1 MNKNLFKV
9 IFNKKRGQMM
19 AVAENTIREGK
30 STADSTAGSTVIV
43 KSTIRIA
50 GLPVLA
56 WSILLGFGLCTLVID
71 SGWAGSIH
79 ADTSAPKSQQP
90 TILQTA
96 NGTPQINIRTPTKG
110 GVSINQFRQMDVDK
124 KGAILNNSR
133 KNTETRL
140 AGWIQANPWLS
151 KGEARVIVNQINS
164 TNPSQ
169 LNGYIE
175 VAGRRAEVIIANPAG
190 INVNGSGFIN
200 AAGVTLTTGK
210 PLIKN
215 GNLDGFEVR
224 QGNISIGGDGLD
236 TGSSEYTRILSQA
249 AQINAGIWANN
260 LNITAGS
267 NNTDVQGNITESVLT
282 SAENKPLVAIDA
294 GKLGGMYAGKI
305 VLVSTDK
312 GVGVNN
318 AGQIYAGNGNL
329 SIDANGY
336 LSNSGSIVV
345 SDQKSSGADIA
356 SVSLNAD
363 RVMNSGTVSSQGK
376 MLVHSEQLENSGLLT
391 TADEINLRQQ
401 KLYNQGEINAG
412 RIDIIADNIHNQNGK
427 IIQTG
432 TQSLTLDLNKLNNR
446 NNGLIS
452 YEPRPDES
460 ALPEPNIPISLEP
473 GNQPEPAKPV
483 TPPTTATGGGQIVP
497 ADNTHK
503 TQFETGQIISN
514 QEIINDNGQ
523 IVASGGIDL
532 TSKAGLNNH
541 GSLNLNKLTVSGE
554 IFDNYQ
560 GKLSA
565 RQALI
570 NTDSIDNHE
579 GEIITAESLSAKSG
593 KLDNRK
599 GKLQSVKGIDID
611 SAQLDNSDNGLI
623 AAQEQLSI
631 QSEEINN
638 SLDGKIQSG
647 ASLKLNTN
655 NLNNQQGSIDSNS
668 LILKADIVDNSKG
681 AIRTNQQLN
690 AQIGSSLNNQG
701 GEFGSGGDVLLN
713 SEGES
718 HLAVDNSDGGKIIAG
733 KNAYLNTESI
743 KNNNKG
749 IISGE
754 NLDLKAARAENTA
767 GGVIQAGKQL
777 KAQIEEK
784 LDNTG
789 GNIVSNEELLL
800 NADGQSNLVLN
811 NSANGKIQAG
821 KHAVIHT
828 TTLDNSNNGSID
840 ADSIDL
846 TANSVN
852 NAAGAIRANQQLK
865 VQISSSL
872 NNQGGEFGSGGD
884 VLLNSEG
891 ESHLAVDN
899 SDDGKIIAG
908 KYAYLNT
915 ESIKNNNKG
924 IISSENLNLKAA
936 RAENTAGG
944 IIQAGKQLTAQ
955 IDEKL
960 DNTGGNIA
968 SNEELLLNADGPSNL
983 VLNNSANGKIQAGK
997 GAVIH
1002 ASTLDNSSNGSI
1014 DVDRIDLIA
1023 DSVNNAA
1030 GAIRTNRQ
1038 LKAQIGSSLNNQG
1051 GEFGSGGDVLLN
1063 SEGESHL
1070 AVDNSEGGKI
1080 IAGKDAYLNTES
1092 IKNNNKGIISSE
1104 NLYLKASVSVN
1115 NSTNGVIQSGKE
1127 AVIQTATLDNSSN
1140 GSIDADSIDLTA
1152 DSVNN
1157 AAGAIR
1163 TNRQLKAQIGNS
1175 LNNQGGEFGS
1185 SGDVLLNSEG
1195 ESYLAV
1201 DNSNGGKIIAG
1212 KDAYLNTE
1220 SIKNNNKGIIS
1231 SEKNLNLKAARVENK
1246 SEGIIQAGKQLKA
1259 QIDEKLDNTGGNIV
1273 SNEELLLNAD
1283 GPGNL
1288 VLNNSANG
1296 QIQAGKHAVIHT
1308 ATLDNSNNGSID
1320 AGSSD
1325 NLSEGSLDLIADS
1338 VNNAAGAIRANQQL
1352 KAQIGNS
1359 LNNQG
1364 GEFGGNG
1371 DVLLNSEGESHLA
1384 VDNSDGGK
1392 IIAGKDAY
1400 LNTASIKNNNKGI
1413 ISSENLNLKAV
1424 RAENTAGGVIQAGK
1438 QLKAQIDEKLD
1449 NTGGE
1454 FKSNEELLLNADG
1467 QSNLVLN
1474 NSANGQIQAGKH
1486 AVIHTATLDNSN
1498 NGSID
1503 ADSIDLTADSI
1514 DNTAGN
1520 IRANKQLNAQINQK
1534 LLNQYGQIS
1543 SADNV
1548 NIHDQL
1554 HNTLEIDN
1562 TNNGKILAGN
1572 DLNLQ
1577 AKKLDYASTDDAGIA
1592 AGHDASIDLTDDFN
1606 INGNISANA
1615 GLKLHS
1621 NGKIINNHNVI
1632 GDSVI
1637 IDASRIDNQAD
1648 GTIQSN
1654 KHTELN
1660 VQDSVINR
1668 GLINSNGLTL
1678 IQAGNFV
1685 DNVGTGRI
1693 YGDHVAIGTG
1703 SLLNREEVTG
1713 NETKAA
1719 TIAARQ
1725 KLDIGARDIVNREQ
1739 GSLLSEGDLAI
1750 GGKLD
1755 EQYHAIGMAD
1765 SLINSSARI
1774 EAKGNGNIAV
1784 NELRNLNNHFALEEY
1799 LANSEQHIQ
1808 QYLFPGQTEK
1818 WTEGVD
1824 GHFNER
1830 GEGHK
1835 HSEFYFND
1843 GRPTVT
1849 EKKTDISWWDFNRN
1863 TYKQRVS
1870 ESSPGEIIIGGN
1882 LNISGSHWENNNSRI
1897 LVGGNLTGADSL
1909 QLDNIESKGQQRVVD
1924 TGTTGGYKKSK
1935 KGGLLNRHDVY
1946 KRKVRGEIN
1955 ETTITTID
1963 LENPVSIIQQH
1974 TKGDSKDN
1982 SIAGVNNN
1990 TSNVEKAGSA
2000 YTGDSSIDGLN
2011 SNGNRNQD
2019 TNTITSN
2026 NSGTDN
2032 VNVNYTGSN
2041 DYYLSANNQPV
2052 GDNQTEGAKVPS
2064 IKTLINLNTKLPNS
2078 SFYHIDPDNKGYLIE
2093 ADPAFTNK
2101 NKWLSSNYMLEAL
2114 GQDPEKLQKR
2124 LGDGYYEQRL
2134 INEQIDQLTGYRRLA
2149 GYESD
2154 EDEYKALMDAGVSMA
2169 KAIGLVPGIALS
2181 ADQMARLT
2189 SDIVWMVSQT
2199 VTMPDGSQQ
2208 SVLVPQVYL
2217 MVRDGDLNT
2226 AGALISADN
2235 ISLHTNKDINNQ
2247 GTVAGRKVVDLGAHN
2262 LSNSGLIS
2270 GKTVLANAANNID
2283 INGGTVQAQDMLSLQ
2298 AQRINVNTTTATH
2311 GDERNGGTVIDR
2323 VAGLYVTGGKNG
2335 ILAVNS
2341 VEDLNFHGANIVNTA
2356 TNGLTQ
2362 LASSNGS
2369 VNLGTVQ
2376 TASHSG
2382 YGELSARN
2390 HLALDHKDEIGT
2402 QVIADG
2408 NVSLTGNKVNIRQS
2422 DINSTNGNIN
2432 IYGKEGV
2439 NITEGRAKTDLDEA
2453 HYNKTRGTFSTKK
2466 SIDKYQKH
2474 NDEAKGSTITG
2485 SNISIGSEQDINI
2498 RGSNV
2503 IADNQTV
2510 LRAGNNITVEAAENQ
2525 YEGQEYHARKKSG
2538 LMGSGGFGFFIGSQK
2553 QTDDTT
2559 NKSLI
2564 HSGSSVG
2571 SLKGDTT
2578 VIAGNH
2584 YTQSG
2589 STVSSTEGNVTVVAK
2604 QINVQAAQDQYSTD
2618 YVHTMKQ
2625 SGITVGV
2632 NSPVVSSVQKAGA
2645 AVERINK
2652 SKNDRVNA
2660 MAAFNAGMDTYKAGS
2675 AVADIANN
2683 PQNAMNASVGI
2694 TVGQQKVR
2702 MESHTKDTV
2711 ASASRINAGGTVN
2724 LLATGAGKDSNINII
2739 GSDVAGSKGTHF
2751 QADNEIN
2758 LLAAEQNHSERSSN
2772 KSSGWSAGMNI
2783 GYGTGSSAL
2792 GLTAGANRGKG
2803 HSNGDET
2810 SYRNSHVGSSSG
2822 STSLSSGGA
2831 TNIMGAQVIGKGVS
2845 MDAAELNAASL
2856 QDKARY
2862 DSKQENTS
2870 GQVTVGYGA
2879 SGSASYSKSKIK
2891 ADYAGVTEQSGIIA
2905 GDDGYQIKV
2914 KGNTDLKGAIITS
2927 ASAAEAAGKNSLI
2940 TGSLTSSDI
2949 KNHSDY
2955 SGSSIGIGASGNYH
2969 GGWDN
2974 SSINSQTGES
2984 ISNVNETVGYGSD
2997 SGHTSSITHSG
3008 INTGNIIITDEAAHQ
3023 QKTGKTV
3030 AETIAAIHTDISSED
3045 YADKAGY
3052 LHNNFDKD
3060 KVQKELDLQRE
3071 ISQEFSDNMQTASAI
3086 INSKKDALKEKLK
3099 NTALSPEE
3107 REKYEKELS
3116 QWNAGG
3122 LLLNAIGAGLSA
3134 PTNSIGGIVAATAS
3148 PIVSYQIGQYFKGKD
3163 AEGSTAHTLAHA
3175 VVGAAVAAAGGND
3188 AVTGGIA
3195 AAGTEV
3201 LAPAVSK
3208 WLYGKDTK
3216 DLTSDEKNT
3225 ISSIVGLAGAATGV
3239 AVGGSMTDV
3248 AQGNQAGL
3256 TSVDNNSLATLIKD
3270 PRFWTIISSPD
3281 EIVPDDIRYLI
3292 VNYYRDEDI
3301 EKKYKDINKLKQ
3313 DIESGDLKFDKTVAD
3328 LVYRMNQDPNLIIK
3342 LPSDKKLAVRL
3353 PWGAKDGE
3361 WRPNKSLPS
3370 EEVSNGYVMGW
3381 DDWGV
3386 FGNVTVSRDKNDKQK
3401 IRIID
3406 DTYDFDMH
3414 KENDLR
3420 TILRNEETKLGAPY
3434 EGTSYKIHFN
3444 KITPTIYYEH
3454 PYYIE
3459 SPF

>member
-30 STADSTAGSTVIV
+30 STADSTAGSAAIMN
-43 KSTIRIA
+43 STIKIV

-71 SGWAGSIH
+71 SSLAGSIN
-79 ADTSAPKSQQP
+79 ADTSAPKNQQP

-110 GVSINQFRQMDVDK
+110 GVSINQFRQMDVDN

-133 KNTETRL
+133 KNTATRL

-363 RVMNSGTVSSQGK
+363 RVTNSGTVSSQGK

-391 TADEINLRQQ
+391 TADEINIRQQ
-401 KLYNQGEINAG
+401 KLHNQGEINAG

-432 TQSLTLDLNKLNNR
+432 TQGLALDMNKLDNR
-446 NNGLIS
+446 NNGLIGYAPEKDKPAPS
-452 YEPRPDES
+452 VPEHK
-460 ALPEPNIPISLEP
+460 PEPVES
-473 GNQPEPAKPV
+473 V
-483 TPPTTATGGGQIVP
+483 TPPTTAAGSGQTVTAVNP
-497 ADNTHK
+497 HK
-503 TQFETGQIISN
+503 TQFETGQIIGN

-523 IVASGGIDL
+523 IIANGGIDI
-532 TSKAGLNNH
+532 TSKTGLNNH
-541 GSLNLNKLTVSGE
+541 GSLNLNKLTVNGE

-560 GKLSA
+560 GKLNA
-565 RQALI
+565 RQVLI
-570 NTDSIDNHE
+570 NTNSIDNHQ
-579 GEIITAESLSAKSG
+579 GEITTTESLSAKSG
-593 KLDNRK
+593 KLNNRK
-599 GKLQSVKGIDID
+599 GKLQSVKDINID

-631 QSEEINN
+631 QSKDINN

-647 ASLKLNTN
+647 ASLKLSTN
-655 NLNNQQGSIDSNS
+655 NLNNRQGSIDSNS
-668 LILKADIVDNSKG
+668 LILKANIVDNSK
-681 AIRTNQQLN
+681 
-690 AQIGSSLNNQG
+690 
-701 GEFGSGGDVLLN
+701 
-713 SEGES
+713 
-718 HLAVDNSDGGKIIAG
+718 
-733 KNAYLNTESI
+733 
-743 KNNNKG
+743 
-749 IISGE
+749 
-754 NLDLKAARAENTA
+754 
-767 GGVIQAGKQL
+767 
-777 KAQIEEK
+777 
-784 LDNTG
+784 
-789 GNIVSNEELLL
+789 
-800 NADGQSNLVLN
+800 
-811 NSANGKIQAG
+811 
-821 KHAVIHT
+821 
-828 TTLDNSNNGSID
+828 
-840 ADSIDL
+840 
-846 TANSVN
+846 
-852 NAAGAIRANQQLK
+852 
-865 VQISSSL
+865 
-872 NNQGGEFGSGGD
+872 
-884 VLLNSEG
+884 
-891 ESHLAVDN
+891 
-899 SDDGKIIAG
+899 
-908 KYAYLNT
+908 
-915 ESIKNNNKG
+915 
-924 IISSENLNLKAA
+924 
-936 RAENTAGG
+936 
-944 IIQAGKQLTAQ
+944 
-955 IDEKL
+955 
-960 DNTGGNIA
+960 
-968 SNEELLLNADGPSNL
+968 
-983 VLNNSANGKIQAGK
+983 
-997 GAVIH
+997 
-1002 ASTLDNSSNGSI
+1002 
-1014 DVDRIDLIA
+1014 
-1023 DSVNNAA
+1023 
-1030 GAIRTNRQ
+1030 
-1038 LKAQIGSSLNNQG
+1038 
-1051 GEFGSGGDVLLN
+1051 
-1063 SEGESHL
+1063 
-1070 AVDNSEGGKI
+1070 
-1080 IAGKDAYLNTES
+1080 
-1092 IKNNNKGIISSE
+1092 
-1104 NLYLKASVSVN
+1104 
-1115 NSTNGVIQSGKE
+1115 
-1127 AVIQTATLDNSSN
+1127 
-1140 GSIDADSIDLTA
+1140 
-1152 DSVNN
+1152 
-1157 AAGAIR
+1157 GAIR

-1185 SGDVLLNSEG
+1185 GEDILLNSEG
-1195 ESYLAV
+1195 EGRLIV
-1201 DNSNGGKIIAG
+1201 DNSDGGKIIAN
-1212 KDAYLNTE
+1212 KNAYLNTE

-1231 SEKNLNLKAARVENK
+1231 SENLDLKAA
-1246 SEGIIQAGKQLKA
+1246 
-1259 QIDEKLDNTGGNIV
+1259 
-1273 SNEELLLNAD
+1273 
-1283 GPGNL
+1283 
-1288 VLNNSANG
+1288 
-1296 QIQAGKHAVIHT
+1296 
-1308 ATLDNSNNGSID
+1308 
-1320 AGSSD
+1320 
-1325 NLSEGSLDLIADS
+1325 
-1338 VNNAAGAIRANQQL
+1338 
-1352 KAQIGNS
+1352 
-1359 LNNQG
+1359 
-1364 GEFGGNG
+1364 
-1371 DVLLNSEGESHLA
+1371 
-1384 VDNSDGGK
+1384 
-1392 IIAGKDAY
+1392 
-1400 LNTASIKNNNKGI
+1400 
-1413 ISSENLNLKAV
+1413 

-1449 NTGGE
+1449 NTGGNIA
-1454 FKSNEELLLNADG
+1454 SNEELLLNVDG
-1467 QSNLVLN
+1467 LSNLVLN
-1474 NSANGQIQAGKH
+1474 NSANGKIQAGKGV
-1486 AVIHTATLDNSN
+1486 VIHASTLDNSN

-1637 IDASRIDNQAD
+1637 IDASRIDNQSA

-1678 IQAGNFV
+1678 IQAGNLV

-1703 SLLNREEVTG
+1703 SLLNREETTG

-1719 TIAARQ
+1719 IIAARQ
-1725 KLDIGARDIVNREQ
+1725 QLNIGARDIVNKEQ
-1739 GSLLSEGDLAI
+1739 GYLLSEGNLAI

-1755 EQYHAIGMAD
+1755 EQYHATGMAD

-1784 NELRNLNNHFALEEY
+1784 NELRNLNNHFTLEEY
-1799 LANSEQHIQ
+1799 LANPEQHIQ

-1824 GHFNER
+1824 GHYNER
-1830 GEGHK
+1830 KKKNE

-1843 GRPTVT
+1843 GRPMAR
-1849 EKKTDISWWDFNRN
+1849 EGKTGITWWDFNRN

-1870 ESSPGEIIIGGN
+1870 ESRPGEIIIGGN

-1897 LVGGNLTGADSL
+1897 LVGGSLIGADSL

-1924 TGTTGGYKKSK
+1924 TGTLGGYKKSK
-1935 KGGLLNRHDVY
+1935 SGSWPNRRTEY
-1946 KRKVRGEIN
+1946 KRKVRGQIN

-1963 LENPVSIIQQH
+1963 LEQPVSIIQQH
-1974 TKGDSKDN
+1974 TKVDSTDN
-1982 SIAGVNNN
+1982 TIIGVNNN
-1990 TSNVEKAGSA
+1990 TGNIENAGSV
-2000 YTGDSSIDGLN
+2000 YTGSSSIGSSN
-2011 SNGNRNQD
+2011 SKHTD
-2019 TNTITSN
+2019 TVNVTSN
-2026 NSGTDN
+2026 NSVKDN
-2032 VNVNYTGSN
+2032 VNADKTGSN
-2041 DYYLSANNQPV
+2041 DYNMSANNQPV
-2052 GDNQTEGAKVPS
+2052 DDNKTDSAKVPS
-2064 IKTLINLNTKLPNS
+2064 IKTLTSLNNKLPNNS
-2078 SFYHIDPDNKGYLIE
+2078 LYHIDPDNKGYLVE
-2093 ADPAFTNK
+2093 TDPAFTNK

-2114 GQDPEKLQKR
+2114 GQDPEKIQKR

-2149 GYESD
+2149 GYDSD

-2169 KAIGLVPGIALS
+2169 KTMGLVPGIALS
-2181 ADQMARLT
+2181 ADQVARLT

-2208 SVLVPQVYL
+2208 TVLVPQVYL

-2226 AGALISADN
+2226 AGALISANN

-2247 GTVAGRKVVDLGAHN
+2247 GTVAGRRIVDLGAHN

-2270 GKTVLANAANNID
+2270 GQNVLLNATDNID
-2283 INGGTVQAQDMLSLQ
+2283 INGGTVQAQNFLGLQ
-2298 AQRINVNTTTATH
+2298 AKHINVNTTTATH

-2323 VAGLYVTGGKNG
+2323 VAGLYVTGSKNG

-2376 TASHSG
+2376 TASHTG

-2390 HLALDHKDEIGT
+2390 HLALDHKDERGT
-2402 QVIADG
+2402 QVIAGGDVTLFSG
-2408 NVSLTGNKVNIRQS
+2408 NTVNIRQS
-2422 DINSTNGNIN
+2422 DINSTNGDIN
-2432 IYGKEGV
+2432 IYGNKGV
-2439 NITEGRAKTDLDEA
+2439 NIIEGRAKTDLDEA

-2474 NDEAKGSTITG
+2474 NDEAVSSNITG
-2485 SNISIGSEQDINI
+2485 SNIRIGSEQDINI

-2503 IADNQTV
+2503 IADNQT
-2510 LRAGNNITVEAAENQ
+2510 LLHAGRDINIEAAENQ
-2525 YEGQEYHARKKSG
+2525 YQVQEYHARKKSG
-2538 LMGSGGFGFFIGSQK
+2538 LMGSGGFGFSIGSQK
-2553 QTDDTT
+2553 QTDDIAG
-2559 NKSLI
+2559 NSLI
-2564 HSGSSVG
+2564 HSGSNVG
-2571 SLKGDTT
+2571 SLKGDTII
-2578 VIAGNH
+2578 VAGNR

-2589 STVSSTEGNVTVVAK
+2589 STVSSPGGNVAVVAK

-2632 NSPVVSSVQKAGA
+2632 NIPVVGAIQKAGTA
-2645 AVERINK
+2645 IERTNK
-2652 SKNDRVNA
+2652 SKNDRINA

-2694 TVGQQKVR
+2694 TVGQQKLR

-2739 GSDVAGSKGTHF
+2739 GSDVAGSRGTHL

-2758 LLAAEQNHSERSSN
+2758 LLAAEQSHSERSSN
-2772 KSSGWSAGMNI
+2772 KSSGWNAGVAI
-2783 GYGTGSSAL
+2783 SYGSGGASL
-2792 GLTAGANRGKG
+2792 GVTAGGNLGKG
-2803 HSNGDET
+2803 HGNGDET

-2831 TNIMGAQVIGKGVS
+2831 TNIIGAQVIGKGVS
-2845 MDAAELNAASL
+2845 IDAAELNIASL
-2856 QDKARY
+2856 QDKAKY
-2862 DSKQENTS
+2862 DSKQQNIS

-2914 KGNTDLKGAIITS
+2914 KGSTDLKGAIITS

-2955 SGSSIGIGASGNYH
+2955 SGNSIGIDVSG
-2969 GGWDN
+2969 
-2974 SSINSQTGES
+2974 S
-2984 ISNVNETVGYGSD
+2984 ISASKPERSQSDKKDNTNNKDSNNNNTDSDKKWSD
-2997 SGHTSSITHSG
+2997 SNHTSLGLGHDSDHDSSTTHSG
-3008 INTGNIIITDEAAHQ
+3008 INTSNIIITDETAQQ

-3030 AETIAAIHTDISSED
+3030 AEAIAAIHTDTSSED
-3045 YADKAGY
+3045 YAGKAGY
-3052 LHNNFDKD
+3052 LTNNFDKE
-3060 KVQKELDLQRE
+3060 KVLNELNIQVEVTKEFRQNSLGLINSYIDSRQAELRKKIKEETSEENKTELYKEIYKLQYQRRLLETVVNILAADPTAAITQGTLQLAATKLREESLANSRKSPGIVINKETGEVMNNVSYDSGYFDGVKLGGVRLHLDIICGSDNGRCETDDMNNLKKDEHGNYIFKGDSKYPTFADLMKDTTEVGGMFGLTGGFQPVQGGWYLPGLT
-3071 ISQEFSDNMQTASAI
+3071 IPYNKGDFSDDLIESFAGTHDYLGGQIWGWYGDDGNTSRNRNPFQNIASDTTTYVAIPASAPAALADFL
-3086 INSKKDALKEKLK
+3086 NSDMF
-3099 NTALSPEE
+3099 
-3107 REKYEKELS
+3107 
-3116 QWNAGG
+3116 Q
-3122 LLLNAIGAGLSA
+3122 LL
-3134 PTNSIGGIVAATAS
+3134 
-3148 PIVSYQIGQYFKGKD
+3148 Y
-3163 AEGSTAHTLAHA
+3163 
-3175 VVGAAVAAAGGND
+3175 
-3188 AVTGGIA
+3188 
-3195 AAGTEV
+3195 
-3201 LAPAVSK
+3201 
-3208 WLYGKDTK
+3208 
-3216 DLTSDEKNT
+3216 
-3225 ISSIVGLAGAATGV
+3225 
-3239 AVGGSMTDV
+3239 
-3248 AQGNQAGL
+3248 
-3256 TSVDNNSLATLIKD
+3256 
-3270 PRFWTIISSPD
+3270 
-3281 EIVPDDIRYLI
+3281 
-3292 VNYYRDEDI
+3292 
-3301 EKKYKDINKLKQ
+3301 
-3313 DIESGDLKFDKTVAD
+3313 
-3328 LVYRMNQDPNLIIK
+3328 
-3342 LPSDKKLAVRL
+3342 
-3353 PWGAKDGE
+3353 
-3361 WRPNKSLPS
+3361 
-3370 EEVSNGYVMGW
+3370 
-3381 DDWGV
+3381 
-3386 FGNVTVSRDKNDKQK
+3386 
-3401 IRIID
+3401 
-3406 DTYDFDMH
+3406 
-3414 KENDLR
+3414 
-3420 TILRNEETKLGAPY
+3420 KLG
-3434 EGTSYKIHFN
+3434 K
-3444 KITPTIYYEH
+3444 
-3454 PYYIE
+3454 
-3459 SPF
+3459 

>member
-1 MNKNLFKV
+1 
-9 IFNKKRGQMM
+9 MM

-30 STADSTAGSTVIV
+30 STADSTAGSTAIMN
-43 KSTIRIA
+43 STIRIA

-71 SGWAGSIH
+71 SSLAGSIN
-79 ADTSAPKSQQP
+79 ADTSAPKNQQP

-96 NGTPQINIRTPTKG
+96 NGTPQINIQTPTKG

-133 KNTETRL
+133 KNAATRL

-210 PLIKN
+210 PLIRN

-224 QGNISIGGDGLD
+224 QGNISISGDGLN

-267 NNTDVQGNITESVLT
+267 NNTDAQGNITESVLT

-345 SDQKSSGADIA
+345 SDQKSSGTDIA

-363 RVMNSGTVSSQGK
+363 RVTNSGTVSSQGK

-391 TADEINLRQQ
+391 TADEINIRQQ
-401 KLYNQGEINAG
+401 KLHNQGEINAG

-432 TQSLTLDLNKLNNR
+432 TQGLTLDLNKLDNS
-446 NNGLIS
+446 NNGLIG
-452 YEPRPDES
+452 Y
-460 ALPEPNIPISLEP
+460 APEPDKPAPSDPEHKPETAIPAS
-473 GNQPEPAKPV
+473 
-483 TPPTTATGGGQIVP
+483 PPTTAAGSGQTVS
-497 ADNTHK
+497 AVNTHK
-503 TQFETGQIISN
+503 TQFETGKIISS
-514 QEIINDNGQ
+514 EGIINDNGQ
-523 IVASGGIDL
+523 IIANGGIDL
-532 TSKAGLNNH
+532 TSKTGLNNH

-570 NTDSIDNHE
+570 NTNSIDNHQ
-579 GEIITAESLSAKSG
+579 GEITTTELLSAKSG

-599 GKLQSVKGIDID
+599 GKLQSVKDINID

-631 QSEEINN
+631 QSKDINN

-647 ASLKLNTN
+647 ASLKLSTN
-655 NLNNQQGSIDSNS
+655 NLNNRQGSIDSNS
-668 LILKADIVDNSKG
+668 LILKANIVDNSKG
-681 AIRTNQQLN
+681 AIRTNRQLK
-690 AQIGSSLNNQG
+690 AQIGNSLNNQG
-701 GEFGSGGDVLLN
+701 GEFGSGEDILLN
-713 SEGES
+713 SEGEDR
-718 HLAVDNSDGGKIIAG
+718 LIVDNSDGGKIIAN

-749 IISGE
+749 IISSE

-767 GGVIQAGKQL
+767 GGVIQSGKQL
-777 KAQIEEK
+777 KAQIDEK

-865 VQISSSL
+865 VQIGNSL

-899 SDDGKIIAG
+899 SDGGKIIAG

-960 DNTGGNIA
+960 DNTGGNIV

-1014 DVDRIDLIA
+1014 DADRIDLIA
-1023 DSVNNAA
+1023 DSINNAA

-1038 LKAQIGSSLNNQG
+1038 LKAQIGNSLNNQG

-1104 NLYLKASVSVN
+1104 NL
-1115 NSTNGVIQSGKE
+1115 
-1127 AVIQTATLDNSSN
+1127 
-1140 GSIDADSIDLTA
+1140 
-1152 DSVNN
+1152 
-1157 AAGAIR
+1157 
-1163 TNRQLKAQIGNS
+1163 
-1175 LNNQGGEFGS
+1175 
-1185 SGDVLLNSEG
+1185 
-1195 ESYLAV
+1195 
-1201 DNSNGGKIIAG
+1201 
-1212 KDAYLNTE
+1212 
-1220 SIKNNNKGIIS
+1220 
-1231 SEKNLNLKAARVENK
+1231 NLKAARAENTAG
-1246 SEGIIQAGKQLKA
+1246 GIIQSGKQLKA
-1259 QIDEKLDNTGGNIV
+1259 QIDEKLDNTGGNIA

-1283 GPGNL
+1283 GL
-1288 VLNNSANG
+1288 
-1296 QIQAGKHAVIHT
+1296 
-1308 ATLDNSNNGSID
+1308 
-1320 AGSSD
+1320 
-1325 NLSEGSLDLIADS
+1325 
-1338 VNNAAGAIRANQQL
+1338 
-1352 KAQIGNS
+1352 
-1359 LNNQG
+1359 
-1364 GEFGGNG
+1364 
-1371 DVLLNSEGESHLA
+1371 
-1384 VDNSDGGK
+1384 
-1392 IIAGKDAY
+1392 
-1400 LNTASIKNNNKGI
+1400 
-1413 ISSENLNLKAV
+1413 
-1424 RAENTAGGVIQAGK
+1424 
-1438 QLKAQIDEKLD
+1438 
-1449 NTGGE
+1449 
-1454 FKSNEELLLNADG
+1454 
-1467 QSNLVLN
+1467 SNLVLN
-1474 NSANGQIQAGKH
+1474 NSANGKIQAGKGV
-1486 AVIHTATLDNSN
+1486 VIHASTLDNSN

-1637 IDASRIDNQAD
+1637 IDASRIDNQSA

-1678 IQAGNFV
+1678 IQAGNLV

-1703 SLLNREEVTG
+1703 SLLNREETTG

-1719 TIAARQ
+1719 IIAARQ
-1725 KLDIGARDIVNREQ
+1725 QLNIGARDIVNKEQ
-1739 GSLLSEGDLAI
+1739 SYLLSEGELAI
-1750 GGKLD
+1750 GGKLN
-1755 EQYHAIGMAD
+1755 EQYHATGMAD

-1784 NELRNLNNHFALEEY
+1784 NELRNLNNHFTLEEY
-1799 LANSEQHIQ
+1799 LANPEQHIQ

-1824 GHFNER
+1824 GHYNER
-1830 GEGHK
+1830 KKKNE

-1843 GRPTVT
+1843 GRPMARE
-1849 EKKTDISWWDFNRN
+1849 EKTGITWWDFNRK

-1870 ESSPGEIIIGGN
+1870 ESRPGEIIIGGN

-1897 LVGGNLTGADSL
+1897 LVGGSLIGADSL

-1924 TGTTGGYKKSK
+1924 TGTLGGYKKSK
-1935 KGGLLNRHDVY
+1935 SGSWPNRRTEY
-1946 KRKVRGEIN
+1946 KRKVRGQIN

-1963 LENPVSIIQQH
+1963 LEQPVSIIQQH
-1974 TKGDSKDN
+1974 MKVDSTDN
-1982 SIAGVNNN
+1982 TIIGVNNN
-1990 TSNVEKAGSA
+1990 TGNIENAGSV
-2000 YTGDSSIDGLN
+2000 YTGSSSLGSSN
-2011 SNGNRNQD
+2011 SKHTD
-2019 TNTITSN
+2019 TVNVTSN
-2026 NSGTDN
+2026 NSVKDN
-2032 VNVNYTGSN
+2032 VNADKTGSN
-2041 DYYLSANNQPV
+2041 DYNMSANNQPV
-2052 GDNQTEGAKVPS
+2052 DDNKTDSAKVPS
-2064 IKTLINLNTKLPNS
+2064 IKTLTSLNNKLPNNS
-2078 SFYHIDPDNKGYLIE
+2078 LYHIDPDNKGYLVE
-2093 ADPAFTNK
+2093 TDPAFTNK

-2114 GQDPEKLQKR
+2114 GQDPEKIQKR

-2149 GYESD
+2149 GYDSD

-2169 KAIGLVPGIALS
+2169 KTMGLVPGIALS
-2181 ADQMARLT
+2181 ADQVARLT

-2208 SVLVPQVYL
+2208 TVLVPQVYL

-2226 AGALISADN
+2226 AGALISANN

-2247 GTVAGRKVVDLGAHN
+2247 GTVAGRRIVDLGAHN

-2270 GKTVLANAANNID
+2270 GQNVLLNATDNID
-2283 INGGTVQAQDMLSLQ
+2283 INGGTVQAQNFLGLQ
-2298 AQRINVNTTTATH
+2298 AKHINVNTTTATH

-2323 VAGLYVTGGKNG
+2323 VAGLYVTGNKNG

-2376 TASHSG
+2376 TASHTG

-2390 HLALDHKDEIGT
+2390 HLALDHKDERGT
-2402 QVIADG
+2402 QVIAGGDVTLFSG
-2408 NVSLTGNKVNIRQS
+2408 NTVNIRQS
-2422 DINSTNGNIN
+2422 DINSTNGDIN
-2432 IYGKEGV
+2432 IYGNKGV

-2466 SIDKYQKH
+2466 SIDKYQKY
-2474 NDEAKGSTITG
+2474 NDEAVSSNITG
-2485 SNISIGSEQDINI
+2485 SNIRIGSEQDINI

-2503 IADNQTV
+2503 IADNQT
-2510 LRAGNNITVEAAENQ
+2510 LLHAGRDINIEAAENQ
-2525 YEGQEYHARKKSG
+2525 YQVQEYHARKKSG
-2538 LMGSGGFGFFIGSQK
+2538 LMGSGGFGFSIGSQK
-2553 QTDDTT
+2553 QTDDIAG
-2559 NKSLI
+2559 NSLI
-2564 HSGSSVG
+2564 HSGSNVG
-2571 SLKGDTT
+2571 SLKGDTII
-2578 VIAGNH
+2578 VAGNR

-2589 STVSSTEGNVTVVAK
+2589 STVSSPGGNVAVVAK

-2632 NSPVVSSVQKAGA
+2632 NIPVVGAIQKAGTA
-2645 AVERINK
+2645 IERTNK
-2652 SKNDRVNA
+2652 SKNDRINA

-2683 PQNAMNASVGI
+2683 PQNAMNANVGI
-2694 TVGQQKVR
+2694 TVGQQKLR

-2739 GSDVAGSKGTHF
+2739 GSDVAGSRGTHL

-2758 LLAAEQNHSERSSN
+2758 LLAAEQSHSERSSN
-2772 KSSGWSAGMNI
+2772 KSSGWNAGVAI
-2783 GYGTGSSAL
+2783 SYGSGGASL
-2792 GLTAGANRGKG
+2792 GVTAGGNLGKG
-2803 HSNGDET
+2803 HGNGDET

-2831 TNIMGAQVIGKGVS
+2831 TNIIGAQVIGKGVS
-2845 MDAAELNAASL
+2845 IDAAELNIASL
-2856 QDKARY
+2856 QDKAKY
-2862 DSKQENTS
+2862 DSKQQNIS

-2891 ADYAGVTEQSGIIA
+2891 ADYASVTEQSGIIA

-2955 SGSSIGIGASGNYH
+2955 SGSSIGIDVSG
-2969 GGWDN
+2969 
-2974 SSINSQTGES
+2974 S
-2984 ISNVNETVGYGSD
+2984 ISASKPERSQSDKKDNTNNKDSNNNNTNSDKKWSD
-2997 SGHTSSITHSG
+2997 SNNTSLGLGHDSDHDSSTTHSG
-3008 INTGNIIITDEAAHQ
+3008 INTSNIIITDETAQQ

-3030 AETIAAIHTDISSED
+3030 AEAIAAIHTDTSSED
-3045 YADKAGY
+3045 YAGKAGY
-3052 LHNNFDKD
+3052 LTNNFDKE
-3060 KVQKELDLQRE
+3060 KVLNELNIQVEVTKEFRQNSLGLINSYIDSRQAELRKKIKEETSEENKTELYKEIYKLQYQRRLLETVVNILAADPTAAITQGTLQLAATKLREESLANSRKSPGIVINKETGEVMNNVSYDSGYFDGVKLGGVRLHLDIICGSDNGRCETDDMNNLKKDEHGNYIFKGDSKYPTFADLMKDTTEVGGMFGLTGGFQPVQGGWYLPGLT
-3071 ISQEFSDNMQTASAI
+3071 IPYNKGDFSDDLIESFAGTHDYLGGQIWGWYGDDGNTSRNRNPFQNIASDTTTYVAIPASAPAALADFL
-3086 INSKKDALKEKLK
+3086 NSDMF
-3099 NTALSPEE
+3099 
-3107 REKYEKELS
+3107 
-3116 QWNAGG
+3116 Q
-3122 LLLNAIGAGLSA
+3122 LL
-3134 PTNSIGGIVAATAS
+3134 
-3148 PIVSYQIGQYFKGKD
+3148 Y
-3163 AEGSTAHTLAHA
+3163 
-3175 VVGAAVAAAGGND
+3175 
-3188 AVTGGIA
+3188 
-3195 AAGTEV
+3195 
-3201 LAPAVSK
+3201 
-3208 WLYGKDTK
+3208 
-3216 DLTSDEKNT
+3216 
-3225 ISSIVGLAGAATGV
+3225 
-3239 AVGGSMTDV
+3239 
-3248 AQGNQAGL
+3248 
-3256 TSVDNNSLATLIKD
+3256 
-3270 PRFWTIISSPD
+3270 
-3281 EIVPDDIRYLI
+3281 
-3292 VNYYRDEDI
+3292 
-3301 EKKYKDINKLKQ
+3301 
-3313 DIESGDLKFDKTVAD
+3313 
-3328 LVYRMNQDPNLIIK
+3328 
-3342 LPSDKKLAVRL
+3342 
-3353 PWGAKDGE
+3353 
-3361 WRPNKSLPS
+3361 
-3370 EEVSNGYVMGW
+3370 
-3381 DDWGV
+3381 
-3386 FGNVTVSRDKNDKQK
+3386 
-3401 IRIID
+3401 
-3406 DTYDFDMH
+3406 
-3414 KENDLR
+3414 
-3420 TILRNEETKLGAPY
+3420 KLG
-3434 EGTSYKIHFN
+3434 K
-3444 KITPTIYYEH
+3444 
-3454 PYYIE
+3454 
-3459 SPF
+3459 

>member
-1 MNKNLFKV
+1 
-9 IFNKKRGQMM
+9 MM

-30 STADSTAGSTVIV
+30 STADSTAGSTAIMN
-43 KSTIRIA
+43 STIRIA

-71 SGWAGSIH
+71 SSLAGSIN
-79 ADTSAPKSQQP
+79 ADTSAPKNQQP

-96 NGTPQINIRTPTKG
+96 NGTPQINIQTPTKG

-133 KNTETRL
+133 KNAATRL

-210 PLIKN
+210 PLIRN

-224 QGNISIGGDGLD
+224 QGNISISGDGLN

-267 NNTDVQGNITESVLT
+267 NNTDAQGNITESVLT
-282 SAENKPLVAIDA
+282 SAESKPLVAIDA

-363 RVMNSGTVSSQGK
+363 RVTNSGTVSSQGK

-391 TADEINLRQQ
+391 TADEINIRQQ
-401 KLYNQGEINAG
+401 KLHNQGEINAG

-432 TQSLTLDLNKLNNR
+432 TQGLTLDLNKLDNS
-446 NNGLIS
+446 NNGLIG
-452 YEPRPDES
+452 Y
-460 ALPEPNIPISLEP
+460 APEPDKPAPSDPEHKPETAIPAS
-473 GNQPEPAKPV
+473 
-483 TPPTTATGGGQIVP
+483 PPTTAAGSGQTVS
-497 ADNTHK
+497 AVNTHK
-503 TQFETGQIISN
+503 TQFETGKIISS
-514 QEIINDNGQ
+514 EGIINDNGQ
-523 IVASGGIDL
+523 IIANGGIDL
-532 TSKAGLNNH
+532 TSKTGLNNH

-570 NTDSIDNHE
+570 NTNSINNHQ
-579 GEIITAESLSAKSG
+579 GEITTTELLSAKSG

-599 GKLQSVKGIDID
+599 GKLQSVKDINID

-631 QSEEINN
+631 QSKDINN

-647 ASLKLNTN
+647 ASLKLSTN
-655 NLNNQQGSIDSNS
+655 NLNNRQGSIDSNS
-668 LILKADIVDNSKG
+668 LILKANIVDNSKG
-681 AIRTNQQLN
+681 AIRTNRQLK

-701 GEFGSGGDVLLN
+701 GEFGSGEDIILN
-713 SEGES
+713 SEGEGR
-718 HLAVDNSDGGKIIAG
+718 LIVDNSDGGKIIAN

-749 IISGE
+749 IISSE

-821 KHAVIHT
+821 IHAVIHT

-865 VQISSSL
+865 VQIGNSL

-891 ESHLAVDN
+891 ESRLAVDN
-899 SDDGKIIAG
+899 SDGGKIIAG

-955 IDEKL
+955 IDKKL
-960 DNTGGNIA
+960 DNTGGIVA
-968 SNEELLLNADGPSNL
+968 SNEELLLNADGSGNL

-1002 ASTLDNSSNGSI
+1002 ASALDNSSNGSI
-1014 DVDRIDLIA
+1014 DADRIDLIA

-1104 NLYLKASVSVN
+1104 NLHLKASVSIN
-1115 NSTNGVIQSGKE
+1115 NSGNGVIQSGKE
-1127 AVIQTATLDNSSN
+1127 AVIQASTLDNSNN

-1163 TNRQLKAQIGNS
+1163 TNQQLKAQIGNS

-1185 SGDVLLNSEG
+1185 GGDVLLNSEG
-1195 ESYLAV
+1195 ESHLAV

-1231 SEKNLNLKAARVENK
+1231 SENLNLKAARAENTAG
-1246 SEGIIQAGKQLKA
+1246 GIIQAGKQLKA
-1259 QIDEKLDNTGGNIV
+1259 QIDEKLDNTGGNIA

-1296 QIQAGKHAVIHT
+1296 KIQAGKGV
-1308 ATLDNSNNGSID
+1308 
-1320 AGSSD
+1320 
-1325 NLSEGSLDLIADS
+1325 
-1338 VNNAAGAIRANQQL
+1338 
-1352 KAQIGNS
+1352 
-1359 LNNQG
+1359 
-1364 GEFGGNG
+1364 
-1371 DVLLNSEGESHLA
+1371 
-1384 VDNSDGGK
+1384 
-1392 IIAGKDAY
+1392 
-1400 LNTASIKNNNKGI
+1400 
-1413 ISSENLNLKAV
+1413 
-1424 RAENTAGGVIQAGK
+1424 VIQA
-1438 QLKAQIDEKLD
+1438 
-1449 NTGGE
+1449 
-1454 FKSNEELLLNADG
+1454 
-1467 QSNLVLN
+1467 
-1474 NSANGQIQAGKH
+1474 SA
-1486 AVIHTATLDNSN
+1486 LDNSN

-1637 IDASRIDNQAD
+1637 IDASRIDNQAA

-1678 IQAGNFV
+1678 IQAGKLV

-1703 SLLNREEVTG
+1703 SLLNREEITG

-1719 TIAARQ
+1719 IIAARQ
-1725 KLDIGARDIVNREQ
+1725 QLDIGARDIVNKEQ
-1739 GSLLSEGDLAI
+1739 GYLLSEGDLAI

-1755 EQYHAIGMAD
+1755 KQYHATGMAD

-1784 NELRNLNNHFALEEY
+1784 NELRNLNNHFTLEEY
-1799 LANSEQHIQ
+1799 LANPEQHIQ

-1824 GHFNER
+1824 GHYNER
-1830 GEGHK
+1830 KKKNEN
-1835 HSEFYFND
+1835 SEFYFND
-1843 GRPTVT
+1843 GRPMARAG
-1849 EKKTDISWWDFNRN
+1849 KTGITWWDFNRR

-1897 LVGGNLTGADSL
+1897 LVGGSLIGADSL

-1924 TGTTGGYKKSK
+1924 TGTLGGYKKSK
-1935 KGGLLNRHDVY
+1935 SGSWPNRRTEY
-1946 KRKVRGEIN
+1946 KRKVRGQIN

-1963 LENPVSIIQQH
+1963 LEQPVSIIQQH
-1974 TKGDSKDN
+1974 TKVDSTDN
-1982 SIAGVNNN
+1982 TIIGVNNN
-1990 TSNVEKAGSA
+1990 TGNIENAGSV
-2000 YTGDSSIDGLN
+2000 YTGSSSIGSSN
-2011 SNGNRNQD
+2011 SKHTD
-2019 TNTITSN
+2019 TVNVTSN
-2026 NSGTDN
+2026 NSVKDN
-2032 VNVNYTGSN
+2032 VNANNTDSN
-2041 DYYLSANNQPV
+2041 DYNTSANNQPV
-2052 GDNQTEGAKVPS
+2052 DDNKTDSAKVPS
-2064 IKTLINLNTKLPNS
+2064 IKTLTSLNNKLPNNS
-2078 SFYHIDPDNKGYLIE
+2078 LYHIDPDNKGYLVE
-2093 ADPAFTNK
+2093 TDPAFTNK

-2114 GQDPEKLQKR
+2114 GQDPERIQKR

-2149 GYESD
+2149 GYDSD

-2169 KAIGLVPGIALS
+2169 KTMGLVPGIALS
-2181 ADQMARLT
+2181 ADQVARLT

-2208 SVLVPQVYL
+2208 TVLVPQVYL

-2226 AGALISADN
+2226 AGALISANN

-2247 GTVAGRKVVDLGAHN
+2247 GTVAGRRIVDLGAHN

-2270 GKTVLANAANNID
+2270 GQNVLLNATDNID
-2283 INGGTVQAQDMLSLQ
+2283 INGGTVQAQNFLGLQ
-2298 AQRINVNTTTATH
+2298 AKHINVNTTTATH

-2323 VAGLYVTGGKNG
+2323 VAGLYVTGSKNG

-2376 TASHSG
+2376 TASHTG

-2390 HLALDHKDEIGT
+2390 HLALDHKDERGT
-2402 QVIADG
+2402 QVIAGGDVTLFSG
-2408 NVSLTGNKVNIRQS
+2408 NTVNIRQS
-2422 DINSTNGNIN
+2422 DINSTNGDIN
-2432 IYGKEGV
+2432 IYGNKGV

-2474 NDEAKGSTITG
+2474 NDEAVSSNITG
-2485 SNISIGSEQDINI
+2485 SNIRIGSEQDINI

-2503 IADNQTV
+2503 IADNQT
-2510 LRAGNNITVEAAENQ
+2510 LLHAGRDINIEAAENQ
-2525 YEGQEYHARKKSG
+2525 YQVQEYHARKKSG
-2538 LMGSGGFGFFIGSQK
+2538 LMSSGGFGFSIGSQK
-2553 QTDDTT
+2553 LTDDIAG
-2559 NKSLI
+2559 NSLI
-2564 HSGSSVG
+2564 HNGSNVG
-2571 SLKGDTT
+2571 SLKGDTII
-2578 VIAGNH
+2578 VAGNH

-2589 STVSSTEGNVTVVAK
+2589 STVSSPGGNIAIVAK

-2632 NSPVVSSVQKAGA
+2632 NVPVVSAIQKAGTA
-2645 AVERINK
+2645 IERTNK
-2652 SKNDRVNA
+2652 SKNDRINA
-2660 MAAFNAGMDTYKAGS
+2660 MAAFNAGMDIYKAGS

-2694 TVGQQKVR
+2694 TVGQQKLR

-2739 GSDVAGSKGTHF
+2739 GSDVAGNRGTHL

-2758 LLAAEQNHSERSSN
+2758 LLAAEQSHSERSSN
-2772 KSSGWSAGMNI
+2772 KSSGWNAGMNMGFGI
-2783 GYGTGSSAL
+2783 GSSPL
-2792 GLTAGANRGKG
+2792 SLTAGANRGKG
-2803 HSNGDET
+2803 HGNGDET
-2810 SYRNSHVGSSSG
+2810 SYRNSHVGSSGG

-2831 TNIMGAQVIGKGVS
+2831 TNIIGAQVIGKGVS
-2845 MDAAELNAASL
+2845 IDAAELNIASL
-2856 QDKARY
+2856 QDKAEY
-2862 DSKQENTS
+2862 QSKQQNVS
-2870 GQVTVGYGA
+2870 GQVTVGHGVL
-2879 SGSASYSKSKIK
+2879 GSASYNKSKIK
-2891 ADYAGVTEQSGIIA
+2891 ADYASVTEQSGIIA

-2955 SGSSIGIGASGNYH
+2955 SGSSIGIDVSG
-2969 GGWDN
+2969 
-2974 SSINSQTGES
+2974 S
-2984 ISNVNETVGYGSD
+2984 ISASKPERSQSDKKDNTNNKDSNNNNTNSDKKWSD
-2997 SGHTSSITHSG
+2997 SNNTSLGLGHDSDHDSSTTHSG
-3008 INTGNIIITDEAAHQ
+3008 INTSNIIITDETAQQ

-3030 AETIAAIHTDISSED
+3030 AEAIAAIHTDTSSED
-3045 YADKAGY
+3045 YAGKAGY
-3052 LHNNFDKD
+3052 LTNNFDKE
-3060 KVQKELDLQRE
+3060 KVLNELNIQVEVTKEFRQNSLGLINSYIDSRQAELRKKIKEETSEENKTELYKEIYKLQYQRRLLETVVNILAADPTAAITQGTLQLAATKLREESLANSRKSPGIVINKETGEVMNNVSYDSGYFDGVKLGGVRLHLDIICGSDNGRCETDDMNNLKKDEHGNYIFKGDSKYPTFADLMKDTTEVGSMFGLTGGFQPVQGGWYLPGLT
-3071 ISQEFSDNMQTASAI
+3071 IPYNKGDFSDDLIESFAGTHDYLGGQIWGWYGDDGNTSRNRNPFQNIASDTTTYVAIPASAPAALADFL
-3086 INSKKDALKEKLK
+3086 NSDMF
-3099 NTALSPEE
+3099 
-3107 REKYEKELS
+3107 
-3116 QWNAGG
+3116 Q
-3122 LLLNAIGAGLSA
+3122 LL
-3134 PTNSIGGIVAATAS
+3134 
-3148 PIVSYQIGQYFKGKD
+3148 Y
-3163 AEGSTAHTLAHA
+3163 
-3175 VVGAAVAAAGGND
+3175 
-3188 AVTGGIA
+3188 
-3195 AAGTEV
+3195 
-3201 LAPAVSK
+3201 
-3208 WLYGKDTK
+3208 
-3216 DLTSDEKNT
+3216 
-3225 ISSIVGLAGAATGV
+3225 
-3239 AVGGSMTDV
+3239 
-3248 AQGNQAGL
+3248 
-3256 TSVDNNSLATLIKD
+3256 
-3270 PRFWTIISSPD
+3270 
-3281 EIVPDDIRYLI
+3281 
-3292 VNYYRDEDI
+3292 
-3301 EKKYKDINKLKQ
+3301 
-3313 DIESGDLKFDKTVAD
+3313 
-3328 LVYRMNQDPNLIIK
+3328 
-3342 LPSDKKLAVRL
+3342 
-3353 PWGAKDGE
+3353 
-3361 WRPNKSLPS
+3361 
-3370 EEVSNGYVMGW
+3370 
-3381 DDWGV
+3381 
-3386 FGNVTVSRDKNDKQK
+3386 
-3401 IRIID
+3401 
-3406 DTYDFDMH
+3406 
-3414 KENDLR
+3414 
-3420 TILRNEETKLGAPY
+3420 KLG
-3434 EGTSYKIHFN
+3434 K
-3444 KITPTIYYEH
+3444 
-3454 PYYIE
+3454 
-3459 SPF
+3459 

>member
-30 STADSTAGSTVIV
+30 STTDSTAGSTVTV
-43 KSTIRIA
+43 NSTIRIA

-79 ADTSAPKSQQP
+79 ADTSAPKNQQP

-96 NGTPQINIRTPTKG
+96 NGTPQINIQTPTKS

-133 KNTETRL
+133 KNTETSL
-140 AGWIQANPWLS
+140 AGWIQANPWLG

-210 PLIKN
+210 PLIGN

-224 QGNISIGGDGLD
+224 QGNISISGDGLN
-236 TGSSEYTRILSQA
+236 TGGSEYTRILSQA

-267 NNTDVQGNITESVLT
+267 NNIDAQGNITESVPV

-294 GKLGGMYAGKI
+294 GRLGGMYAGKI
-305 VLVSTDK
+305 VLISTDK

-363 RVMNSGTVSSQGK
+363 RIMNSGTVSSQGK
-376 MLVHSEQLENSGLLT
+376 MLVHSEQLENTGLLT

-401 KLYNQGEINAG
+401 KLHNQGEINAG

-631 QSEEINN
+631 QSGNINN

-647 ASLKLNTN
+647 ASLKLKTN
-655 NLNNQQGSIDSNS
+655 NLNNRQGSIDSNS
-668 LILKADIVDNSKG
+668 LVLKADIVDNSKG

-733 KNAYLNTESI
+733 K
-743 KNNNKG
+743 
-749 IISGE
+749 
-754 NLDLKAARAENTA
+754 
-767 GGVIQAGKQL
+767 
-777 KAQIEEK
+777 
-784 LDNTG
+784 
-789 GNIVSNEELLL
+789 
-800 NADGQSNLVLN
+800 
-811 NSANGKIQAG
+811 
-821 KHAVIHT
+821 
-828 TTLDNSNNGSID
+828 
-840 ADSIDL
+840 
-846 TANSVN
+846 
-852 NAAGAIRANQQLK
+852 
-865 VQISSSL
+865 
-872 NNQGGEFGSGGD
+872 
-884 VLLNSEG
+884 
-891 ESHLAVDN
+891 
-899 SDDGKIIAG
+899 
-908 KYAYLNT
+908 
-915 ESIKNNNKG
+915 
-924 IISSENLNLKAA
+924 
-936 RAENTAGG
+936 
-944 IIQAGKQLTAQ
+944 
-955 IDEKL
+955 
-960 DNTGGNIA
+960 
-968 SNEELLLNADGPSNL
+968 
-983 VLNNSANGKIQAGK
+983 
-997 GAVIH
+997 
-1002 ASTLDNSSNGSI
+1002 
-1014 DVDRIDLIA
+1014 
-1023 DSVNNAA
+1023 
-1030 GAIRTNRQ
+1030 
-1038 LKAQIGSSLNNQG
+1038 
-1051 GEFGSGGDVLLN
+1051 
-1063 SEGESHL
+1063 
-1070 AVDNSEGGKI
+1070 
-1080 IAGKDAYLNTES
+1080 DAYLNTE
-1092 IKNNNKGIISSE
+1092 
-1104 NLYLKASVSVN
+1104 
-1115 NSTNGVIQSGKE
+1115 
-1127 AVIQTATLDNSSN
+1127 
-1140 GSIDADSIDLTA
+1140 
-1152 DSVNN
+1152 
-1157 AAGAIR
+1157 
-1163 TNRQLKAQIGNS
+1163 
-1175 LNNQGGEFGS
+1175 
-1185 SGDVLLNSEG
+1185 
-1195 ESYLAV
+1195 
-1201 DNSNGGKIIAG
+1201 
-1212 KDAYLNTE
+1212 
-1220 SIKNNNKGIIS
+1220 
-1231 SEKNLNLKAARVENK
+1231 
-1246 SEGIIQAGKQLKA
+1246 
-1259 QIDEKLDNTGGNIV
+1259 
-1273 SNEELLLNAD
+1273 
-1283 GPGNL
+1283 
-1288 VLNNSANG
+1288 
-1296 QIQAGKHAVIHT
+1296 
-1308 ATLDNSNNGSID
+1308 
-1320 AGSSD
+1320 
-1325 NLSEGSLDLIADS
+1325 
-1338 VNNAAGAIRANQQL
+1338 
-1352 KAQIGNS
+1352 
-1359 LNNQG
+1359 
-1364 GEFGGNG
+1364 
-1371 DVLLNSEGESHLA
+1371 
-1384 VDNSDGGK
+1384 
-1392 IIAGKDAY
+1392 
-1400 LNTASIKNNNKGI
+1400 SIKNNNKGI

-1503 ADSIDLTADSI
+1503 AGSIDLTADSI
-1514 DNTAGN
+1514 DNMAGN

-1637 IDASRIDNQAD
+1637 IDASRIDNQAA

-1755 EQYHAIGMAD
+1755 EQYHASGMAD

-1982 SIAGVNNN
+1982 TIAGVNNN
-1990 TSNVEKAGSA
+1990 TSNIEKAGSA

-2758 LLAAEQNHSERSSN
+2758 LLAAEQNHSESSSN

-2831 TNIMGAQVIGKGVS
+2831 TNIKGAQVRGKGVS

-2905 GDDGYQIKV
+2905 GDDGYQINV

-2927 ASAAEAAGKNSLI
+2927 ASAAEAAGKNSLV

-2955 SGSSIGIGASGNYH
+2955 KGKSAGLTLSGSSFNQ
-2969 GGWDN
+2969 DN
-2974 SSINSQTGES
+2974 S
-2984 ISNVNETVGYGSD
+2984 TVSKSLGFGSD
-2997 SGHTSSITHSG
+2997 SGKDSSKTKSGVNTSRIT
-3008 INTGNIIITDEAAHQ
+3008 ITDKLAQQ
-3023 QKTGKTV
+3023 QKTGKT
-3030 AETIAAIHTDISSED
+3030 AEETIAAIHTNVSSED

-3052 LHNNFDKD
+3052 LHNNFDKN
-3060 KVQKELDLQRE
+3060 KVQKELDSQRE
-3071 ISQEFSDNMQTASAI
+3071 VSQEFDQNRQELKKELLSQARKKYEEAEAERRQHGGLRTEKSIELEKEGRKIEQNVAYLDTGLGIVWANGIGTAVLETAAQHADYAKNAAKHKTAGQVYKVTCSGAAAQYQCQD
-3086 INSKKDALKEKLK
+3086 INNVKDALATNDASKITNGKGDAPFEG
-3099 NTALSPEE
+3099 TAIQIYDYNEIMNGKTIAVSNPGIYNGEDSAFRNAVKQNPEAAANGNLYVIVNNPSVE
-3107 REKYEKELS
+3107 
-3116 QWNAGG
+3116 
-3122 LLLNAIGAGLSA
+3122 AIPGLSEVVFYA
-3134 PTNSIGGIVAATAS
+3134 LYDKINENMGGRLPLTN
-3148 PIVSYQIGQYFKGKD
+3148 
-3163 AEGSTAHTLAHA
+3163 AEKTNNILKLLAKE
-3175 VVGAAVAAAGGND
+3175 
-3188 AVTGGIA
+3188 T
-3195 AAGTEV
+3195 
-3201 LAPAVSK
+3201 
-3208 WLYGKDTK
+3208 DTVI
-3216 DLTSDEKNT
+3216 N
-3225 ISSIVGLAGAATGV
+3225 SSNHSR
-3239 AVGGSMTDV
+3239 GSMTEKVSTAYLQNVLGETNIPTEKNKFLGPAANIVDYYKMLSKNGYKDKNGINSTLFLADNNTDFVGRLVGANPATGGTCAGNPLGSCYSHGSYNGNYYLDQYLTNSNGQKSIDKNTGKPIRNPEFEKIEQTV
-3248 AQGNQAGL
+3248 AQ
-3256 TSVDNNSLATLIKD
+3256 
-3270 PRFWTIISSPD
+3270 P
-3281 EIVPDDIRYLI
+3281 
-3292 VNYYRDEDI
+3292 
-3301 EKKYKDINKLKQ
+3301 KQ
-3313 DIESGDLKFDKTVAD
+3313 DQNGRYINPT
-3328 LVYRMNQDPNLIIK
+3328 
-3342 LPSDKKLAVRL
+3342 LAKAVVVDR
-3353 PWGAKDGE
+3353 
-3361 WRPNKSLPS
+3361 
-3370 EEVSNGYVMGW
+3370 NGNINFI
-3381 DDWGV
+3381 DRQ
-3386 FGNVTVSRDKNDKQK
+3386 GNVTTIDQATNNPIKNTQ
-3401 IRIID
+3401 IPIHEINGTR
-3406 DTYDFDMH
+3406 YF
-3414 KENDLR
+3414 EF
-3420 TILRNEETKLGAPY
+3420 
-3434 EGTSYKIHFN
+3434 EGK
-3444 KITPTIYYEH
+3444 KYYAD
-3454 PYYIE
+3454 PNR
-3459 SPF
+3459 

>member
-30 STADSTAGSTVIV
+30 STADSTAGSTAIIN
-43 KSTIRIA
+43 STIRIA

-71 SGWAGSIH
+71 SSRAGSIH
-79 ADTSAPKSQQP
+79 ADTSAPKNQQP

-110 GVSINQFRQMDVDK
+110 GVSINQFRQMDVDN

-267 NNTDVQGNITESVLT
+267 NNTDAQGNITESVLT

-363 RVMNSGTVSSQGK
+363 RVTNSGTVSSQGK

-391 TADEINLRQQ
+391 TADEINIRQQ
-401 KLYNQGEINAG
+401 KLHNQGEINAG

-432 TQSLTLDLNKLNNR
+432 TQGLALDMNKLDNR
-446 NNGLIS
+446 NNGLIG
-452 YEPRPDES
+452 Y
-460 ALPEPNIPISLEP
+460 APEKDKPAPSVPEHK
-473 GNQPEPAKPV
+473 PEPAEPV
-483 TPPTTATGGGQIVP
+483 TPPTTAAGSGQTVS
-497 ADNTHK
+497 AVNTHK
-503 TQFETGQIISN
+503 TQFETGQIIGN

-523 IVASGGIDL
+523 IIANGGIDL
-532 TSKAGLNNH
+532 TSKTGLNNH

-570 NTDSIDNHE
+570 NTNSIDNHQ
-579 GEIITAESLSAKSG
+579 GEITTTELLSAKSG

-599 GKLQSVKGIDID
+599 GKLQSVKNIDID
-611 SAQLDNSDNGLI
+611 STQLDNSDNGLI

-631 QSEEINN
+631 QSGNINN

-655 NLNNQQGSIDSNS
+655 NLNNRQGSIDSNS

-701 GEFGSGGDVLLN
+701 GEFGSGEDILLN

-718 HLAVDNSDGGKIIAG
+718 RLSVDNSDGGKIIAN
-733 KNAYLNTESI
+733 KN
-743 KNNNKG
+743 
-749 IISGE
+749 
-754 NLDLKAARAENTA
+754 
-767 GGVIQAGKQL
+767 
-777 KAQIEEK
+777 
-784 LDNTG
+784 
-789 GNIVSNEELLL
+789 
-800 NADGQSNLVLN
+800 
-811 NSANGKIQAG
+811 
-821 KHAVIHT
+821 
-828 TTLDNSNNGSID
+828 
-840 ADSIDL
+840 
-846 TANSVN
+846 
-852 NAAGAIRANQQLK
+852 
-865 VQISSSL
+865 
-872 NNQGGEFGSGGD
+872 
-884 VLLNSEG
+884 
-891 ESHLAVDN
+891 
-899 SDDGKIIAG
+899 
-908 KYAYLNT
+908 AYLNT

-944 IIQAGKQLTAQ
+944 VIQAGKQLKAQ

-960 DNTGGNIA
+960 NNMGGNIA

-1002 ASTLDNSSNGSI
+1002 ASTLDNSNDGSI
-1014 DVDRIDLIA
+1014 DAGSIDLTA
-1023 DSVNNAA
+1023 NSVNNAA
-1030 GAIRTNRQ
+1030 GAIRTNQR

-1070 AVDNSEGGKI
+1070 AVDNSDGGKI

-1104 NLYLKASVSVN
+1104 NLHLKASVSIN
-1115 NSTNGVIQSGKE
+1115 NSTNGVIQSSKE
-1127 AVIQTATLDNSSN
+1127 AVIQASTLDNSNN

-1163 TNRQLKAQIGNS
+1163 TNQRLKAQIGSS

-1185 SGDVLLNSEG
+1185 GGDVLLNSEG
-1195 ESYLAV
+1195 ESHLAVDNSDGGKIIAGKDAYLNTESIKNNNKGIISSENLHLKASVSINNSTNGVIQSSKEAVIQASTLDNSNNGSIDADSIDLTADSVNNAAGAIRTNQRLKAQIGSSLNNQGGEFGSGGDVLLNSEGESHLAVDNSNGGKIIAGKDAYLNTESIKNNNKGIISSENLHLKASVSINNSTNGVIQSSKEAVIQASTLDNSNNGSIDADSIDLTADSVNNAAGAIRTNQRLKAQIGSSLNNQGGEFGSGGDVLLNSEGESHLAV

-1246 SEGIIQAGKQLKA
+1246 SEGIIQAGKQLKT

-1296 QIQAGKHAVIHT
+1296 QIQAGK
-1308 ATLDNSNNGSID
+1308 
-1320 AGSSD
+1320 
-1325 NLSEGSLDLIADS
+1325 
-1338 VNNAAGAIRANQQL
+1338 GA
-1352 KAQIGNS
+1352 
-1359 LNNQG
+1359 
-1364 GEFGGNG
+1364 
-1371 DVLLNSEGESHLA
+1371 
-1384 VDNSDGGK
+1384 
-1392 IIAGKDAY
+1392 
-1400 LNTASIKNNNKGI
+1400 
-1413 ISSENLNLKAV
+1413 
-1424 RAENTAGGVIQAGK
+1424 VIQA
-1438 QLKAQIDEKLD
+1438 
-1449 NTGGE
+1449 
-1454 FKSNEELLLNADG
+1454 S
-1467 QSNLVLN
+1467 
-1474 NSANGQIQAGKH
+1474 
-1486 AVIHTATLDNSN
+1486 TLDNSN

-1562 TNNGKILAGN
+1562 TKNGKILAGN

-1637 IDASRIDNQAD
+1637 IDASRIDNQAA

-1678 IQAGNFV
+1678 IQAGNLV

-1703 SLLNREEVTG
+1703 SLLNREEITG

-1719 TIAARQ
+1719 IIAARQ
-1725 KLDIGARDIVNREQ
+1725 QLDIGARDIVNKEQ
-1739 GSLLSEGDLAI
+1739 GYLLSEGDLAI

-1755 EQYHAIGMAD
+1755 KQYHASGMAD

-1784 NELRNLNNHFALEEY
+1784 NELRNLNNHFTLEEY
-1799 LANSEQHIQ
+1799 LANPEQHIQ

-1830 GEGHK
+1830 K
-1835 HSEFYFND
+1835 IKKQHSEFYFND
-1843 GRPTVT
+1843 GRPMARA
-1849 EKKTDISWWDFNRN
+1849 EKTGITWWDFNRK

-1882 LNISGSHWENNNSRI
+1882 LNISGNHWENNNSRI
-1897 LVGGNLTGADSL
+1897 LVGGSLTGADSL

-1924 TGTTGGYKKSK
+1924 TGTVGGYKKGKS
-1935 KGGLLNRHDVY
+1935 GWGIEHRVY
-1946 KRKVRGEIN
+1946 RREERGKIN
-1955 ETTITTID
+1955 ETTTTTID
-1963 LENPVSIIQQH
+1963 LEQPVSIIQQH
-1974 TKGDSKDN
+1974 TEVDFKDN
-1982 SIAGVNNN
+1982 TIIGVNNN
-1990 TSNVEKAGSA
+1990 TGNIENAGSVH
-2000 YTGDSSIDGLN
+2000 TGSTSIGSSN
-2011 SNGNRNQD
+2011 SKHTD
-2019 TNTITSN
+2019 TDNVTSN
-2026 NSGTDN
+2026 NSVKDN
-2032 VNVNYTGSN
+2032 VNADNTDDHN
-2041 DYYLSANNQPV
+2041 MSANNQHV
-2052 GDNQTEGAKVPS
+2052 GDNKTDSANVPNV
-2064 IKTLINLNTKLPNS
+2064 KTLTSLNNKLPNNS
-2078 SFYHIDPDNKGYLIE
+2078 LYHIDPDNKGYLVE
-2093 ADPAFTNK
+2093 TDPAFTNK
-2101 NKWLSSNYMLEAL
+2101 NKWLSSNYLLEAL
-2114 GQDPEKLQKR
+2114 GQDPEKIQKR

-2134 INEQIDQLTGYRRLA
+2134 INEQIDRLTGYRRLA
-2149 GYESD
+2149 GYDSD
-2154 EDEYKALMDAGVSMA
+2154 EDEYKALMDAGISMA
-2169 KAIGLVPGIALS
+2169 KTMGLVPGVALS
-2181 ADQMARLT
+2181 ADQIARLT

-2208 SVLVPQVYL
+2208 TVLVPQVYL

-2247 GTVAGRKVVDLGAHN
+2247 GTVAGRRIVDLGAHN

-2270 GKTVLANAANNID
+2270 GQNVLLNATDNID
-2283 INGGTVQAQDMLSLQ
+2283 INGGTVQAQNVLGLQ

-2323 VAGLYVTGGKNG
+2323 VAGLYVTGSKDG

-2341 VEDLNFHGANIVNTA
+2341 VDDLNFHGANIVNTA

-2382 YGELSARN
+2382 YGELSDRN
-2390 HLALDHKDEIGT
+2390 HLALDHKNESGT
-2402 QVIADG
+2402 QVVVDG
-2408 NVSLTGNKVNIRQS
+2408 NVSLNGNKVNIRQS
-2422 DINSTNGNIN
+2422 DINSINGDIN

-2453 HYNKTRGTFSTKK
+2453 HYNKTKGILSTKK

-2474 NDEAKGSTITG
+2474 NDEAVGSTITG
-2485 SNISIGSEQDINI
+2485 SNVSIGSEQDISI

-2510 LRAGNNITVEAAENQ
+2510 LHAGRDIKIEAAENQ
-2525 YEGQEYHARKKSG
+2525 YQEQEYHARKKSG
-2538 LMGSGGFGFFIGSQK
+2538 LMKSGGSGIFIGSQK
-2553 QTDDTT
+2553 QTDDIAG
-2559 NKSLI
+2559 NSLI
-2564 HSGSSVG
+2564 HSGSNVG

-2578 VIAGNH
+2578 IIAGNH

-2589 STVSSTEGNVTVVAK
+2589 STVASTEGNVAVVAK
-2604 QINVQAAQDQYSTD
+2604 QINVLAAQDQYSTD

-2625 SGITVGV
+2625 SGVTVSV
-2632 NSPVVSSVQKAGA
+2632 NSSKGGSVKKAKDAIG
-2645 AVERINK
+2645 RINK
-2652 SKNDRVNA
+2652 SKYDRVNA
-2660 MAAFNAGMDTYKAGS
+2660 LAVFNAGMDTYKAAS
-2675 AVADIANN
+2675 DIISN
-2683 PQNAMNASVGI
+2683 PKKPKDVNVGI
-2694 TVGQQKVR
+2694 TFGQQKSR
-2702 MESHTKDTV
+2702 LENHTEDKV

-2739 GSDVAGSKGTHF
+2739 GSDVAGNKGTHL
-2751 QADNEIN
+2751 QADNQIN
-2758 LLAAEQNHSERSSN
+2758 LRAAEQSHNESSSN
-2772 KSSGWSAGMNI
+2772 KSSGWNAGVSASL
-2783 GYGTGSSAL
+2783 GSSGTSL
-2792 GLTAGANRGKG
+2792 GITGGVNLGKG
-2803 HSNGDET
+2803 GGEGQGTSN
-2810 SYRNSHVGSSSG
+2810 RNSHVGSNSSN
-2822 STSLSSGGA
+2822 TSLSSGGA
-2831 TNIMGAQVIGKGVS
+2831 TNIIGAQVIGKGVS
-2845 MDAAELNAASL
+2845 IDAAELNIASL
-2856 QDKARY
+2856 QDKAEY
-2862 DSKQENTS
+2862 QSKQQNVS
-2870 GQVTVGYGA
+2870 GQINVDTNFIPT
-2879 SGSASYSKSKIK
+2879 GSAGYSDNKIK
-2891 ADYAGVTEQSGIIA
+2891 ADYASVTEQSGIMA
-2905 GDDGYQIKV
+2905 GNNGYQIKV

-2927 ASAAEAAGKNSLI
+2927 ASAAEAEGKNSLI

-2949 KNHSDY
+2949 KNYSDY
-2955 SGSSIGIGASGNYH
+2955 SGSSNGIDVSGSLNL
-2969 GGWDN
+2969 N
-2974 SSINSQTGES
+2974 STKKLTGSYSSGE
-2984 ISNVNETVGYGSD
+2984 GHD
-2997 SGHTSSITHSG
+2997 SGHDSSTTHSG
-3008 INTGNIIITDEAAHQ
+3008 INTKNIVITDEAAQ
-3023 QKTGKTV
+3023 QQNSDKTS
-3030 AETIAAIHTDISSED
+3030 AEAIAAIHTDTSSED

-3052 LHNNFDKD
+3052 LANNFDKE
-3060 KVQKELDLQRE
+3060 KVLNELNIQVEVNKEFRQNSHKL
-3071 ISQEFSDNMQTASAI
+3071 
-3086 INSKKDALKEKLK
+3086 INSYIDSQQAELREKIKKETSEEKKTALYEEIYKLQYQRRLLDTVVDILTINPEKAITQNTLKSAADKIRKENLTNALKSPKTVVDKKTGEIK
-3099 NTALSPEE
+3099 N
-3107 REKYEKELS
+3107 
-3116 QWNAGG
+3116 N
-3122 LLLNAIGAGLSA
+3122 
-3134 PTNSIGGIVAATAS
+3134 
-3148 PIVSYQIGQYFKGKD
+3148 VSYDNVFFDGVDF
-3163 AEGSTAHTLAHA
+3163 
-3175 VVGAAVAAAGGND
+3175 GGVLNSKLLK
-3188 AVTGGIA
+3188 VLYQLGI
-3195 AAGTEV
+3195 
-3201 LAPAVSK
+3201 
-3208 WLYGKDTK
+3208 Y
-3216 DLTSDEKNT
+3216 
-3225 ISSIVGLAGAATGV
+3225 
-3239 AVGGSMTDV
+3239 
-3248 AQGNQAGL
+3248 
-3256 TSVDNNSLATLIKD
+3256 
-3270 PRFWTIISSPD
+3270 
-3281 EIVPDDIRYLI
+3281 
-3292 VNYYRDEDI
+3292 
-3301 EKKYKDINKLKQ
+3301 
-3313 DIESGDLKFDKTVAD
+3313 
-3328 LVYRMNQDPNLIIK
+3328 
-3342 LPSDKKLAVRL
+3342 
-3353 PWGAKDGE
+3353 
-3361 WRPNKSLPS
+3361 
-3370 EEVSNGYVMGW
+3370 
-3381 DDWGV
+3381 
-3386 FGNVTVSRDKNDKQK
+3386 
-3401 IRIID
+3401 
-3406 DTYDFDMH
+3406 
-3414 KENDLR
+3414 
-3420 TILRNEETKLGAPY
+3420 
-3434 EGTSYKIHFN
+3434 
-3444 KITPTIYYEH
+3444 
-3454 PYYIE
+3454 
-3459 SPF
+3459 

>member
-30 STADSTAGSTVIV
+30 STADSTAGSTAIMN
-43 KSTIRIA
+43 STIRIA

-71 SGWAGSIH
+71 SSLAGSIN
-79 ADTSAPKSQQP
+79 ADTSAPKNQQP

-96 NGTPQINIRTPTKG
+96 NGTPQINIQTPTKG

-267 NNTDVQGNITESVLT
+267 NNTDAQGNITESVLT

-336 LSNSGSIVV
+336 LSNSGSMVV

-363 RVMNSGTVSSQGK
+363 RVTNSGTVSSQGK
-376 MLVHSEQLENSGLLT
+376 MLVHSKQLENSGLLT
-391 TADEINLRQQ
+391 TADEINILQQ
-401 KLYNQGEINAG
+401 KLHNQGEINAG

-432 TQSLTLDLNKLNNR
+432 TQGLTLDLNKLDNS
-446 NNGLIS
+446 NNGLIG
-452 YEPRPDES
+452 Y
-460 ALPEPNIPISLEP
+460 APEPDKPAPSDPEHKPETAIPAS
-473 GNQPEPAKPV
+473 
-483 TPPTTATGGGQIVP
+483 PPTTAAGSGQTVS
-497 ADNTHK
+497 AVNTHK
-503 TQFETGQIISN
+503 TQFETGKIISS
-514 QEIINDNGQ
+514 EGIINDNGQ
-523 IVASGGIDL
+523 IIANGGIDL
-532 TSKAGLNNH
+532 TSKTGLNNH

-570 NTDSIDNHE
+570 NTNSIDNHQ
-579 GEIITAESLSAKSG
+579 GEITTTELLSAKSG

-599 GKLQSVKGIDID
+599 GKLQSVKDINID

-631 QSEEINN
+631 QSKDINN

-647 ASLKLNTN
+647 ASLKLSTN
-655 NLNNQQGSIDSNS
+655 NLNNRQGSIDSNS
-668 LILKADIVDNSKG
+668 LILKANIVDNSKG
-681 AIRTNQQLN
+681 AIRTNRQLK
-690 AQIGSSLNNQG
+690 AQIGNSLNNQG
-701 GEFGSGGDVLLN
+701 GEFGSGEDILLN
-713 SEGES
+713 SEGEDR
-718 HLAVDNSDGGKIIAG
+718 LIVDNSDGGKIIAN

-749 IISGE
+749 IISSE
-754 NLDLKAARAENTA
+754 NLDLKATRAENTA
-767 GGVIQAGKQL
+767 GGVIQSGKQL
-777 KAQIEEK
+777 KAQIDER

-865 VQISSSL
+865 VQIGNSL

-899 SDDGKIIAG
+899 SDGGKIIAG

-960 DNTGGNIA
+960 DNTGGNIV

-1014 DVDRIDLIA
+1014 DADRIDLIA
-1023 DSVNNAA
+1023 DSINNAA

-1038 LKAQIGSSLNNQG
+1038 LKAQIGNSLNNQG

-1104 NLYLKASVSVN
+1104 NLNLKASVSVN

-1127 AVIQTATLDNSSN
+1127 AVIHTATLDNSSN

-1163 TNRQLKAQIGNS
+1163 TNRQLKAQIGSS

-1185 SGDVLLNSEG
+1185 GGDVLLNSEG
-1195 ESYLAV
+1195 ESHLAV
-1201 DNSNGGKIIAG
+1201 DNSEGGKIIVG

-1231 SEKNLNLKAARVENK
+1231 SENLNLKAARAENTAG
-1246 SEGIIQAGKQLKA
+1246 GIIQSGKQLKA
-1259 QIDEKLDNTGGNIV
+1259 QIDEKLDNTGGNIA

-1283 GPGNL
+1283 GL
-1288 VLNNSANG
+1288 
-1296 QIQAGKHAVIHT
+1296 
-1308 ATLDNSNNGSID
+1308 
-1320 AGSSD
+1320 
-1325 NLSEGSLDLIADS
+1325 
-1338 VNNAAGAIRANQQL
+1338 
-1352 KAQIGNS
+1352 
-1359 LNNQG
+1359 
-1364 GEFGGNG
+1364 
-1371 DVLLNSEGESHLA
+1371 
-1384 VDNSDGGK
+1384 
-1392 IIAGKDAY
+1392 
-1400 LNTASIKNNNKGI
+1400 
-1413 ISSENLNLKAV
+1413 
-1424 RAENTAGGVIQAGK
+1424 
-1438 QLKAQIDEKLD
+1438 
-1449 NTGGE
+1449 
-1454 FKSNEELLLNADG
+1454 
-1467 QSNLVLN
+1467 SNLVLN
-1474 NSANGQIQAGKH
+1474 NSANGKIQAGKGV
-1486 AVIHTATLDNSN
+1486 VIHASTLDNSN

-1637 IDASRIDNQAD
+1637 IDASRIDNQSA

-1678 IQAGNFV
+1678 IQAGNLV

-1703 SLLNREEVTG
+1703 SLLNREEITG

-1719 TIAARQ
+1719 IIAARQ
-1725 KLDIGARDIVNREQ
+1725 QLNIGARDIVNKEQ
-1739 GSLLSEGDLAI
+1739 SYLLSEGELAI
-1750 GGKLD
+1750 GGKLN
-1755 EQYHAIGMAD
+1755 EQYHATGMAD

-1784 NELRNLNNHFALEEY
+1784 NELRNLNNHFTLEEY
-1799 LANSEQHIQ
+1799 LANPEQHIQ

-1824 GHFNER
+1824 GHYNER
-1830 GEGHK
+1830 KKKNE

-1843 GRPTVT
+1843 GRPMARE
-1849 EKKTDISWWDFNRN
+1849 EKTGITWWDFNRK

-1870 ESSPGEIIIGGN
+1870 ESRPGEIIIGGN

-1897 LVGGNLTGADSL
+1897 LVGGSLIGADSL

-1924 TGTTGGYKKSK
+1924 TGTLGGYKKSK
-1935 KGGLLNRHDVY
+1935 SGSWPNRRTEY
-1946 KRKVRGEIN
+1946 KRKVRGQIN

-1963 LENPVSIIQQH
+1963 LEQPVSIIQQH
-1974 TKGDSKDN
+1974 MKVDSTDN
-1982 SIAGVNNN
+1982 TIIGVNNN
-1990 TSNVEKAGSA
+1990 TGNIENAGSV
-2000 YTGDSSIDGLN
+2000 YTGSSSIGSSN
-2011 SNGNRNQD
+2011 SKHTD
-2019 TNTITSN
+2019 TVNVTSN
-2026 NSGTDN
+2026 NSVKDN
-2032 VNVNYTGSN
+2032 VNADKTGSN
-2041 DYYLSANNQPV
+2041 DYNMSANNQPV
-2052 GDNQTEGAKVPS
+2052 DDNKTDSAKVPS
-2064 IKTLINLNTKLPNS
+2064 IKTLTSLNNKLPNNS
-2078 SFYHIDPDNKGYLIE
+2078 LYHIDPDNKGYLVE
-2093 ADPAFTNK
+2093 TDPAFTNK

-2114 GQDPEKLQKR
+2114 GQDPEKIQKR

-2149 GYESD
+2149 GYDSD

-2169 KAIGLVPGIALS
+2169 KTMGLVPGIALS
-2181 ADQMARLT
+2181 ADQVARLT

-2208 SVLVPQVYL
+2208 TVLVPQVYL

-2226 AGALISADN
+2226 AGALISANN

-2247 GTVAGRKVVDLGAHN
+2247 GTVAGRRIVDLGAHN

-2270 GKTVLANAANNID
+2270 GQNVLLNATDNID
-2283 INGGTVQAQDMLSLQ
+2283 INGGTVQAQNFLGLQ
-2298 AQRINVNTTTATH
+2298 AKHINVNTTTATH

-2323 VAGLYVTGGKNG
+2323 VAGLYVTGNKNG

-2376 TASHSG
+2376 TASHTG

-2390 HLALDHKDEIGT
+2390 HLALDHKDERGT
-2402 QVIADG
+2402 QVIAGGDVTLFSG
-2408 NVSLTGNKVNIRQS
+2408 NTVNIRQS
-2422 DINSTNGNIN
+2422 DINSTNGDIN
-2432 IYGKEGV
+2432 IYGNKGV

-2474 NDEAKGSTITG
+2474 NDEAVSSNITG
-2485 SNISIGSEQDINI
+2485 SNIRIGSEQDINI

-2503 IADNQTV
+2503 IADNQT
-2510 LRAGNNITVEAAENQ
+2510 LLHAGRDINIEAAENQ
-2525 YEGQEYHARKKSG
+2525 YQVQEYHARKKSG
-2538 LMGSGGFGFFIGSQK
+2538 LMGSGGFGFSIGSQK
-2553 QTDDTT
+2553 QTDDIAG
-2559 NKSLI
+2559 NSLI
-2564 HSGSSVG
+2564 HSGSNVG
-2571 SLKGDTT
+2571 SLKGDTII
-2578 VIAGNH
+2578 VAGNR

-2589 STVSSTEGNVTVVAK
+2589 STVSSPGGNVAVVAK

-2632 NSPVVSSVQKAGA
+2632 NIPVVGAIQKAGTA
-2645 AVERINK
+2645 IERTNK
-2652 SKNDRVNA
+2652 SKNDRINA

-2683 PQNAMNASVGI
+2683 PQNAMNANVGI
-2694 TVGQQKVR
+2694 TVGQQKLR

-2739 GSDVAGSKGTHF
+2739 GSDVAGSRGTHL

-2758 LLAAEQNHSERSSN
+2758 LLAAEQSHSERSSN
-2772 KSSGWSAGMNI
+2772 KSSGWNAGVAI
-2783 GYGTGSSAL
+2783 SYGSGGASL
-2792 GLTAGANRGKG
+2792 GVTAGGNLGKG
-2803 HSNGDET
+2803 HGNGDET

-2831 TNIMGAQVIGKGVS
+2831 TNIIGAQVIGKGVS
-2845 MDAAELNAASL
+2845 IDAAELNIASL
-2856 QDKARY
+2856 QDKAKY
-2862 DSKQENTS
+2862 DSKQQNIS

-2891 ADYAGVTEQSGIIA
+2891 ADYASVTEQSGIIA

-2955 SGSSIGIGASGNYH
+2955 SGSSIGIDVSG
-2969 GGWDN
+2969 
-2974 SSINSQTGES
+2974 S
-2984 ISNVNETVGYGSD
+2984 ISASKPERSQSDKKDNTNNKDSNNNNTNSDKKWSD
-2997 SGHTSSITHSG
+2997 SNNTSLGLGHDSDHDSSTTHSG
-3008 INTGNIIITDEAAHQ
+3008 INTSNIIITDETAQQ

-3030 AETIAAIHTDISSED
+3030 AEAIAAIHTDTSSED
-3045 YADKAGY
+3045 YAGKAGY
-3052 LHNNFDKD
+3052 LANNFDKE
-3060 KVQKELDLQRE
+3060 KVLNELNIQVEVTKEFRQNSLGLINSYIDSRQAELRKKIKEETSEENKTELYKEIYKLQYQRRLLETVVNILAADPTAAITQGTLQLAATKLREESLANSRKSPGIVINKETGEVMNNVSYDSGYFDGVKLGGVRLHLDIICGSDNGRCETDDMNNLKKDEHGNYIFKGDSKYPTFADLMKDTTEVGGMFGLTGGFQPVQGGWYLPGLT
-3071 ISQEFSDNMQTASAI
+3071 IPYNKGDFSDDLIESFAGTHDYLGGQIWGWYGDDGNTSRNRNPFQNIASDTTTYVAIPASAPAALADFL
-3086 INSKKDALKEKLK
+3086 NSDMF
-3099 NTALSPEE
+3099 
-3107 REKYEKELS
+3107 
-3116 QWNAGG
+3116 Q
-3122 LLLNAIGAGLSA
+3122 LL
-3134 PTNSIGGIVAATAS
+3134 
-3148 PIVSYQIGQYFKGKD
+3148 Y
-3163 AEGSTAHTLAHA
+3163 
-3175 VVGAAVAAAGGND
+3175 
-3188 AVTGGIA
+3188 
-3195 AAGTEV
+3195 
-3201 LAPAVSK
+3201 
-3208 WLYGKDTK
+3208 
-3216 DLTSDEKNT
+3216 
-3225 ISSIVGLAGAATGV
+3225 
-3239 AVGGSMTDV
+3239 
-3248 AQGNQAGL
+3248 
-3256 TSVDNNSLATLIKD
+3256 
-3270 PRFWTIISSPD
+3270 
-3281 EIVPDDIRYLI
+3281 
-3292 VNYYRDEDI
+3292 
-3301 EKKYKDINKLKQ
+3301 
-3313 DIESGDLKFDKTVAD
+3313 
-3328 LVYRMNQDPNLIIK
+3328 
-3342 LPSDKKLAVRL
+3342 
-3353 PWGAKDGE
+3353 
-3361 WRPNKSLPS
+3361 
-3370 EEVSNGYVMGW
+3370 
-3381 DDWGV
+3381 
-3386 FGNVTVSRDKNDKQK
+3386 
-3401 IRIID
+3401 
-3406 DTYDFDMH
+3406 
-3414 KENDLR
+3414 
-3420 TILRNEETKLGAPY
+3420 KLG
-3434 EGTSYKIHFN
+3434 K
-3444 KITPTIYYEH
+3444 
-3454 PYYIE
+3454 
-3459 SPF
+3459 

>member
-1 MNKNLFKV
+1 
-9 IFNKKRGQMM
+9 M

-30 STADSTAGSTVIV
+30 STADSTAGSTAIMN
-43 KSTIRIA
+43 STIKIA

-56 WSILLGFGLCTLVID
+56 WSILLGLCTLVID
-71 SGWAGSIH
+71 SSRAGSIH
-79 ADTSAPKSQQP
+79 ADTSAPKNQQP

-110 GVSINQFRQMDVDK
+110 GVSINQFRQMDVDN

-267 NNTDVQGNITESVLT
+267 NNTDAQGNITESVLT

-363 RVMNSGTVSSQGK
+363 RVTNSGTVSSQGK

-391 TADEINLRQQ
+391 TADEINIRQQ
-401 KLYNQGEINAG
+401 KLHNQGEINAG
-412 RIDIIADNIHNQNGK
+412 RIDIIADNIYNQNGK

-432 TQSLTLDLNKLNNR
+432 TQGLALDMNKLDNR
-446 NNGLIS
+446 NNGLIG
-452 YEPRPDES
+452 Y
-460 ALPEPNIPISLEP
+460 APEKDKPAPSVPEHK
-473 GNQPEPAKPV
+473 PEPAEPV
-483 TPPTTATGGGQIVP
+483 TPPTTAAGSGQTVS
-497 ADNTHK
+497 AVNTHK
-503 TQFETGQIISN
+503 TQFETGQIIGN

-523 IVASGGIDL
+523 IIANGGIDL
-532 TSKAGLNNH
+532 TSKTGLNNH

-570 NTDSIDNHE
+570 NTNSIDNHQ
-579 GEIITAESLSAKSG
+579 GEITTTELLSAKSG

-599 GKLQSVKGIDID
+599 GKLQSVKNIDID
-611 SAQLDNSDNGLI
+611 STQLDNSDNGLI

-631 QSEEINN
+631 QSGNINN

-655 NLNNQQGSIDSNS
+655 NLNNRQGSIDSNS

-701 GEFGSGGDVLLN
+701 GEFGSGEDILLN

-718 HLAVDNSDGGKIIAG
+718 RLSVDNSDGGKIIAN
-733 KNAYLNTESI
+733 KN
-743 KNNNKG
+743 
-749 IISGE
+749 
-754 NLDLKAARAENTA
+754 
-767 GGVIQAGKQL
+767 
-777 KAQIEEK
+777 
-784 LDNTG
+784 
-789 GNIVSNEELLL
+789 
-800 NADGQSNLVLN
+800 
-811 NSANGKIQAG
+811 
-821 KHAVIHT
+821 
-828 TTLDNSNNGSID
+828 
-840 ADSIDL
+840 
-846 TANSVN
+846 
-852 NAAGAIRANQQLK
+852 
-865 VQISSSL
+865 
-872 NNQGGEFGSGGD
+872 
-884 VLLNSEG
+884 
-891 ESHLAVDN
+891 
-899 SDDGKIIAG
+899 
-908 KYAYLNT
+908 AYLNT

-944 IIQAGKQLTAQ
+944 VIQAGKQLKAQ

-960 DNTGGNIA
+960 DNMGGNIA

-1002 ASTLDNSSNGSI
+1002 ASTLDNSNDGSI
-1014 DVDRIDLIA
+1014 DAGSIDLTANSI
-1023 DSVNNAA
+1023 NNAA
-1030 GAIRTNRQ
+1030 GAIRTNQR
-1038 LKAQIGSSLNNQG
+1038 LKAQIGTSLNNQG

-1070 AVDNSEGGKI
+1070 AVDNSDGGKI

-1104 NLYLKASVSVN
+1104 NLHLKASVSIN
-1115 NSTNGVIQSGKE
+1115 NSRNGVIQSSKE
-1127 AVIQTATLDNSSN
+1127 AVIQASTLDNSNN

-1163 TNRQLKAQIGNS
+1163 TNQQLKAQIGSS
-1175 LNNQGGEFGS
+1175 LDNQGGEFGS
-1185 SGDVLLNSEG
+1185 GGDVLLNSEG
-1195 ESYLAV
+1195 ESHLAV

-1231 SEKNLNLKAARVENK
+1231 SENLHLKA
-1246 SEGIIQAGKQLKA
+1246 S
-1259 QIDEKLDNTGGNIV
+1259 V
-1273 SNEELLLNAD
+1273 S
-1283 GPGNL
+1283 
-1288 VLNNSANG
+1288 LNNS
-1296 QIQAGKHAVIHT
+1296 
-1308 ATLDNSNNGSID
+1308 
-1320 AGSSD
+1320 
-1325 NLSEGSLDLIADS
+1325 
-1338 VNNAAGAIRANQQL
+1338 
-1352 KAQIGNS
+1352 GN
-1359 LNNQG
+1359 
-1364 GEFGGNG
+1364 
-1371 DVLLNSEGESHLA
+1371 
-1384 VDNSDGGK
+1384 
-1392 IIAGKDAY
+1392 
-1400 LNTASIKNNNKGI
+1400 
-1413 ISSENLNLKAV
+1413 
-1424 RAENTAGGVIQAGK
+1424 GVIQSSKEA
-1438 QLKAQIDEKLD
+1438 
-1449 NTGGE
+1449 
-1454 FKSNEELLLNADG
+1454 
-1467 QSNLVLN
+1467 V
-1474 NSANGQIQAGKH
+1474 IQAS
-1486 AVIHTATLDNSN
+1486 TLDNSN

-1562 TNNGKILAGN
+1562 TKNGKILAGN

-1632 GDSVI
+1632 GDNVI
-1637 IDASRIDNQAD
+1637 IDASRIDNQAA

-1678 IQAGNFV
+1678 IQAGNLV

-1703 SLLNREEVTG
+1703 SLLNREEITG

-1719 TIAARQ
+1719 IIAARQ
-1725 KLDIGARDIVNREQ
+1725 QLDIGARDIVNKEQ
-1739 GSLLSEGDLAI
+1739 GYLLSEGDLAI
-1750 GGKLD
+1750 SGKLD
-1755 EQYHAIGMAD
+1755 KQYHASGMAD

-1784 NELRNLNNHFALEEY
+1784 NELRNLNNHFTLEEY
-1799 LANSEQHIQ
+1799 LANPEQHIQ

-1830 GEGHK
+1830 K
-1835 HSEFYFND
+1835 IKKQHSEFYFND
-1843 GRPTVT
+1843 GRPMARA
-1849 EKKTDISWWDFNRN
+1849 EKTGITWWDFNRK

-1882 LNISGSHWENNNSRI
+1882 LNISGNHWENNNSRI
-1897 LVGGNLTGADSL
+1897 LVGGSLTGADSL

-1924 TGTTGGYKKSK
+1924 TGTVGGYKKGKS
-1935 KGGLLNRHDVY
+1935 GWGIEHRVY
-1946 KRKVRGEIN
+1946 RREERGKIN
-1955 ETTITTID
+1955 ETTTTTID
-1963 LENPVSIIQQH
+1963 LEQPVSIIQQH
-1974 TKGDSKDN
+1974 TEVDFKDN
-1982 SIAGVNNN
+1982 TIIGVNNN
-1990 TSNVEKAGSA
+1990 TSNIENAGSVH
-2000 YTGDSSIDGLN
+2000 TGSTSIGSSN
-2011 SNGNRNQD
+2011 SKHTD
-2019 TNTITSN
+2019 TDNVTSN
-2026 NSGTDN
+2026 NSVKDN
-2032 VNVNYTGSN
+2032 VNADNTDDHN
-2041 DYYLSANNQPV
+2041 MSANNQHV
-2052 GDNQTEGAKVPS
+2052 GDNKTDSANVPNV
-2064 IKTLINLNTKLPNS
+2064 KTLTSLNNKLPNNS
-2078 SFYHIDPDNKGYLIE
+2078 LYHIDPDNKGYLVE
-2093 ADPAFTNK
+2093 TDPAFTNK
-2101 NKWLSSNYMLEAL
+2101 NKWLSSNYLLEAL
-2114 GQDPEKLQKR
+2114 GQDPEKIQKR

-2134 INEQIDQLTGYRRLA
+2134 INEQIDRLTGYRGLA
-2149 GYESD
+2149 GYDSD
-2154 EDEYKALMDAGVSMA
+2154 EDEYKALMDAGISMA
-2169 KAIGLVPGIALS
+2169 KTMGLVPGVALS
-2181 ADQMARLT
+2181 ADQIARLT

-2208 SVLVPQVYL
+2208 TVLVPQVYL

-2247 GTVAGRKVVDLGAHN
+2247 GTVAGRRIVDLGAHN

-2270 GKTVLANAANNID
+2270 GQNVLLNATDNID
-2283 INGGTVQAQDMLSLQ
+2283 INGGTVQAQNVLGMQ

-2323 VAGLYVTGGKNG
+2323 VAGLYVTGSKDG

-2341 VEDLNFHGANIVNTA
+2341 VDDLNFHGANIVNTA
-2356 TNGLTQ
+2356 TNGRTQ

-2382 YGELSARN
+2382 YGELSDRN
-2390 HLALDHKDEIGT
+2390 HLALDHKNESGT
-2402 QVIADG
+2402 QIVADG
-2408 NVSLTGNKVNIRQS
+2408 NVSLNGNKVNIRQS
-2422 DINSTNGNIN
+2422 DINSINGDIN

-2453 HYNKTRGTFSTKK
+2453 HYNKTKGILSTKK

-2474 NDEAKGSTITG
+2474 NDEAVGSTITG
-2485 SNISIGSEQDINI
+2485 SNVSIGSEQDISI
-2498 RGSNV
+2498 RSSNV

-2510 LRAGNNITVEAAENQ
+2510 LHAGRDIKIEAAENQ
-2525 YEGQEYHARKKSG
+2525 YQEQEYHARKKSG
-2538 LMGSGGFGFFIGSQK
+2538 LMKSGGSGIFIGSQK
-2553 QTDDTT
+2553 QTDDIAG
-2559 NKSLI
+2559 NSLI
-2564 HSGSSVG
+2564 HSGSNVG

-2578 VIAGNH
+2578 IIAGNH

-2589 STVSSTEGNVTVVAK
+2589 STVASTEGNVAVVAK
-2604 QINVQAAQDQYSTD
+2604 QINVLAAQDQYSTD

-2625 SGITVGV
+2625 SGVTVSV
-2632 NSPVVSSVQKAGA
+2632 NSSKGGSVKKAKDAIG
-2645 AVERINK
+2645 RINK
-2652 SKNDRVNA
+2652 SKYDRVNA
-2660 MAAFNAGMDTYKAGS
+2660 LAVFNAGMDTYKAAS
-2675 AVADIANN
+2675 DIISN
-2683 PQNAMNASVGI
+2683 PKKPKDVNVGI
-2694 TVGQQKVR
+2694 TFGQQKSR
-2702 MESHTKDTV
+2702 LENHTEDKV

-2739 GSDVAGSKGTHF
+2739 GSDVAGNKGTHL
-2751 QADNEIN
+2751 QADNQIN
-2758 LLAAEQNHSERSSN
+2758 LRAAEQSHNESSSN
-2772 KSSGWSAGMNI
+2772 KSSGWNAGVSASL
-2783 GYGTGSSAL
+2783 GSSGTSL
-2792 GLTAGANRGKG
+2792 GITGGVNLGKG
-2803 HSNGDET
+2803 GDEGQGT
-2810 SYRNSHVGSSSG
+2810 SNRNSHVGSSNSN
-2822 STSLSSGGA
+2822 TSLSSGGA
-2831 TNIMGAQVIGKGVS
+2831 TNIIGAQVIGKGVS
-2845 MDAAELNAASL
+2845 IDAAELNIASL
-2856 QDKARY
+2856 QDKAEY
-2862 DSKQENTS
+2862 QSKQQNVSGQINVDSKFIPT
-2870 GQVTVGYGA
+2870 
-2879 SGSASYSKSKIK
+2879 GSAGYSDNKIK
-2891 ADYAGVTEQSGIIA
+2891 ADYASVTEQSGIIA
-2905 GDDGYQIKV
+2905 GNNGYQIKV

-2927 ASAAEAAGKNSLI
+2927 ASAAEAEGKNSLI

-2949 KNHSDY
+2949 KNYSDY
-2955 SGSSIGIGASGNYH
+2955 SGSSNGIDVSGSLNL
-2969 GGWDN
+2969 N
-2974 SSINSQTGES
+2974 SPKKLTGSYSSGE
-2984 ISNVNETVGYGSD
+2984 GHD
-2997 SGHTSSITHSG
+2997 SGHDSSTTLSG
-3008 INTGNIIITDEAAHQ
+3008 INTKNIVITDEAAQ
-3023 QKTGKTV
+3023 QQNSDKTS
-3030 AETIAAIHTDISSED
+3030 AEAIAAIHTDTSSED

-3052 LHNNFDKD
+3052 LANNFDKE
-3060 KVQKELDLQRE
+3060 KVLNELNIQVEVNKEFRQNSHKL
-3071 ISQEFSDNMQTASAI
+3071 
-3086 INSKKDALKEKLK
+3086 INSYIDSQQAELREKIKKETSEEKKTALYEEIYKLQYQRRLLDTVVDILTINPEKAITQNTLKSAADKIRKENLTNALKSPKTVVDKKTGEIK
-3099 NTALSPEE
+3099 N
-3107 REKYEKELS
+3107 
-3116 QWNAGG
+3116 N
-3122 LLLNAIGAGLSA
+3122 
-3134 PTNSIGGIVAATAS
+3134 
-3148 PIVSYQIGQYFKGKD
+3148 VSYDNVFFDGVDF
-3163 AEGSTAHTLAHA
+3163 
-3175 VVGAAVAAAGGND
+3175 GGVLNSKLLK
-3188 AVTGGIA
+3188 VLYQLGI
-3195 AAGTEV
+3195 
-3201 LAPAVSK
+3201 
-3208 WLYGKDTK
+3208 Y
-3216 DLTSDEKNT
+3216 
-3225 ISSIVGLAGAATGV
+3225 
-3239 AVGGSMTDV
+3239 
-3248 AQGNQAGL
+3248 
-3256 TSVDNNSLATLIKD
+3256 
-3270 PRFWTIISSPD
+3270 
-3281 EIVPDDIRYLI
+3281 
-3292 VNYYRDEDI
+3292 
-3301 EKKYKDINKLKQ
+3301 
-3313 DIESGDLKFDKTVAD
+3313 
-3328 LVYRMNQDPNLIIK
+3328 
-3342 LPSDKKLAVRL
+3342 
-3353 PWGAKDGE
+3353 
-3361 WRPNKSLPS
+3361 
-3370 EEVSNGYVMGW
+3370 
-3381 DDWGV
+3381 
-3386 FGNVTVSRDKNDKQK
+3386 
-3401 IRIID
+3401 
-3406 DTYDFDMH
+3406 
-3414 KENDLR
+3414 
-3420 TILRNEETKLGAPY
+3420 
-3434 EGTSYKIHFN
+3434 
-3444 KITPTIYYEH
+3444 
-3454 PYYIE
+3454 
-3459 SPF
+3459 

>member
-30 STADSTAGSTVIV
+30 STADSTAGSAAIMN
-43 KSTIRIA
+43 STIKIA

-71 SGWAGSIH
+71 SSLAGSIN
-79 ADTSAPKSQQP
+79 ADTSAPKNQQP

-110 GVSINQFRQMDVDK
+110 GVSINQFRQMDVDN

-133 KNTETRL
+133 KNTATRL

-363 RVMNSGTVSSQGK
+363 RVTNSGTVSSQGK

-391 TADEINLRQQ
+391 TADEINIRQQ
-401 KLYNQGEINAG
+401 KLHNQGEINAG

-432 TQSLTLDLNKLNNR
+432 TQGLALDMNKLDNR
-446 NNGLIS
+446 NNGLIGYAPEKDKPAPS
-452 YEPRPDES
+452 VPEHK
-460 ALPEPNIPISLEP
+460 PEPVES
-473 GNQPEPAKPV
+473 V
-483 TPPTTATGGGQIVP
+483 TPPTTAAGSGQTVTAVNP
-497 ADNTHK
+497 HK
-503 TQFETGQIISN
+503 TQFETGQIIGN

-523 IVASGGIDL
+523 IIANGGIDI
-532 TSKAGLNNH
+532 TSKTGLNNH
-541 GSLNLNKLTVSGE
+541 GSLNLNKLTVNGE

-560 GKLSA
+560 GKLNA
-565 RQALI
+565 RQVLI
-570 NTDSIDNHE
+570 NTNSIDNHQ
-579 GEIITAESLSAKSG
+579 GEITTTESLSAKSG
-593 KLDNRK
+593 KLNNRK
-599 GKLQSVKGIDID
+599 GKLQSVKDINID

-631 QSEEINN
+631 QSKDINN

-647 ASLKLNTN
+647 ASLKLSTN
-655 NLNNQQGSIDSNS
+655 NLNNRQGSIDSNS
-668 LILKADIVDNSKG
+668 LILKANIVDNSKG
-681 AIRTNQQLN
+681 AIRTNRQLK
-690 AQIGSSLNNQG
+690 AQIGNSLNNQG
-701 GEFGSGGDVLLN
+701 GEFGSGEDILLN
-713 SEGES
+713 SEGEGR
-718 HLAVDNSDGGKIIAG
+718 LIVDNSDGGKIIAN

-749 IISGE
+749 IISSE

-777 KAQIEEK
+777 KAQIDEK

-840 ADSIDL
+840 AESIDL

-865 VQISSSL
+865 VQIGNSL

-899 SDDGKIIAG
+899 SDGGKIIAG

-924 IISSENLNLKAA
+924 IISSENLYLKAA

-960 DNTGGNIA
+960 DNTGGNIV
-968 SNEELLLNADGPSNL
+968 SNEELLLNADGSGNL

-997 GAVIH
+997 HAVIH

-1014 DVDRIDLIA
+1014 DADRIDLIA

-1038 LKAQIGSSLNNQG
+1038 LKAQIGSSLNNQGGEFGSGGDVLLNSEGESHLTVDNSNGGKIIAGKDAYLNTESIKNNNKGIISSENLHLKASVSLNNSTNGVIQSGKEAVIQASTLDNSNNGSIDADSIDLTADSVNNAAGAIRTNQQLKAQISNSLNNQG

-1104 NLYLKASVSVN
+1104 NL
-1115 NSTNGVIQSGKE
+1115 
-1127 AVIQTATLDNSSN
+1127 
-1140 GSIDADSIDLTA
+1140 
-1152 DSVNN
+1152 
-1157 AAGAIR
+1157 
-1163 TNRQLKAQIGNS
+1163 
-1175 LNNQGGEFGS
+1175 
-1185 SGDVLLNSEG
+1185 
-1195 ESYLAV
+1195 
-1201 DNSNGGKIIAG
+1201 
-1212 KDAYLNTE
+1212 
-1220 SIKNNNKGIIS
+1220 
-1231 SEKNLNLKAARVENK
+1231 NLKAARAENTAG
-1246 SEGIIQAGKQLKA
+1246 GIIQAGKQLKA
-1259 QIDEKLDNTGGNIV
+1259 QIDEKLDNTGGNIA
-1273 SNEELLLNAD
+1273 SNEELLLNVD
-1283 GPGNL
+1283 GL
-1288 VLNNSANG
+1288 
-1296 QIQAGKHAVIHT
+1296 
-1308 ATLDNSNNGSID
+1308 
-1320 AGSSD
+1320 
-1325 NLSEGSLDLIADS
+1325 
-1338 VNNAAGAIRANQQL
+1338 
-1352 KAQIGNS
+1352 
-1359 LNNQG
+1359 
-1364 GEFGGNG
+1364 
-1371 DVLLNSEGESHLA
+1371 
-1384 VDNSDGGK
+1384 
-1392 IIAGKDAY
+1392 
-1400 LNTASIKNNNKGI
+1400 
-1413 ISSENLNLKAV
+1413 
-1424 RAENTAGGVIQAGK
+1424 
-1438 QLKAQIDEKLD
+1438 
-1449 NTGGE
+1449 
-1454 FKSNEELLLNADG
+1454 
-1467 QSNLVLN
+1467 SNLVLN
-1474 NSANGQIQAGKH
+1474 NSANGKIQAGKGV
-1486 AVIHTATLDNSN
+1486 VIHASTLDNSN

-1621 NGKIINNHNVI
+1621 NGKIINNHNVT

-1637 IDASRIDNQAD
+1637 IDASRIDNQSA

-1678 IQAGNFV
+1678 IQAGNLV

-1703 SLLNREEVTG
+1703 SLLNREETTG

-1719 TIAARQ
+1719 IIAARQ
-1725 KLDIGARDIVNREQ
+1725 QLNIGARDIVNKEQ
-1739 GSLLSEGDLAI
+1739 GYLLSEGNLAI

-1755 EQYHAIGMAD
+1755 EQYHATGMAD

-1784 NELRNLNNHFALEEY
+1784 NELRNLNNHFTLEEY
-1799 LANSEQHIQ
+1799 LANPEQHIQ

-1824 GHFNER
+1824 GHYNER
-1830 GEGHK
+1830 KKKNE

-1843 GRPTVT
+1843 GRPMAR
-1849 EKKTDISWWDFNRN
+1849 EGKTGITWWDFNRN

-1870 ESSPGEIIIGGN
+1870 ESRPGEIIIGGN

-1897 LVGGNLTGADSL
+1897 LVGGSLIGADSL

-1924 TGTTGGYKKSK
+1924 TGTLGGYKKSK
-1935 KGGLLNRHDVY
+1935 SGSWPNRRTEY
-1946 KRKVRGEIN
+1946 KRKVRGQIN

-1963 LENPVSIIQQH
+1963 LEQPVSIIQQH
-1974 TKGDSKDN
+1974 TKVDSTDN
-1982 SIAGVNNN
+1982 TIIGVNNN
-1990 TSNVEKAGSA
+1990 TGNIENAGSV
-2000 YTGDSSIDGLN
+2000 YTGSSSIGSSN
-2011 SNGNRNQD
+2011 SKHTD
-2019 TNTITSN
+2019 TVNVTSN
-2026 NSGTDN
+2026 NSVKDN
-2032 VNVNYTGSN
+2032 VNADKTGSN
-2041 DYYLSANNQPV
+2041 DYNMSANNQPV
-2052 GDNQTEGAKVPS
+2052 DDNKTDSAKVPS
-2064 IKTLINLNTKLPNS
+2064 IKTLTSLNNKLPNNS
-2078 SFYHIDPDNKGYLIE
+2078 LYHIDPDNKGYLVE
-2093 ADPAFTNK
+2093 TDPAFTNK

-2114 GQDPEKLQKR
+2114 GQDPEKIQKR

-2149 GYESD
+2149 GYDSD

-2169 KAIGLVPGIALS
+2169 KTMGLVPGIALS
-2181 ADQMARLT
+2181 ADQVARLT

-2208 SVLVPQVYL
+2208 TVLVPQVYL

-2226 AGALISADN
+2226 AGALISANN

-2247 GTVAGRKVVDLGAHN
+2247 GTVAGRRIVDLGAHN

-2270 GKTVLANAANNID
+2270 GQNVLLNATDNID
-2283 INGGTVQAQDMLSLQ
+2283 INGGTVQAQNFLGLQ
-2298 AQRINVNTTTATH
+2298 AKHINVNTTTATH

-2323 VAGLYVTGGKNG
+2323 VAGLYVTGSKNG

-2376 TASHSG
+2376 TASHTG

-2390 HLALDHKDEIGT
+2390 HLALDHKDERGT
-2402 QVIADG
+2402 QVIAGGDVTLFSG
-2408 NVSLTGNKVNIRQS
+2408 NTVNIRQS
-2422 DINSTNGNIN
+2422 DINSTNGDIN
-2432 IYGKEGV
+2432 IYGNKGV
-2439 NITEGRAKTDLDEA
+2439 NIIEGRAKTDLDEA

-2474 NDEAKGSTITG
+2474 NDEAVSSNITG
-2485 SNISIGSEQDINI
+2485 SNIRIGSEQDINI

-2503 IADNQTV
+2503 IADNQT
-2510 LRAGNNITVEAAENQ
+2510 LLHAGRDINIEAAENQ
-2525 YEGQEYHARKKSG
+2525 YQVQEYHARKKSG
-2538 LMGSGGFGFFIGSQK
+2538 LMGSGGFGFSIGSQK
-2553 QTDDTT
+2553 QTDDIAG
-2559 NKSLI
+2559 NSLI
-2564 HSGSSVG
+2564 HSGSNVG
-2571 SLKGDTT
+2571 SLKGDTII
-2578 VIAGNH
+2578 VAGNR

-2589 STVSSTEGNVTVVAK
+2589 STVSSPGGNVAVVAK

-2632 NSPVVSSVQKAGA
+2632 NIPVVGAIQKAGTA
-2645 AVERINK
+2645 IERTNK
-2652 SKNDRVNA
+2652 SKNDRINA

-2694 TVGQQKVR
+2694 TVGQQKLR

-2739 GSDVAGSKGTHF
+2739 GSDVAGSRGTHL

-2758 LLAAEQNHSERSSN
+2758 LLAAEQSHSERSSN
-2772 KSSGWSAGMNI
+2772 KSSGWNAGVAI
-2783 GYGTGSSAL
+2783 SYGSGGASL
-2792 GLTAGANRGKG
+2792 GVTAGGNLGKG
-2803 HSNGDET
+2803 HGNGDET

-2831 TNIMGAQVIGKGVS
+2831 TNIIGAQVIGKGVS
-2845 MDAAELNAASL
+2845 IDAAELNIASL
-2856 QDKARY
+2856 QDKAKY
-2862 DSKQENTS
+2862 DSKQQNIS

-2914 KGNTDLKGAIITS
+2914 KGSTDLKGAIITS

-2955 SGSSIGIGASGNYH
+2955 SGNSIGIDVSG
-2969 GGWDN
+2969 
-2974 SSINSQTGES
+2974 S
-2984 ISNVNETVGYGSD
+2984 ISASKPERSQSDKKDNTNNKDSNNNNTDSDKKWSD
-2997 SGHTSSITHSG
+2997 SNHTSLGLGHDSDHDSSTTHSG
-3008 INTGNIIITDEAAHQ
+3008 INTSNIIITDETAQQ

-3030 AETIAAIHTDISSED
+3030 AEAIAAIHTDTSSED
-3045 YADKAGY
+3045 YAGKAGY
-3052 LHNNFDKD
+3052 LTNNFDKE
-3060 KVQKELDLQRE
+3060 KVLNELNIQVEVTKEFRQNSLGLINSYIDSRQAELRKKIKEETSEENKTELYKEIYKLQYQRRLLETVVNILAADPTAAITQGTLQLAATKLREESLANSRKSPGIVINKETGEVMNNVSYDSGYFDGVKLGGVRLHLDIICGSDNGRCETDDMNNLKKDEHGNYIFKGDSKYPTFADLMKDTTEVGGMFGLTGGFQPVQGGWYLPGLT
-3071 ISQEFSDNMQTASAI
+3071 IPYNKGDFSDDLIESFAGTHDYLGGQIWGWYGDDGNTSRNRNPFQNIASDTTTYVAIPASAPAALADFL
-3086 INSKKDALKEKLK
+3086 NSDMF
-3099 NTALSPEE
+3099 
-3107 REKYEKELS
+3107 
-3116 QWNAGG
+3116 Q
-3122 LLLNAIGAGLSA
+3122 LL
-3134 PTNSIGGIVAATAS
+3134 
-3148 PIVSYQIGQYFKGKD
+3148 Y
-3163 AEGSTAHTLAHA
+3163 
-3175 VVGAAVAAAGGND
+3175 
-3188 AVTGGIA
+3188 
-3195 AAGTEV
+3195 
-3201 LAPAVSK
+3201 
-3208 WLYGKDTK
+3208 
-3216 DLTSDEKNT
+3216 
-3225 ISSIVGLAGAATGV
+3225 
-3239 AVGGSMTDV
+3239 
-3248 AQGNQAGL
+3248 
-3256 TSVDNNSLATLIKD
+3256 
-3270 PRFWTIISSPD
+3270 
-3281 EIVPDDIRYLI
+3281 
-3292 VNYYRDEDI
+3292 
-3301 EKKYKDINKLKQ
+3301 
-3313 DIESGDLKFDKTVAD
+3313 
-3328 LVYRMNQDPNLIIK
+3328 
-3342 LPSDKKLAVRL
+3342 
-3353 PWGAKDGE
+3353 
-3361 WRPNKSLPS
+3361 
-3370 EEVSNGYVMGW
+3370 
-3381 DDWGV
+3381 
-3386 FGNVTVSRDKNDKQK
+3386 
-3401 IRIID
+3401 
-3406 DTYDFDMH
+3406 
-3414 KENDLR
+3414 
-3420 TILRNEETKLGAPY
+3420 KLG
-3434 EGTSYKIHFN
+3434 K
-3444 KITPTIYYEH
+3444 
-3454 PYYIE
+3454 
-3459 SPF
+3459 

>member
-1 MNKNLFKV
+1 
-9 IFNKKRGQMM
+9 MM

-30 STADSTAGSTVIV
+30 STADSTAGSTAIMN
-43 KSTIRIA
+43 STIRIA

-71 SGWAGSIH
+71 SSLAGSIN
-79 ADTSAPKSQQP
+79 ADTSAPKNQQP

-96 NGTPQINIRTPTKG
+96 NGTPQINIQTPTKG

-133 KNTETRL
+133 KNAATRL

-210 PLIKN
+210 PLIRN

-224 QGNISIGGDGLD
+224 QGNISISGDGLN

-267 NNTDVQGNITESVLT
+267 NNTDAQGNITESVLT
-282 SAENKPLVAIDA
+282 SAESKPLVAIDA

-363 RVMNSGTVSSQGK
+363 RVTNSGTVSSQGK

-391 TADEINLRQQ
+391 TADEINIRQQ
-401 KLYNQGEINAG
+401 KLHNQGEINAG

-432 TQSLTLDLNKLNNR
+432 TQGLTLDLNKLDNS
-446 NNGLIS
+446 NNGLIG
-452 YEPRPDES
+452 Y
-460 ALPEPNIPISLEP
+460 APEPDKPAPSDPEHKPETAIPAS
-473 GNQPEPAKPV
+473 
-483 TPPTTATGGGQIVP
+483 PPTTAAGSGQTVS
-497 ADNTHK
+497 AVNTHK
-503 TQFETGQIISN
+503 TQFETGKIISS
-514 QEIINDNGQ
+514 EGIINDNGQ
-523 IVASGGIDL
+523 IIANGGIDL
-532 TSKAGLNNH
+532 TSKTGLNNH

-570 NTDSIDNHE
+570 NTNSINNHQ
-579 GEIITAESLSAKSG
+579 GEITTTELLSAKSG

-599 GKLQSVKGIDID
+599 GKLQSVKDINID

-631 QSEEINN
+631 QSKDINN

-647 ASLKLNTN
+647 ASLKLSTN
-655 NLNNQQGSIDSNS
+655 NLNNRQGSIDSNS
-668 LILKADIVDNSKG
+668 LILKANIVDNSKG
-681 AIRTNQQLN
+681 AIRTNRQLK

-701 GEFGSGGDVLLN
+701 GEFGSGEDIILN
-713 SEGES
+713 SEGEGR
-718 HLAVDNSDGGKIIAG
+718 LIVDNSDGGKIIAN

-749 IISGE
+749 IISSE

-821 KHAVIHT
+821 IHAVIHT

-865 VQISSSL
+865 VQIGNSL

-899 SDDGKIIAG
+899 SDGGKIIAG

-955 IDEKL
+955 IDKKL
-960 DNTGGNIA
+960 DNTGGIVA
-968 SNEELLLNADGPSNL
+968 SNEELLLNADGSGNL

-1002 ASTLDNSSNGSI
+1002 ASALDNSSNGSI
-1014 DVDRIDLIA
+1014 DADRIDLIA

-1104 NLYLKASVSVN
+1104 NLHLKASVSIN
-1115 NSTNGVIQSGKE
+1115 NSGNGVIQSGKE
-1127 AVIQTATLDNSSN
+1127 AVIQASTLDNSNN

-1163 TNRQLKAQIGNS
+1163 TNQQLKAQIGNS

-1185 SGDVLLNSEG
+1185 GGDVLLNSEG
-1195 ESYLAV
+1195 ESHLAV

-1231 SEKNLNLKAARVENK
+1231 SENLNLKAARAENTAG
-1246 SEGIIQAGKQLKA
+1246 GIIQAGKQLKA
-1259 QIDEKLDNTGGNIV
+1259 QIDEKLDNTGGNIA

-1296 QIQAGKHAVIHT
+1296 KIQAGKGV
-1308 ATLDNSNNGSID
+1308 
-1320 AGSSD
+1320 
-1325 NLSEGSLDLIADS
+1325 
-1338 VNNAAGAIRANQQL
+1338 
-1352 KAQIGNS
+1352 
-1359 LNNQG
+1359 
-1364 GEFGGNG
+1364 
-1371 DVLLNSEGESHLA
+1371 
-1384 VDNSDGGK
+1384 
-1392 IIAGKDAY
+1392 
-1400 LNTASIKNNNKGI
+1400 
-1413 ISSENLNLKAV
+1413 
-1424 RAENTAGGVIQAGK
+1424 VIQA
-1438 QLKAQIDEKLD
+1438 
-1449 NTGGE
+1449 
-1454 FKSNEELLLNADG
+1454 
-1467 QSNLVLN
+1467 
-1474 NSANGQIQAGKH
+1474 SA
-1486 AVIHTATLDNSN
+1486 LDNSN

-1637 IDASRIDNQAD
+1637 IDASRIDNQAA

-1678 IQAGNFV
+1678 IQAGKLV

-1703 SLLNREEVTG
+1703 SLLNREEITG

-1719 TIAARQ
+1719 IIAARQ
-1725 KLDIGARDIVNREQ
+1725 QLDIGARDIVNKEQ
-1739 GSLLSEGDLAI
+1739 GYLLSEGDLAI

-1755 EQYHAIGMAD
+1755 KQYHATGMAD

-1784 NELRNLNNHFALEEY
+1784 NELRNLNNHFTLEEY
-1799 LANSEQHIQ
+1799 LANPEQHIQ

-1824 GHFNER
+1824 GHYNER
-1830 GEGHK
+1830 KKKNEN
-1835 HSEFYFND
+1835 SEFYFND
-1843 GRPTVT
+1843 GRPMARAG
-1849 EKKTDISWWDFNRN
+1849 KTGITWWDFNRR

-1897 LVGGNLTGADSL
+1897 LVGGSLIGADSL

-1924 TGTTGGYKKSK
+1924 TGTLGGYKKSK
-1935 KGGLLNRHDVY
+1935 SGSWPNRRTEY
-1946 KRKVRGEIN
+1946 KRKVRGQIN

-1963 LENPVSIIQQH
+1963 LEQPVSIIQQH
-1974 TKGDSKDN
+1974 TKVDSTDN
-1982 SIAGVNNN
+1982 TIIGVNNN
-1990 TSNVEKAGSA
+1990 TGNIENAGSV
-2000 YTGDSSIDGLN
+2000 YTGSSSIGSSN
-2011 SNGNRNQD
+2011 SKHTD
-2019 TNTITSN
+2019 TVNVTSN
-2026 NSGTDN
+2026 NSVKDN
-2032 VNVNYTGSN
+2032 VNANNTDSN
-2041 DYYLSANNQPV
+2041 DYNTSANNQPV
-2052 GDNQTEGAKVPS
+2052 DDNKTDSAKVPS
-2064 IKTLINLNTKLPNS
+2064 IKTLTSLNNKLPNNS
-2078 SFYHIDPDNKGYLIE
+2078 LYHIDPDNKGYLVE
-2093 ADPAFTNK
+2093 TDPAFTNK

-2114 GQDPEKLQKR
+2114 GQDPERIQKR

-2149 GYESD
+2149 GYDSD

-2169 KAIGLVPGIALS
+2169 KTMGLVPGIALS
-2181 ADQMARLT
+2181 ADQVARLT

-2208 SVLVPQVYL
+2208 TVLVPQVYL

-2226 AGALISADN
+2226 AGALISANN

-2247 GTVAGRKVVDLGAHN
+2247 GTVAGRRIVDLGAHN

-2270 GKTVLANAANNID
+2270 GQNVLLNATDNID
-2283 INGGTVQAQDMLSLQ
+2283 INGGTVQAQNFLGLQ
-2298 AQRINVNTTTATH
+2298 AKHINVNTTTATH

-2323 VAGLYVTGGKNG
+2323 VAGLYVTGSKNG

-2376 TASHSG
+2376 TASHTG

-2390 HLALDHKDEIGT
+2390 HLALDHKDERGT
-2402 QVIADG
+2402 QVIAGGDVTLFSG
-2408 NVSLTGNKVNIRQS
+2408 NTVNIRQS
-2422 DINSTNGNIN
+2422 DINSTNGDIN
-2432 IYGKEGV
+2432 IYGNKGV

-2474 NDEAKGSTITG
+2474 NDEAVSSNITG
-2485 SNISIGSEQDINI
+2485 SNIRIGSEQDINI

-2503 IADNQTV
+2503 IADNQT
-2510 LRAGNNITVEAAENQ
+2510 LLHAGRDINIEAAENQ
-2525 YEGQEYHARKKSG
+2525 YQVQEYHARKKSG
-2538 LMGSGGFGFFIGSQK
+2538 LMSSGGFGFSIGSQK
-2553 QTDDTT
+2553 LTDDIAG
-2559 NKSLI
+2559 NSLI
-2564 HSGSSVG
+2564 HNGSNVG
-2571 SLKGDTT
+2571 SLKGDTII
-2578 VIAGNH
+2578 VAGNH

-2589 STVSSTEGNVTVVAK
+2589 STVSSPGGNIAIVAK

-2632 NSPVVSSVQKAGA
+2632 NVPVVSAIQKAGTA
-2645 AVERINK
+2645 IERTNK
-2652 SKNDRVNA
+2652 SKNDRINA
-2660 MAAFNAGMDTYKAGS
+2660 MAAFNAGMDIYKAGS

-2694 TVGQQKVR
+2694 TVGQQKLR

-2739 GSDVAGSKGTHF
+2739 GSDVAGNRGTHL

-2758 LLAAEQNHSERSSN
+2758 LLAAEQSHSERSSN
-2772 KSSGWSAGMNI
+2772 KSSGWNAGMNMGFGI
-2783 GYGTGSSAL
+2783 GSSPL
-2792 GLTAGANRGKG
+2792 SLTAGANRGKG
-2803 HSNGDET
+2803 HGNGDET
-2810 SYRNSHVGSSSG
+2810 SYRNSHVGSSGG

-2831 TNIMGAQVIGKGVS
+2831 TNIIGAQVIGKGVS
-2845 MDAAELNAASL
+2845 IDAAELNIASL
-2856 QDKARY
+2856 QDKAEY
-2862 DSKQENTS
+2862 QSKQQNVS
-2870 GQVTVGYGA
+2870 GQVTVGHGVL
-2879 SGSASYSKSKIK
+2879 GSASYNKSKIK
-2891 ADYAGVTEQSGIIA
+2891 ADYASVTEQSGIIA

-2955 SGSSIGIGASGNYH
+2955 SGSSIGIDVSG
-2969 GGWDN
+2969 
-2974 SSINSQTGES
+2974 S
-2984 ISNVNETVGYGSD
+2984 ISASKPERSQSDKKDNTNNKDSNNNNTNSDKKWSD
-2997 SGHTSSITHSG
+2997 SNNTSLGLGHDSDHDSSTTHSG
-3008 INTGNIIITDEAAHQ
+3008 INTSNIIITDETAQQ

-3030 AETIAAIHTDISSED
+3030 AEAIAAIHTDTSSED
-3045 YADKAGY
+3045 YAGKAGY
-3052 LHNNFDKD
+3052 LTNNFDKE
-3060 KVQKELDLQRE
+3060 KVLNELNIQVEVTKEFRQNSLGLINSYIDSRQAELRKKIKEETSEENKTELYKEIYKLQYQRRLLETVVNILAADPTAAITQGTLQLAATKLREESLANSRKSPGIVINKETGEVMNNVSYDSGYFDGVKLGGVRLHLDIICGSDNGRCETDDMNNLKKDEHGNYIFKGDSKYPTFADLMKDTTEVGSMFGLTGGFQPVQGGWYLPGLT
-3071 ISQEFSDNMQTASAI
+3071 IPYNKGDFSDDLIESFAGTHDYLGGQIWGWYGDDGNTSRNRNPFQNIASDTTTYVAIPASAPAALADFL
-3086 INSKKDALKEKLK
+3086 NSDMF
-3099 NTALSPEE
+3099 
-3107 REKYEKELS
+3107 
-3116 QWNAGG
+3116 Q
-3122 LLLNAIGAGLSA
+3122 LL
-3134 PTNSIGGIVAATAS
+3134 
-3148 PIVSYQIGQYFKGKD
+3148 Y
-3163 AEGSTAHTLAHA
+3163 
-3175 VVGAAVAAAGGND
+3175 
-3188 AVTGGIA
+3188 
-3195 AAGTEV
+3195 
-3201 LAPAVSK
+3201 
-3208 WLYGKDTK
+3208 
-3216 DLTSDEKNT
+3216 
-3225 ISSIVGLAGAATGV
+3225 
-3239 AVGGSMTDV
+3239 
-3248 AQGNQAGL
+3248 
-3256 TSVDNNSLATLIKD
+3256 
-3270 PRFWTIISSPD
+3270 
-3281 EIVPDDIRYLI
+3281 
-3292 VNYYRDEDI
+3292 
-3301 EKKYKDINKLKQ
+3301 
-3313 DIESGDLKFDKTVAD
+3313 
-3328 LVYRMNQDPNLIIK
+3328 
-3342 LPSDKKLAVRL
+3342 
-3353 PWGAKDGE
+3353 
-3361 WRPNKSLPS
+3361 
-3370 EEVSNGYVMGW
+3370 
-3381 DDWGV
+3381 
-3386 FGNVTVSRDKNDKQK
+3386 
-3401 IRIID
+3401 
-3406 DTYDFDMH
+3406 
-3414 KENDLR
+3414 
-3420 TILRNEETKLGAPY
+3420 KLG
-3434 EGTSYKIHFN
+3434 K
-3444 KITPTIYYEH
+3444 
-3454 PYYIE
+3454 
-3459 SPF
+3459 

>member
-30 STADSTAGSTVIV
+30 STADSTAGSTAIMN
-43 KSTIRIA
+43 STIKIA

-71 SGWAGSIH
+71 SSRAGSIH
-79 ADTSAPKSQQP
+79 ADTSAPKNQQP

-110 GVSINQFRQMDVDK
+110 GVSINQFRQMDVDN

-210 PLIKN
+210 PLIRN

-224 QGNISIGGDGLD
+224 QGNISISGDGLN

-267 NNTDVQGNITESVLT
+267 NNTDAQGNITESVLT

-345 SDQKSSGADIA
+345 SDQKSSGTDIA

-363 RVMNSGTVSSQGK
+363 RVTNSGTVSSQGK

-391 TADEINLRQQ
+391 TADEINIRQQ
-401 KLYNQGEINAG
+401 KLHNQGEINAG

-432 TQSLTLDLNKLNNR
+432 TQGLALDLNKLDNS
-446 NNGLIS
+446 NNGLIG
-452 YEPRPDES
+452 Y
-460 ALPEPNIPISLEP
+460 APEPDKPAPSDPEHKPETAIPAS
-473 GNQPEPAKPV
+473 
-483 TPPTTATGGGQIVP
+483 PPTTAAGSGQTVS
-497 ADNTHK
+497 AVNTHK
-503 TQFETGQIISN
+503 TQFETGKIISS
-514 QEIINDNGQ
+514 EGIINDNGQ
-523 IVASGGIDL
+523 IIANGGIDL
-532 TSKAGLNNH
+532 TSKTGLNNH

-570 NTDSIDNHE
+570 NTNSIDNHQ
-579 GEIITAESLSAKSG
+579 GEITTTELLSAKSG

-599 GKLQSVKGIDID
+599 GKLQSVKDINID

-631 QSEEINN
+631 QSKDINN

-647 ASLKLNTN
+647 ASLKLSTN
-655 NLNNQQGSIDSNS
+655 NLNNRQGSIDSNS
-668 LILKADIVDNSKG
+668 LILKANIVDNSKG
-681 AIRTNQQLN
+681 AIRTNRQLK
-690 AQIGSSLNNQG
+690 AQIGNSLNNQG
-701 GEFGSGGDVLLN
+701 GEFGSGEDILLN
-713 SEGES
+713 SEGEDR
-718 HLAVDNSDGGKIIAG
+718 LIVDNSDGGKIIAN

-749 IISGE
+749 IISSE

-767 GGVIQAGKQL
+767 GGVIQSGKQL
-777 KAQIEEK
+777 KAQIDEK

-865 VQISSSL
+865 VQIGNSL

-899 SDDGKIIAG
+899 SDGGKIIAG

-960 DNTGGNIA
+960 DNTGGNIV

-1014 DVDRIDLIA
+1014 DADRIDLIADSINNAAGAIRTNRQLKAQIGNSLNNQGGEFGSGGDVLLNSEGESHLAVDNSEGGKIIAGKDAYLNTESIKNNNKGIISSENLNLKASVSINNSTNGVIQSGKEAVIHTATLDNSSNGSIDADSIDLTA

-1104 NLYLKASVSVN
+1104 NL
-1115 NSTNGVIQSGKE
+1115 
-1127 AVIQTATLDNSSN
+1127 
-1140 GSIDADSIDLTA
+1140 
-1152 DSVNN
+1152 
-1157 AAGAIR
+1157 
-1163 TNRQLKAQIGNS
+1163 
-1175 LNNQGGEFGS
+1175 
-1185 SGDVLLNSEG
+1185 
-1195 ESYLAV
+1195 
-1201 DNSNGGKIIAG
+1201 
-1212 KDAYLNTE
+1212 
-1220 SIKNNNKGIIS
+1220 
-1231 SEKNLNLKAARVENK
+1231 NLKAARAENTAG
-1246 SEGIIQAGKQLKA
+1246 GIIQSGKQLKA
-1259 QIDEKLDNTGGNIV
+1259 QIDEKLDNTGGNIA

-1283 GPGNL
+1283 GL
-1288 VLNNSANG
+1288 
-1296 QIQAGKHAVIHT
+1296 
-1308 ATLDNSNNGSID
+1308 
-1320 AGSSD
+1320 
-1325 NLSEGSLDLIADS
+1325 
-1338 VNNAAGAIRANQQL
+1338 
-1352 KAQIGNS
+1352 
-1359 LNNQG
+1359 
-1364 GEFGGNG
+1364 
-1371 DVLLNSEGESHLA
+1371 
-1384 VDNSDGGK
+1384 
-1392 IIAGKDAY
+1392 
-1400 LNTASIKNNNKGI
+1400 
-1413 ISSENLNLKAV
+1413 
-1424 RAENTAGGVIQAGK
+1424 
-1438 QLKAQIDEKLD
+1438 
-1449 NTGGE
+1449 
-1454 FKSNEELLLNADG
+1454 
-1467 QSNLVLN
+1467 SNLVLN
-1474 NSANGQIQAGKH
+1474 NSANGKIQAGKGV
-1486 AVIHTATLDNSN
+1486 VIHASTLDNSN

-1637 IDASRIDNQAD
+1637 IDASRIDNQSA

-1678 IQAGNFV
+1678 IQAGNLV

-1703 SLLNREEVTG
+1703 SLLNREETTG

-1719 TIAARQ
+1719 IIAARQ
-1725 KLDIGARDIVNREQ
+1725 QLNIGARDIVNKEQ
-1739 GSLLSEGDLAI
+1739 SYLLSEGELAI
-1750 GGKLD
+1750 GGKLN
-1755 EQYHAIGMAD
+1755 EQYHATGMAD

-1784 NELRNLNNHFALEEY
+1784 NELRNLNNHFTLEEY
-1799 LANSEQHIQ
+1799 LANPEQHIQ

-1824 GHFNER
+1824 GHYNER
-1830 GEGHK
+1830 KKKNE

-1843 GRPTVT
+1843 GRPMARE
-1849 EKKTDISWWDFNRN
+1849 EKTGITWWDFNRK

-1870 ESSPGEIIIGGN
+1870 ESRPGEIIIGGN

-1897 LVGGNLTGADSL
+1897 LVGGSLIGADSL

-1924 TGTTGGYKKSK
+1924 TGTLGGYKKSK
-1935 KGGLLNRHDVY
+1935 SGSWPNRRTEY
-1946 KRKVRGEIN
+1946 KRKVRGQIN

-1963 LENPVSIIQQH
+1963 LEQPVSIIQQH
-1974 TKGDSKDN
+1974 MKVDSTDN
-1982 SIAGVNNN
+1982 TIIGVNNN
-1990 TSNVEKAGSA
+1990 TGNIENAGSV
-2000 YTGDSSIDGLN
+2000 YTGSSSIGSSN
-2011 SNGNRNQD
+2011 SKHTD
-2019 TNTITSN
+2019 TVNVTSN
-2026 NSGTDN
+2026 NSVKDN
-2032 VNVNYTGSN
+2032 VNADKTGSN
-2041 DYYLSANNQPV
+2041 DYNMSANNQPV
-2052 GDNQTEGAKVPS
+2052 DDNKTDSAKVPS
-2064 IKTLINLNTKLPNS
+2064 IKTLTSLNNKLPNNS
-2078 SFYHIDPDNKGYLIE
+2078 LYHIDPDNKGYLVE
-2093 ADPAFTNK
+2093 TDPAFTNK

-2114 GQDPEKLQKR
+2114 GQDPEKIQKR

-2149 GYESD
+2149 GYDSD

-2169 KAIGLVPGIALS
+2169 KTMGLVPGIALS
-2181 ADQMARLT
+2181 ADQVARLT

-2208 SVLVPQVYL
+2208 TVLVPQVYL

-2226 AGALISADN
+2226 AGALISANN

-2247 GTVAGRKVVDLGAHN
+2247 GTVAGRRIVDLGAHN

-2270 GKTVLANAANNID
+2270 GQNVLLNATDNID
-2283 INGGTVQAQDMLSLQ
+2283 INGGTVQAQNFLGLQ
-2298 AQRINVNTTTATH
+2298 AKHINVNTTTATH

-2323 VAGLYVTGGKNG
+2323 VAGLYVTGNKNG

-2376 TASHSG
+2376 TASHTG

-2390 HLALDHKDEIGT
+2390 HLALDHKDERGT
-2402 QVIADG
+2402 QVIAGGDVTLFSG
-2408 NVSLTGNKVNIRQS
+2408 NTVNIRQS
-2422 DINSTNGNIN
+2422 DINSTNGDIN
-2432 IYGKEGV
+2432 IYGNKGV

-2474 NDEAKGSTITG
+2474 NDEAVSSNITG
-2485 SNISIGSEQDINI
+2485 SNIRIGSEQDINI

-2503 IADNQTV
+2503 IADNQT
-2510 LRAGNNITVEAAENQ
+2510 LLHAGRDINIEAAENQ
-2525 YEGQEYHARKKSG
+2525 YQVQEYHARKKSG
-2538 LMGSGGFGFFIGSQK
+2538 LMGSGGFGFSIGSQK
-2553 QTDDTT
+2553 QTDDIAG
-2559 NKSLI
+2559 NSLI
-2564 HSGSSVG
+2564 HSGSNVG
-2571 SLKGDTT
+2571 SLKGDTII
-2578 VIAGNH
+2578 VAGNR

-2589 STVSSTEGNVTVVAK
+2589 STVSSPGGNVAVVAK

-2632 NSPVVSSVQKAGA
+2632 NIPVVGAIQKAGTA
-2645 AVERINK
+2645 IERTNK
-2652 SKNDRVNA
+2652 SKNDRINA

-2683 PQNAMNASVGI
+2683 PQNAMNANVGI
-2694 TVGQQKVR
+2694 TVGQQKLR

-2739 GSDVAGSKGTHF
+2739 GSDVAGSRGTHL

-2758 LLAAEQNHSERSSN
+2758 LLAAEQSHSERSSN
-2772 KSSGWSAGMNI
+2772 KSSGWNAGVAI
-2783 GYGTGSSAL
+2783 SYGSGGASL
-2792 GLTAGANRGKG
+2792 GVTAGGNLGKG
-2803 HSNGDET
+2803 HGNGDET

-2831 TNIMGAQVIGKGVS
+2831 TNIIGAQVIGKGVS
-2845 MDAAELNAASL
+2845 IDAAELNIASL
-2856 QDKARY
+2856 QDKAKY
-2862 DSKQENTS
+2862 DSKQQNIS

-2891 ADYAGVTEQSGIIA
+2891 ADYASVTEQSGIIA

-2955 SGSSIGIGASGNYH
+2955 SGSSIGIDVSG
-2969 GGWDN
+2969 
-2974 SSINSQTGES
+2974 S
-2984 ISNVNETVGYGSD
+2984 ISASKPERSQSDKKDNTNNKDSNNNNTNSDKKWSD
-2997 SGHTSSITHSG
+2997 SNNTSLGLGHDSDHDSSTTHSG
-3008 INTGNIIITDEAAHQ
+3008 INTSNIIITDETAQQ

-3030 AETIAAIHTDISSED
+3030 AEAIAAIHTDTSSED
-3045 YADKAGY
+3045 YAGKAGY
-3052 LHNNFDKD
+3052 LANNFDKE
-3060 KVQKELDLQRE
+3060 KVLNELNIQVEVTKEFRQNSLGLINSYIDSRQAELRKKIKEETSEENKTELYKEIYKLQYQRRLLETVVNILAADPTAAITQGTLQLAATKLREESLANSRKSPGIVINKETGEVMNNVSYDSGYFDGVKLGGVRLHLDIICGSDNGRCETDDMNNLKKDEHGNYIFKGDSKYPTFADLMKDTTEVGGMFGLTGGFQPVQGGWYLPGLT
-3071 ISQEFSDNMQTASAI
+3071 IPYNKGDFSDDLIESFAGTHDYLGGQIWGWYGDDGNTSRNRNPFQNIASDTTTYVAIPASAPAALADFL
-3086 INSKKDALKEKLK
+3086 NSDMF
-3099 NTALSPEE
+3099 
-3107 REKYEKELS
+3107 
-3116 QWNAGG
+3116 Q
-3122 LLLNAIGAGLSA
+3122 LL
-3134 PTNSIGGIVAATAS
+3134 
-3148 PIVSYQIGQYFKGKD
+3148 Y
-3163 AEGSTAHTLAHA
+3163 
-3175 VVGAAVAAAGGND
+3175 
-3188 AVTGGIA
+3188 
-3195 AAGTEV
+3195 
-3201 LAPAVSK
+3201 
-3208 WLYGKDTK
+3208 
-3216 DLTSDEKNT
+3216 
-3225 ISSIVGLAGAATGV
+3225 
-3239 AVGGSMTDV
+3239 
-3248 AQGNQAGL
+3248 
-3256 TSVDNNSLATLIKD
+3256 
-3270 PRFWTIISSPD
+3270 
-3281 EIVPDDIRYLI
+3281 
-3292 VNYYRDEDI
+3292 
-3301 EKKYKDINKLKQ
+3301 
-3313 DIESGDLKFDKTVAD
+3313 
-3328 LVYRMNQDPNLIIK
+3328 
-3342 LPSDKKLAVRL
+3342 
-3353 PWGAKDGE
+3353 
-3361 WRPNKSLPS
+3361 
-3370 EEVSNGYVMGW
+3370 
-3381 DDWGV
+3381 
-3386 FGNVTVSRDKNDKQK
+3386 
-3401 IRIID
+3401 
-3406 DTYDFDMH
+3406 
-3414 KENDLR
+3414 
-3420 TILRNEETKLGAPY
+3420 KLG
-3434 EGTSYKIHFN
+3434 K
-3444 KITPTIYYEH
+3444 
-3454 PYYIE
+3454 
-3459 SPF
+3459 

>member
-30 STADSTAGSTVIV
+30 STADSTAGSTAIMN
-43 KSTIRIA
+43 STIRIA

-71 SGWAGSIH
+71 SSLAGSIN
-79 ADTSAPKSQQP
+79 ADTSAPKNQQP

-96 NGTPQINIRTPTKG
+96 NGTPQINIQTPTKG

-124 KGAILNNSR
+124 NGAILNNSR
-133 KNTETRL
+133 KNAATRL

-164 TNPSQ
+164 TNPSH

-210 PLIKN
+210 PLIRN

-224 QGNISIGGDGLD
+224 QGNISISGDGLN

-267 NNTDVQGNITESVLT
+267 NNTDAQGNITESVLT

-363 RVMNSGTVSSQGK
+363 RVTNSGTVSSQGK

-391 TADEINLRQQ
+391 TADEINIRQQ
-401 KLYNQGEINAG
+401 KLHNQGEINAG

-432 TQSLTLDLNKLNNR
+432 TQGLTLDMNKLDNR
-446 NNGLIS
+446 NNGLIG
-452 YEPRPDES
+452 Y
-460 ALPEPNIPISLEP
+460 APEKDKPAPSDPEHK
-473 GNQPEPAKPV
+473 PEPAEPV
-483 TPPTTATGGGQIVP
+483 TPPTTAAGSGQTVS
-497 ADNTHK
+497 AVNTHK
-503 TQFETGQIISN
+503 TQFETGQIIGN

-523 IVASGGIDL
+523 IIANGGIDL
-532 TSKAGLNNH
+532 TSKTGLNNH

-565 RQALI
+565 QQALI
-570 NTDSIDNHE
+570 NTNSIDNHQ
-579 GEIITAESLSAKSG
+579 GEITTTELLSAKSG

-599 GKLQSVKGIDID
+599 GKLQSVKDINID

-631 QSEEINN
+631 QSKDINN

-647 ASLKLNTN
+647 ASLKLSTN
-655 NLNNQQGSIDSNS
+655 NLNNRQGSIDSNS
-668 LILKADIVDNSKG
+668 LILKANIVDNSKG
-681 AIRTNQQLN
+681 AIRTNRQLK
-690 AQIGSSLNNQG
+690 AQIGNSLNNQG
-701 GEFGSGGDVLLN
+701 GEFGSGEDILLN
-713 SEGES
+713 SEGEGR
-718 HLAVDNSDGGKIIAG
+718 LIVDNSDGGKIIAN

-749 IISGE
+749 IISSE

-777 KAQIEEK
+777 KAQIDEK

-821 KHAVIHT
+821 KYAVIHT

-865 VQISSSL
+865 VQIGNSL

-899 SDDGKIIAG
+899 SDGGKIIAG

-944 IIQAGKQLTAQ
+944 IIQAGKQLTVQ

-960 DNTGGNIA
+960 DNTGGNIV

-1014 DVDRIDLIA
+1014 DADSIDLTV

-1104 NLYLKASVSVN
+1104 NL
-1115 NSTNGVIQSGKE
+1115 
-1127 AVIQTATLDNSSN
+1127 
-1140 GSIDADSIDLTA
+1140 
-1152 DSVNN
+1152 
-1157 AAGAIR
+1157 
-1163 TNRQLKAQIGNS
+1163 
-1175 LNNQGGEFGS
+1175 
-1185 SGDVLLNSEG
+1185 
-1195 ESYLAV
+1195 
-1201 DNSNGGKIIAG
+1201 
-1212 KDAYLNTE
+1212 
-1220 SIKNNNKGIIS
+1220 
-1231 SEKNLNLKAARVENK
+1231 NLKAARAENTAG
-1246 SEGIIQAGKQLKA
+1246 GIIQAGKQLKA
-1259 QIDEKLDNTGGNIV
+1259 QIDEKLDNTGGNIA

-1283 GPGNL
+1283 GL
-1288 VLNNSANG
+1288 
-1296 QIQAGKHAVIHT
+1296 
-1308 ATLDNSNNGSID
+1308 
-1320 AGSSD
+1320 
-1325 NLSEGSLDLIADS
+1325 
-1338 VNNAAGAIRANQQL
+1338 
-1352 KAQIGNS
+1352 
-1359 LNNQG
+1359 
-1364 GEFGGNG
+1364 
-1371 DVLLNSEGESHLA
+1371 
-1384 VDNSDGGK
+1384 
-1392 IIAGKDAY
+1392 
-1400 LNTASIKNNNKGI
+1400 
-1413 ISSENLNLKAV
+1413 
-1424 RAENTAGGVIQAGK
+1424 
-1438 QLKAQIDEKLD
+1438 
-1449 NTGGE
+1449 
-1454 FKSNEELLLNADG
+1454 
-1467 QSNLVLN
+1467 SNLVLN
-1474 NSANGQIQAGKH
+1474 NSANGKIQAGKGV
-1486 AVIHTATLDNSN
+1486 VIHASTLDNSN

-1615 GLKLHS
+1615 DLKLHS

-1637 IDASRIDNQAD
+1637 IDASRIDNQSA

-1678 IQAGNFV
+1678 IQAGNLV

-1703 SLLNREEVTG
+1703 SLLNREETTG

-1719 TIAARQ
+1719 IIAARQ
-1725 KLDIGARDIVNREQ
+1725 QLNIGARDIVNKEQ
-1739 GSLLSEGDLAI
+1739 GYLLSEGDLAI
-1750 GGKLD
+1750 GGKLN
-1755 EQYHAIGMAD
+1755 EQYHATGMAD

-1784 NELRNLNNHFALEEY
+1784 NELRNLNNHFTLEEY
-1799 LANSEQHIQ
+1799 LANPEQHIQ

-1824 GHFNER
+1824 GHYNER
-1830 GEGHK
+1830 KKKNE

-1843 GRPTVT
+1843 GRPMARE
-1849 EKKTDISWWDFNRN
+1849 EKTGITWWDFNRK

-1870 ESSPGEIIIGGN
+1870 ESRPGEIIIGGN

-1897 LVGGNLTGADSL
+1897 LVGGSLIGADSL

-1924 TGTTGGYKKSK
+1924 TGTLGGYKKSK
-1935 KGGLLNRHDVY
+1935 SGSWPNRRTEY
-1946 KRKVRGEIN
+1946 KRKVRGQIN

-1963 LENPVSIIQQH
+1963 LEQPVSIIQQH
-1974 TKGDSKDN
+1974 MKVDSTDN
-1982 SIAGVNNN
+1982 TIIGVNNN
-1990 TSNVEKAGSA
+1990 TGNIENAGSV
-2000 YTGDSSIDGLN
+2000 YTGSSSIGSSN
-2011 SNGNRNQD
+2011 SKHTD
-2019 TNTITSN
+2019 TVNVTSN
-2026 NSGTDN
+2026 NSVKDN
-2032 VNVNYTGSN
+2032 VNADKTGSN
-2041 DYYLSANNQPV
+2041 DYNMSANNQPV
-2052 GDNQTEGAKVPS
+2052 DDNKTDSAKVPS
-2064 IKTLINLNTKLPNS
+2064 IKTLTSLNNKLPNNS
-2078 SFYHIDPDNKGYLIE
+2078 LYHIDPDNKGYLVE
-2093 ADPAFTNK
+2093 TDPAFTNK

-2134 INEQIDQLTGYRRLA
+2134 INEQIDRLTGYRRLA
-2149 GYESD
+2149 GYDSD

-2169 KAIGLVPGIALS
+2169 KTMGLVPGIALS
-2181 ADQMARLT
+2181 ADQVARLT

-2208 SVLVPQVYL
+2208 TVLVPQVYL

-2226 AGALISADN
+2226 AGALISANN

-2247 GTVAGRKVVDLGAHN
+2247 GTVAGRRIVDLGAHN

-2270 GKTVLANAANNID
+2270 GQNVLLNATDNID
-2283 INGGTVQAQDMLSLQ
+2283 INGGTVQAQNFLGLQ
-2298 AQRINVNTTTATH
+2298 AKHINVNTITATH
-2311 GDERNGGTVIDR
+2311 GDERNGGTLIDR
-2323 VAGLYVTGGKNG
+2323 VAGLYVTGNKNG

-2376 TASHSG
+2376 TASNTG

-2390 HLALDHKDEIGT
+2390 HLALDHKDERGT
-2402 QVIADG
+2402 QVIAGGDVTLFSG
-2408 NVSLTGNKVNIRQS
+2408 NTVNIRQS
-2422 DINSTNGNIN
+2422 DINSTNGDIN
-2432 IYGKEGV
+2432 IYGNKGV

-2474 NDEAKGSTITG
+2474 NDEAVSSNITG
-2485 SNISIGSEQDINI
+2485 SNIRIGSEQDINI

-2503 IADNQTV
+2503 IADNQT
-2510 LRAGNNITVEAAENQ
+2510 LLHAGRDINIEAAENQ
-2525 YEGQEYHARKKSG
+2525 YQVQEYHARKKSG
-2538 LMGSGGFGFFIGSQK
+2538 LMGSGGFGFSIGSQK
-2553 QTDDTT
+2553 QTDDIAG
-2559 NKSLI
+2559 NSLI
-2564 HSGSSVG
+2564 HSGSNVG
-2571 SLKGDTT
+2571 SLKGDTII
-2578 VIAGNH
+2578 VAGNR

-2589 STVSSTEGNVTVVAK
+2589 STVSSPGGNVAVVAK

-2618 YVHTMKQ
+2618 YVHTMRQ

-2632 NSPVVSSVQKAGA
+2632 NIPVVGAIQKAGTA
-2645 AVERINK
+2645 IERTNK
-2652 SKNDRVNA
+2652 SKNDRINA

-2694 TVGQQKVR
+2694 TVGQQKSR
-2702 MESHTKDTV
+2702 SENHTKDTV
-2711 ASASRINAGGTVN
+2711 ASASQINAGGTVN

-2739 GSDVAGSKGTHF
+2739 GSDVAGSRGTHL

-2758 LLAAEQNHSERSSN
+2758 LLAAEQSHSERSSN
-2772 KSSGWSAGMNI
+2772 KSSGWNAGVAI
-2783 GYGTGSSAL
+2783 SYGSGGASL
-2792 GLTAGANRGKG
+2792 GVTAGGNLGKG
-2803 HSNGDET
+2803 HGNGDET

-2831 TNIMGAQVIGKGVS
+2831 TNIIGAQVIGKGVS
-2845 MDAAELNAASL
+2845 IDAAELNIASL
-2856 QDKARY
+2856 QDKAKY
-2862 DSKQENTS
+2862 DSKQQNIS

-2891 ADYAGVTEQSGIIA
+2891 ADYASVTEQSGIIA

-2955 SGSSIGIGASGNYH
+2955 SGSSIGIDVSG
-2969 GGWDN
+2969 
-2974 SSINSQTGES
+2974 S
-2984 ISNVNETVGYGSD
+2984 ISASKPERSQSDKKDNTNNKDSNNNNTDSDKKWSD
-2997 SGHTSSITHSG
+2997 SNNTSLGLGHDSDHDSSTTHSG
-3008 INTGNIIITDEAAHQ
+3008 INTSNIIITDETAQQ

-3030 AETIAAIHTDISSED
+3030 AEAIAAIHTDTSSED
-3045 YADKAGY
+3045 YAGKAGY
-3052 LHNNFDKD
+3052 LANNFDKE
-3060 KVQKELDLQRE
+3060 KVLNELNIQVEVTKEFRQNSLGLINSYIDSRQAELRKKIKEETSEENKTELYKEIYKLQYQRRLLETVVNILAADPTAAITQGTLQLAATKLREESLANSRKSPGIVINKETGEVMNNVSYDSGYFDGVKLGGVRLHLDIICGSDNGRCETDDMNNLKKDEHGNYIFKGDSKYPTFADLMKDTTEVGGMFGLTGGFQPVQGGWYLPGLT
-3071 ISQEFSDNMQTASAI
+3071 IPYNKGDFSDDLIESFAGTHDYLGGQIWGWYGDDGNTSRNRNPFQNIASDTTTYVAIPASAPAALADFL
-3086 INSKKDALKEKLK
+3086 NSDMF
-3099 NTALSPEE
+3099 
-3107 REKYEKELS
+3107 
-3116 QWNAGG
+3116 Q
-3122 LLLNAIGAGLSA
+3122 LL
-3134 PTNSIGGIVAATAS
+3134 
-3148 PIVSYQIGQYFKGKD
+3148 Y
-3163 AEGSTAHTLAHA
+3163 
-3175 VVGAAVAAAGGND
+3175 
-3188 AVTGGIA
+3188 
-3195 AAGTEV
+3195 
-3201 LAPAVSK
+3201 
-3208 WLYGKDTK
+3208 
-3216 DLTSDEKNT
+3216 
-3225 ISSIVGLAGAATGV
+3225 
-3239 AVGGSMTDV
+3239 
-3248 AQGNQAGL
+3248 
-3256 TSVDNNSLATLIKD
+3256 
-3270 PRFWTIISSPD
+3270 
-3281 EIVPDDIRYLI
+3281 
-3292 VNYYRDEDI
+3292 
-3301 EKKYKDINKLKQ
+3301 
-3313 DIESGDLKFDKTVAD
+3313 
-3328 LVYRMNQDPNLIIK
+3328 
-3342 LPSDKKLAVRL
+3342 
-3353 PWGAKDGE
+3353 
-3361 WRPNKSLPS
+3361 
-3370 EEVSNGYVMGW
+3370 
-3381 DDWGV
+3381 
-3386 FGNVTVSRDKNDKQK
+3386 
-3401 IRIID
+3401 
-3406 DTYDFDMH
+3406 
-3414 KENDLR
+3414 
-3420 TILRNEETKLGAPY
+3420 KLG
-3434 EGTSYKIHFN
+3434 K
-3444 KITPTIYYEH
+3444 
-3454 PYYIE
+3454 
-3459 SPF
+3459 

>member
-1 MNKNLFKV
+1 
-9 IFNKKRGQMM
+9 M

-30 STADSTAGSTVIV
+30 STADSTAGSTAIMN
-43 KSTIRIA
+43 STIKIA

-71 SGWAGSIH
+71 SSRAGSIH
-79 ADTSAPKSQQP
+79 ADTSAPKNQQP

-110 GVSINQFRQMDVDK
+110 GVSINQFRQMDVDN

-267 NNTDVQGNITESVLT
+267 NNTDAQGNITESVLT

-363 RVMNSGTVSSQGK
+363 RVTNSGTVSSQGK

-391 TADEINLRQQ
+391 TADEINIRQQ
-401 KLYNQGEINAG
+401 KLHNQGEINAG

-432 TQSLTLDLNKLNNR
+432 TQGLALDMNKLDNR
-446 NNGLIS
+446 NNGLIG
-452 YEPRPDES
+452 Y
-460 ALPEPNIPISLEP
+460 APEKDKPAPSVPEHK
-473 GNQPEPAKPV
+473 PEPAEPV
-483 TPPTTATGGGQIVP
+483 TPPTTAAGSGQTVS
-497 ADNTHK
+497 AVNTHK
-503 TQFETGQIISN
+503 TQFETGQIIGN

-523 IVASGGIDL
+523 IIANGGIDL
-532 TSKAGLNNH
+532 TSKTGLNNH

-570 NTDSIDNHE
+570 NTNSIDNHQ
-579 GEIITAESLSAKSG
+579 GEITTTELLSAKSG

-599 GKLQSVKGIDID
+599 GKLQSVKNIDID

-631 QSEEINN
+631 QSGNINN

-655 NLNNQQGSIDSNS
+655 NLNNRQGSIDSNS

-701 GEFGSGGDVLLN
+701 GEFGSGEDILLN
-713 SEGES
+713 NEGES
-718 HLAVDNSDGGKIIAG
+718 RLSVDNSDGGKIIAN
-733 KNAYLNTESI
+733 KN
-743 KNNNKG
+743 
-749 IISGE
+749 
-754 NLDLKAARAENTA
+754 
-767 GGVIQAGKQL
+767 
-777 KAQIEEK
+777 
-784 LDNTG
+784 
-789 GNIVSNEELLL
+789 
-800 NADGQSNLVLN
+800 
-811 NSANGKIQAG
+811 
-821 KHAVIHT
+821 
-828 TTLDNSNNGSID
+828 
-840 ADSIDL
+840 
-846 TANSVN
+846 
-852 NAAGAIRANQQLK
+852 
-865 VQISSSL
+865 
-872 NNQGGEFGSGGD
+872 
-884 VLLNSEG
+884 
-891 ESHLAVDN
+891 
-899 SDDGKIIAG
+899 
-908 KYAYLNT
+908 AYLNT

-944 IIQAGKQLTAQ
+944 VIQAGKQLKAQ

-960 DNTGGNIA
+960 NNMGGNIA

-1002 ASTLDNSSNGSI
+1002 ASTLDNSNDGSI
-1014 DVDRIDLIA
+1014 DAGSIDLTA
-1023 DSVNNAA
+1023 NSVNNAA
-1030 GAIRTNRQ
+1030 GAIRTNQQ

-1070 AVDNSEGGKI
+1070 AVDNSNGGKI

-1104 NLYLKASVSVN
+1104 NLHLKASVSLN

-1127 AVIQTATLDNSSN
+1127 AVIQTSTLDNSNN

-1163 TNRQLKAQIGNS
+1163 TNQQLKAQIGSS

-1185 SGDVLLNSEG
+1185 GGDVLLNSEG
-1195 ESYLAV
+1195 ESHLAV

-1296 QIQAGKHAVIHT
+1296 QIQAGK
-1308 ATLDNSNNGSID
+1308 
-1320 AGSSD
+1320 
-1325 NLSEGSLDLIADS
+1325 
-1338 VNNAAGAIRANQQL
+1338 GAL
-1352 KAQIGNS
+1352 
-1359 LNNQG
+1359 
-1364 GEFGGNG
+1364 
-1371 DVLLNSEGESHLA
+1371 
-1384 VDNSDGGK
+1384 
-1392 IIAGKDAY
+1392 
-1400 LNTASIKNNNKGI
+1400 
-1413 ISSENLNLKAV
+1413 
-1424 RAENTAGGVIQAGK
+1424 IQA
-1438 QLKAQIDEKLD
+1438 
-1449 NTGGE
+1449 
-1454 FKSNEELLLNADG
+1454 S
-1467 QSNLVLN
+1467 
-1474 NSANGQIQAGKH
+1474 
-1486 AVIHTATLDNSN
+1486 TLDNSN

-1562 TNNGKILAGN
+1562 TKNGKILAGN

-1637 IDASRIDNQAD
+1637 IDASRIDNQAA

-1678 IQAGNFV
+1678 IQAGNLV

-1703 SLLNREEVTG
+1703 SLLNREEITG

-1719 TIAARQ
+1719 IIAARQ
-1725 KLDIGARDIVNREQ
+1725 QLDIGARDIVNKEQ
-1739 GSLLSEGDLAI
+1739 GYLLSEGDLAI

-1755 EQYHAIGMAD
+1755 KQYHASGMAD

-1784 NELRNLNNHFALEEY
+1784 NELRNLNNHFTLEEY
-1799 LANSEQHIQ
+1799 LANPEQHIQ

-1830 GEGHK
+1830 K
-1835 HSEFYFND
+1835 IKKQHSEFYFND
-1843 GRPTVT
+1843 GRPKARA
-1849 EKKTDISWWDFNRN
+1849 EKTGITWWDFNRK

-1882 LNISGSHWENNNSRI
+1882 LNISGNHWENNNSRI
-1897 LVGGNLTGADSL
+1897 LVGGSLTGADSL

-1924 TGTTGGYKKSK
+1924 TGTVGGYKKGKS
-1935 KGGLLNRHDVY
+1935 GWGIEHHIY
-1946 KRKVRGEIN
+1946 KRQERGKIN
-1955 ETTITTID
+1955 ETTTTTID
-1963 LENPVSIIQQH
+1963 LEQPVSIIQQH
-1974 TKGDSKDN
+1974 TEVDFKDN
-1982 SIAGVNNN
+1982 TIIGVNNN
-1990 TSNVEKAGSA
+1990 TSNIENAGSVH
-2000 YTGDSSIDGLN
+2000 TGSTSIGSSN
-2011 SNGNRNQD
+2011 SKHTD
-2019 TNTITSN
+2019 TDNVTSN
-2026 NSGTDN
+2026 NSVKDN
-2032 VNVNYTGSN
+2032 VNADNTDN
-2041 DYYLSANNQPV
+2041 HNMSANNQHV
-2052 GDNQTEGAKVPS
+2052 GDNKTDSANVPNV
-2064 IKTLINLNTKLPNS
+2064 KTLTSLNNKLPNNS
-2078 SFYHIDPDNKGYLIE
+2078 LYHIDPDNKGYLVE
-2093 ADPAFTNK
+2093 TDPAFTNK
-2101 NKWLSSNYMLEAL
+2101 NKWLSSNYLLEAL
-2114 GQDPEKLQKR
+2114 GQDPEKIQKR

-2134 INEQIDQLTGYRRLA
+2134 INEQIDRLTGYRRLA
-2149 GYESD
+2149 GYDSD
-2154 EDEYKALMDAGVSMA
+2154 EDEYKALMDAGISMA
-2169 KAIGLVPGIALS
+2169 KTMGLVPGVALS
-2181 ADQMARLT
+2181 ADQIARLT

-2208 SVLVPQVYL
+2208 TVLVPQVYL

-2247 GTVAGRKVVDLGAHN
+2247 GTVAGRRIVDLGAHN

-2270 GKTVLANAANNID
+2270 GQNVLLNATDNID
-2283 INGGTVQAQDMLSLQ
+2283 INGGTVQAQNVLGLQ

-2323 VAGLYVTGGKNG
+2323 VAGLYVTGSKDG

-2341 VEDLNFHGANIVNTA
+2341 VDDLNFHGANIVNTA

-2382 YGELSARN
+2382 YGELSDRN
-2390 HLALDHKDEIGT
+2390 HLALDHKNESGT
-2402 QVIADG
+2402 QVVADG
-2408 NVSLTGNKVNIRQS
+2408 NVSLNGNKVNIRQS
-2422 DINSTNGNIN
+2422 DINSINGDIN

-2453 HYNKTRGTFSTKK
+2453 HYNKTKGILSTKK

-2474 NDEAKGSTITG
+2474 NDEAVGSTITG
-2485 SNISIGSEQDINI
+2485 SNVSIGSEQDISI

-2510 LRAGNNITVEAAENQ
+2510 LHAGRDIKIEAAENQ
-2525 YEGQEYHARKKSG
+2525 YQEQEYHARKKSG
-2538 LMGSGGFGFFIGSQK
+2538 LMKSGGSGIFIGSQK
-2553 QTDDTT
+2553 QTDDIAG
-2559 NKSLI
+2559 NSLI
-2564 HSGSSVG
+2564 HSGSNVG

-2578 VIAGNH
+2578 IIAGNH

-2589 STVSSTEGNVTVVAK
+2589 STVASTEGNVAVVAK
-2604 QINVQAAQDQYSTD
+2604 QINVLAAQDQYSTD

-2625 SGITVGV
+2625 SGVTVSV
-2632 NSPVVSSVQKAGA
+2632 NSSKGGSVKKAKDAIG
-2645 AVERINK
+2645 RINK
-2652 SKNDRVNA
+2652 SKYDRVNA
-2660 MAAFNAGMDTYKAGS
+2660 LAVFNAGMDTYKAAS
-2675 AVADIANN
+2675 DIISN
-2683 PQNAMNASVGI
+2683 PKKPKDVNVGI
-2694 TVGQQKVR
+2694 TFGQQKSR
-2702 MESHTKDTV
+2702 LENHTEDKV

-2739 GSDVAGSKGTHF
+2739 GSDVAGNKGTHL
-2751 QADNEIN
+2751 QADNQIN
-2758 LLAAEQNHSERSSN
+2758 LRAAEQSHNESSSN
-2772 KSSGWSAGMNI
+2772 KSSGWNAGVSASL
-2783 GYGTGSSAL
+2783 GSSGTSL
-2792 GLTAGANRGKG
+2792 GITGGVNLGKG
-2803 HSNGDET
+2803 GGEGQGTSN
-2810 SYRNSHVGSSSG
+2810 RNSHVGSSNSN
-2822 STSLSSGGA
+2822 TSLSSGGA
-2831 TNIMGAQVIGKGVS
+2831 TNIIGAQVIGKGVS
-2845 MDAAELNAASL
+2845 IDAAELNIASL
-2856 QDKARY
+2856 QDKAEY
-2862 DSKQENTS
+2862 QSKQQNVS
-2870 GQVTVGYGA
+2870 GQINVDTNFIPT
-2879 SGSASYSKSKIK
+2879 GSAGYSDNKIK
-2891 ADYAGVTEQSGIIA
+2891 ADYASVTEQSGIMA
-2905 GDDGYQIKV
+2905 GNNGYQIKV

-2927 ASAAEAAGKNSLI
+2927 ASAAEAEGKNSLI

-2949 KNHSDY
+2949 KNYSDY
-2955 SGSSIGIGASGNYH
+2955 SGSSNGIDVSGSLNL
-2969 GGWDN
+2969 N
-2974 SSINSQTGES
+2974 SPKKLTGSYSSGE
-2984 ISNVNETVGYGSD
+2984 GHD
-2997 SGHTSSITHSG
+2997 SGHDSSTTHSG
-3008 INTGNIIITDEAAHQ
+3008 INTKNIVITDEAAQ
-3023 QKTGKTV
+3023 QQNSDKTS
-3030 AETIAAIHTDISSED
+3030 AEAIAAIHTDTSSED

-3052 LHNNFDKD
+3052 LANNFDKE
-3060 KVQKELDLQRE
+3060 KVLNELNIQVEVNKEFRQNSHKL
-3071 ISQEFSDNMQTASAI
+3071 
-3086 INSKKDALKEKLK
+3086 INSYIDSQQAELREKIKKETSEEKKTALYEEIYKLQYQRRLLDTVVDILTINPEKAITQNTLKSAADKIRKENLTNALKSPKTVVDKKTGEIK
-3099 NTALSPEE
+3099 N
-3107 REKYEKELS
+3107 
-3116 QWNAGG
+3116 N
-3122 LLLNAIGAGLSA
+3122 
-3134 PTNSIGGIVAATAS
+3134 
-3148 PIVSYQIGQYFKGKD
+3148 VSYDNVFFDGVDF
-3163 AEGSTAHTLAHA
+3163 
-3175 VVGAAVAAAGGND
+3175 GGVLNSKLLK
-3188 AVTGGIA
+3188 VLYQLGI
-3195 AAGTEV
+3195 
-3201 LAPAVSK
+3201 
-3208 WLYGKDTK
+3208 Y
-3216 DLTSDEKNT
+3216 
-3225 ISSIVGLAGAATGV
+3225 
-3239 AVGGSMTDV
+3239 
-3248 AQGNQAGL
+3248 
-3256 TSVDNNSLATLIKD
+3256 
-3270 PRFWTIISSPD
+3270 
-3281 EIVPDDIRYLI
+3281 
-3292 VNYYRDEDI
+3292 
-3301 EKKYKDINKLKQ
+3301 
-3313 DIESGDLKFDKTVAD
+3313 
-3328 LVYRMNQDPNLIIK
+3328 
-3342 LPSDKKLAVRL
+3342 
-3353 PWGAKDGE
+3353 
-3361 WRPNKSLPS
+3361 
-3370 EEVSNGYVMGW
+3370 
-3381 DDWGV
+3381 
-3386 FGNVTVSRDKNDKQK
+3386 
-3401 IRIID
+3401 
-3406 DTYDFDMH
+3406 
-3414 KENDLR
+3414 
-3420 TILRNEETKLGAPY
+3420 
-3434 EGTSYKIHFN
+3434 
-3444 KITPTIYYEH
+3444 
-3454 PYYIE
+3454 
-3459 SPF
+3459 

>member
-30 STADSTAGSTVIV
+30 STADSTAGSTAIMN
-43 KSTIRIA
+43 STIRIA

-71 SGWAGSIH
+71 SSRAGSIH
-79 ADTSAPKSQQP
+79 ADTSAPKNQQP

-110 GVSINQFRQMDVDK
+110 GVSINQFRQMDVDN

-267 NNTDVQGNITESVLT
+267 NNTDAQGNITESVLT

-356 SVSLNAD
+356 SVSFNAD
-363 RVMNSGTVSSQGK
+363 RVTNSGTVSSQGK

-391 TADEINLRQQ
+391 TADEINIRQQ
-401 KLYNQGEINAG
+401 KLHNQGEINAG

-432 TQSLTLDLNKLNNR
+432 TQGLALDLNKLDNS
-446 NNGLIS
+446 NNGLIG
-452 YEPRPDES
+452 Y
-460 ALPEPNIPISLEP
+460 APEPDKPAPSDPEHKPETAIPAS
-473 GNQPEPAKPV
+473 
-483 TPPTTATGGGQIVP
+483 PPTTAAGSGQTVS
-497 ADNTHK
+497 AVNTHK
-503 TQFETGQIISN
+503 TQFETGKIISS
-514 QEIINDNGQ
+514 EGIINDNGQ
-523 IVASGGIDL
+523 IIANGGIDL
-532 TSKAGLNNH
+532 TSKTGLNNH

-570 NTDSIDNHE
+570 NTNSIDNHQ
-579 GEIITAESLSAKSG
+579 GEITTTELLSAKSG

-599 GKLQSVKGIDID
+599 GKLQSVKDINID

-631 QSEEINN
+631 QSKDINN

-647 ASLKLNTN
+647 ASLKLSTN
-655 NLNNQQGSIDSNS
+655 NLNNRQGSIDSNS
-668 LILKADIVDNSKG
+668 LILKANIVDNSKG
-681 AIRTNQQLN
+681 AIRTNRQLK
-690 AQIGSSLNNQG
+690 AQIGNSLNNQG
-701 GEFGSGGDVLLN
+701 GEFGSGEDILLN
-713 SEGES
+713 SEGEDR
-718 HLAVDNSDGGKIIAG
+718 LIVDNSDGGKIIAN

-749 IISGE
+749 IISSE

-767 GGVIQAGKQL
+767 GGVIQSGKQL
-777 KAQIEEK
+777 KAQIDEK

-865 VQISSSL
+865 VQIGNSL

-899 SDDGKIIAG
+899 SDGGKIIAG

-960 DNTGGNIA
+960 DNTGGNIV

-1014 DVDRIDLIA
+1014 DADRIDLIA
-1023 DSVNNAA
+1023 DSINNAA

-1038 LKAQIGSSLNNQG
+1038 LKAQIGNSLNNQG

-1104 NLYLKASVSVN
+1104 NLNLKASVSVN

-1127 AVIQTATLDNSSN
+1127 AVIHTATLDNSSN

-1185 SGDVLLNSEG
+1185 GGDVLLNSEG
-1195 ESYLAV
+1195 ESHLAV
-1201 DNSNGGKIIAG
+1201 DNSEGGKIIAG

-1231 SEKNLNLKAARVENK
+1231 SENLNLKAARAENTAG
-1246 SEGIIQAGKQLKA
+1246 GIIQSGKQLKA

-1296 QIQAGKHAVIHT
+1296 QIQAGK
-1308 ATLDNSNNGSID
+1308 
-1320 AGSSD
+1320 
-1325 NLSEGSLDLIADS
+1325 
-1338 VNNAAGAIRANQQL
+1338 GA
-1352 KAQIGNS
+1352 
-1359 LNNQG
+1359 
-1364 GEFGGNG
+1364 
-1371 DVLLNSEGESHLA
+1371 
-1384 VDNSDGGK
+1384 
-1392 IIAGKDAY
+1392 
-1400 LNTASIKNNNKGI
+1400 
-1413 ISSENLNLKAV
+1413 
-1424 RAENTAGGVIQAGK
+1424 VIQA
-1438 QLKAQIDEKLD
+1438 
-1449 NTGGE
+1449 
-1454 FKSNEELLLNADG
+1454 S
-1467 QSNLVLN
+1467 
-1474 NSANGQIQAGKH
+1474 
-1486 AVIHTATLDNSN
+1486 TLDNSN

-1562 TNNGKILAGN
+1562 TKNGKILAGN

-1637 IDASRIDNQAD
+1637 IDASRIDNQSA

-1678 IQAGNFV
+1678 IQAGNLV

-1703 SLLNREEVTG
+1703 SLLNREEITG

-1719 TIAARQ
+1719 IIAARQ
-1725 KLDIGARDIVNREQ
+1725 QLNIGARDIVNKEQ
-1739 GSLLSEGDLAI
+1739 SYLLSEGELAI
-1750 GGKLD
+1750 GGKLN
-1755 EQYHAIGMAD
+1755 EQYHATGMAD

-1784 NELRNLNNHFALEEY
+1784 NELRNLNNHFTLEEY
-1799 LANSEQHIQ
+1799 LANPEQHIQ

-1824 GHFNER
+1824 GHYNER
-1830 GEGHK
+1830 KKKNE

-1843 GRPTVT
+1843 GRPMARE
-1849 EKKTDISWWDFNRN
+1849 EKTGITWWDFNRK

-1870 ESSPGEIIIGGN
+1870 ESRPGEIIIGGN

-1897 LVGGNLTGADSL
+1897 LVGGSLIGADSL

-1924 TGTTGGYKKSK
+1924 TGTLGGYEKSK
-1935 KGGLLNRHDVY
+1935 SGSWPNRRTKY
-1946 KRKVRGEIN
+1946 KRKVTGQIN

-1963 LENPVSIIQQH
+1963 LEQPVSIIQQH
-1974 TKGDSKDN
+1974 TKVDSTDN
-1982 SIAGVNNN
+1982 TIIGVNNN
-1990 TSNVEKAGSA
+1990 TGNIENAGSV
-2000 YTGDSSIDGLN
+2000 YTGSSSIGSSN
-2011 SNGNRNQD
+2011 SKHTD
-2019 TNTITSN
+2019 TVNVTSN
-2026 NSGTDN
+2026 NSVKDN
-2032 VNVNYTGSN
+2032 VNADKTGSN
-2041 DYYLSANNQPV
+2041 DYNMSANNQPV
-2052 GDNQTEGAKVPS
+2052 DDNKTDSAKVPS
-2064 IKTLINLNTKLPNS
+2064 IKTLTSLNNKLPNNS
-2078 SFYHIDPDNKGYLIE
+2078 LYHIDPDNKGYLVE
-2093 ADPAFTNK
+2093 TDPAFTNK

-2114 GQDPEKLQKR
+2114 GQDPEKIQKR

-2149 GYESD
+2149 GYDSD

-2169 KAIGLVPGIALS
+2169 KTMGLVPGIALS
-2181 ADQMARLT
+2181 ADQVARLT

-2208 SVLVPQVYL
+2208 TVLVPQVYL

-2226 AGALISADN
+2226 AGALISANN

-2247 GTVAGRKVVDLGAHN
+2247 GTVAGRRIVDLGAHN

-2270 GKTVLANAANNID
+2270 GQNVLLNATDNID
-2283 INGGTVQAQDMLSLQ
+2283 INGGTVQAQNFLGLQ
-2298 AQRINVNTTTATH
+2298 AKHINVNTITATH

-2323 VAGLYVTGGKNG
+2323 VAGLYVTGNKNG

-2376 TASHSG
+2376 TASHTG

-2390 HLALDHKDEIGT
+2390 HLALDHKDERGT
-2402 QVIADG
+2402 QVIAGGDVTLFSG
-2408 NVSLTGNKVNIRQS
+2408 NTVNIRQS
-2422 DINSTNGNIN
+2422 DINSTNGDIN
-2432 IYGKEGV
+2432 IYGNKGV

-2474 NDEAKGSTITG
+2474 NDEAVSSNITG
-2485 SNISIGSEQDINI
+2485 SNIRIGSEQDINI

-2503 IADNQTV
+2503 IADNQT
-2510 LRAGNNITVEAAENQ
+2510 LLHAGRDINIEAAENQ
-2525 YEGQEYHARKKSG
+2525 YQVQEYHARKKSG
-2538 LMGSGGFGFFIGSQK
+2538 LMGSGGFGFSIGSQK
-2553 QTDDTT
+2553 QTDDIAG
-2559 NKSLI
+2559 NSLI
-2564 HSGSSVG
+2564 HSGSNVG
-2571 SLKGDTT
+2571 SLKGDTII
-2578 VIAGNH
+2578 VAGNR

-2589 STVSSTEGNVTVVAK
+2589 STVSSPGGNVAVVAK

-2632 NSPVVSSVQKAGA
+2632 NIPVVGAIQKAGTA
-2645 AVERINK
+2645 IERTNK
-2652 SKNDRVNA
+2652 SKNDRINA

-2694 TVGQQKVR
+2694 TVGQQKLR

-2711 ASASRINAGGTVN
+2711 VSASRINAGGTVN

-2739 GSDVAGSKGTHF
+2739 GSDVAGSRGTHL

-2758 LLAAEQNHSERSSN
+2758 LLAAEQSHSERSSN
-2772 KSSGWSAGMNI
+2772 KSSGWNAGVAI
-2783 GYGTGSSAL
+2783 SYGSGGASL
-2792 GLTAGANRGKG
+2792 GITAGGNLGKG
-2803 HSNGDET
+2803 HGNGDET

-2831 TNIMGAQVIGKGVS
+2831 TNIIGAQVIGKGVS
-2845 MDAAELNAASL
+2845 IDAAELNIASL
-2856 QDKARY
+2856 QDKAKY
-2862 DSKQENTS
+2862 DSKQENIS

-2955 SGSSIGIGASGNYH
+2955 SGSSIGIDVSG
-2969 GGWDN
+2969 
-2974 SSINSQTGES
+2974 S
-2984 ISNVNETVGYGSD
+2984 ISASKPERSQSDKKDNTNNKDSNNNNTDSDKKWSD
-2997 SGHTSSITHSG
+2997 SNNTSLGLGHDSDHDSSTTHSG
-3008 INTGNIIITDEAAHQ
+3008 INTSNIIITDETAQQ

-3030 AETIAAIHTDISSED
+3030 AEAIAAIHTDTSSED
-3045 YADKAGY
+3045 YAGKAGY
-3052 LHNNFDKD
+3052 LANNFDKE
-3060 KVQKELDLQRE
+3060 KVLNELNIQVEVTKEFRQNSLGLINSYIDSRQAELRKKIKEETSEENKTELYKEIYKLQYQRRLLETVVNILAADPTAAITQGTLQLAATKLREESLANSRKSPGIVINKETGEVMNNVSYDSGYFDGVKLGGVRLHLDIICGSDNGRCETDDMNNLKKDEHGNYIFKGDSKYPTFADLMKDTTEVGGMFGLTGGFQPVQGGWYLPGLT
-3071 ISQEFSDNMQTASAI
+3071 IPYNKGDFSDDLIESFAGTHDYLGGQIWGWYGDDGNTSRNRNPFQNIASDTTTYVAIPASAPAALADFL
-3086 INSKKDALKEKLK
+3086 NSDMF
-3099 NTALSPEE
+3099 
-3107 REKYEKELS
+3107 
-3116 QWNAGG
+3116 Q
-3122 LLLNAIGAGLSA
+3122 LL
-3134 PTNSIGGIVAATAS
+3134 
-3148 PIVSYQIGQYFKGKD
+3148 Y
-3163 AEGSTAHTLAHA
+3163 
-3175 VVGAAVAAAGGND
+3175 
-3188 AVTGGIA
+3188 
-3195 AAGTEV
+3195 
-3201 LAPAVSK
+3201 
-3208 WLYGKDTK
+3208 
-3216 DLTSDEKNT
+3216 
-3225 ISSIVGLAGAATGV
+3225 
-3239 AVGGSMTDV
+3239 
-3248 AQGNQAGL
+3248 
-3256 TSVDNNSLATLIKD
+3256 
-3270 PRFWTIISSPD
+3270 
-3281 EIVPDDIRYLI
+3281 
-3292 VNYYRDEDI
+3292 
-3301 EKKYKDINKLKQ
+3301 
-3313 DIESGDLKFDKTVAD
+3313 
-3328 LVYRMNQDPNLIIK
+3328 
-3342 LPSDKKLAVRL
+3342 
-3353 PWGAKDGE
+3353 
-3361 WRPNKSLPS
+3361 
-3370 EEVSNGYVMGW
+3370 
-3381 DDWGV
+3381 
-3386 FGNVTVSRDKNDKQK
+3386 
-3401 IRIID
+3401 
-3406 DTYDFDMH
+3406 
-3414 KENDLR
+3414 
-3420 TILRNEETKLGAPY
+3420 KLG
-3434 EGTSYKIHFN
+3434 K
-3444 KITPTIYYEH
+3444 
-3454 PYYIE
+3454 
-3459 SPF
+3459 

>member
-30 STADSTAGSTVIV
+30 STADSTAGSTAIMN
-43 KSTIRIA
+43 STIKIA

-56 WSILLGFGLCTLVID
+56 WSILLGLCTLVID
-71 SGWAGSIH
+71 SSRAGSIH
-79 ADTSAPKSQQP
+79 ADTSAPKNQQP

-110 GVSINQFRQMDVDK
+110 GVSINQFRQMDVDN

-267 NNTDVQGNITESVLT
+267 NNTDAQGNITESVLT

-336 LSNSGSIVV
+336 LSNSGSMVV

-363 RVMNSGTVSSQGK
+363 RVTNSGTVSSQGK

-391 TADEINLRQQ
+391 TADEINIRQQ
-401 KLYNQGEINAG
+401 KLHNQGEINAG
-412 RIDIIADNIHNQNGK
+412 RIDIIADNIYNQNGK

-432 TQSLTLDLNKLNNR
+432 TQGLALDMNKLDNR
-446 NNGLIS
+446 NNGLIG
-452 YEPRPDES
+452 Y
-460 ALPEPNIPISLEP
+460 APEKDKPAPSVPEHK
-473 GNQPEPAKPV
+473 PEPAEPV
-483 TPPTTATGGGQIVP
+483 TPPTTAAGSGQTVS
-497 ADNTHK
+497 AVNTHK
-503 TQFETGQIISN
+503 TQFETGQIIGN

-523 IVASGGIDL
+523 IIANGGIDL
-532 TSKAGLNNH
+532 TSKTGLNNH

-570 NTDSIDNHE
+570 NTNSIDNHQ
-579 GEIITAESLSAKSG
+579 GEITTTELLSAKSG

-599 GKLQSVKGIDID
+599 GKLQSVKNIDID
-611 SAQLDNSDNGLI
+611 STQLDNSDNGLI

-631 QSEEINN
+631 QSGNINN

-655 NLNNQQGSIDSNS
+655 NLNNRQGSIDSNS

-701 GEFGSGGDVLLN
+701 GEFGSGEDILLN

-718 HLAVDNSDGGKIIAG
+718 RLSVDNSDGGKIIAN
-733 KNAYLNTESI
+733 KN
-743 KNNNKG
+743 
-749 IISGE
+749 
-754 NLDLKAARAENTA
+754 
-767 GGVIQAGKQL
+767 
-777 KAQIEEK
+777 
-784 LDNTG
+784 
-789 GNIVSNEELLL
+789 
-800 NADGQSNLVLN
+800 
-811 NSANGKIQAG
+811 
-821 KHAVIHT
+821 
-828 TTLDNSNNGSID
+828 
-840 ADSIDL
+840 
-846 TANSVN
+846 
-852 NAAGAIRANQQLK
+852 
-865 VQISSSL
+865 
-872 NNQGGEFGSGGD
+872 
-884 VLLNSEG
+884 
-891 ESHLAVDN
+891 
-899 SDDGKIIAG
+899 
-908 KYAYLNT
+908 AYLNT

-944 IIQAGKQLTAQ
+944 VIQAGKQLKAQ

-960 DNTGGNIA
+960 DNMGGNIA

-1002 ASTLDNSSNGSI
+1002 ASTLDNSNDGSI
-1014 DVDRIDLIA
+1014 DAGSIDLTANSI
-1023 DSVNNAA
+1023 NNAA
-1030 GAIRTNRQ
+1030 GAIRTNQR
-1038 LKAQIGSSLNNQG
+1038 LKAQIGTSLNNQG

-1070 AVDNSEGGKI
+1070 AVDNSDGGKI

-1104 NLYLKASVSVN
+1104 NLHLKASVSIN
-1115 NSTNGVIQSGKE
+1115 NSRNGVIQSSKE
-1127 AVIQTATLDNSSN
+1127 AVIQASTLDNSNN

-1163 TNRQLKAQIGNS
+1163 TNQQLKAQIGSS
-1175 LNNQGGEFGS
+1175 LDNQGGEFGS
-1185 SGDVLLNSEG
+1185 GGDVLLNSEG
-1195 ESYLAV
+1195 ESHLAV

-1231 SEKNLNLKAARVENK
+1231 SENLHLKA
-1246 SEGIIQAGKQLKA
+1246 S
-1259 QIDEKLDNTGGNIV
+1259 V
-1273 SNEELLLNAD
+1273 S
-1283 GPGNL
+1283 
-1288 VLNNSANG
+1288 LNNS
-1296 QIQAGKHAVIHT
+1296 
-1308 ATLDNSNNGSID
+1308 
-1320 AGSSD
+1320 
-1325 NLSEGSLDLIADS
+1325 
-1338 VNNAAGAIRANQQL
+1338 
-1352 KAQIGNS
+1352 GN
-1359 LNNQG
+1359 
-1364 GEFGGNG
+1364 
-1371 DVLLNSEGESHLA
+1371 
-1384 VDNSDGGK
+1384 
-1392 IIAGKDAY
+1392 
-1400 LNTASIKNNNKGI
+1400 
-1413 ISSENLNLKAV
+1413 
-1424 RAENTAGGVIQAGK
+1424 GVIQSSKEA
-1438 QLKAQIDEKLD
+1438 
-1449 NTGGE
+1449 
-1454 FKSNEELLLNADG
+1454 
-1467 QSNLVLN
+1467 V
-1474 NSANGQIQAGKH
+1474 IQAS
-1486 AVIHTATLDNSN
+1486 TLDNSN

-1562 TNNGKILAGN
+1562 TKNGKILAGN

-1632 GDSVI
+1632 GDNVI
-1637 IDASRIDNQAD
+1637 IDASRIDNQAA

-1678 IQAGNFV
+1678 IQAGNLV

-1703 SLLNREEVTG
+1703 SLLNREEITG

-1719 TIAARQ
+1719 IIAARQ
-1725 KLDIGARDIVNREQ
+1725 QLDIGARDIVNKEQ
-1739 GSLLSEGDLAI
+1739 GYLLSEGDLAI
-1750 GGKLD
+1750 SGKLD
-1755 EQYHAIGMAD
+1755 KQYHASGMAD

-1784 NELRNLNNHFALEEY
+1784 NELRNLNNHFTLEEY
-1799 LANSEQHIQ
+1799 LANPEQHIQ

-1830 GEGHK
+1830 K
-1835 HSEFYFND
+1835 IKKQHSEFYFND
-1843 GRPTVT
+1843 GRPMARA
-1849 EKKTDISWWDFNRN
+1849 EKTGITWWDFNRK

-1882 LNISGSHWENNNSRI
+1882 LNISGNHWENNNSRI
-1897 LVGGNLTGADSL
+1897 LVGGSLTGADSL

-1924 TGTTGGYKKSK
+1924 TGTVGGYKKGKS
-1935 KGGLLNRHDVY
+1935 GWGIEHRVY
-1946 KRKVRGEIN
+1946 RREERGKIN
-1955 ETTITTID
+1955 ETTTTTID
-1963 LENPVSIIQQH
+1963 LEQPVSIIQQH
-1974 TKGDSKDN
+1974 TEVDFKDN
-1982 SIAGVNNN
+1982 TIIGVNNN
-1990 TSNVEKAGSA
+1990 TSNIENAGSVH
-2000 YTGDSSIDGLN
+2000 TGSTSIGSSN
-2011 SNGNRNQD
+2011 SKHTD
-2019 TNTITSN
+2019 TDNVTSN
-2026 NSGTDN
+2026 NSVKDN
-2032 VNVNYTGSN
+2032 VNADNTDDHN
-2041 DYYLSANNQPV
+2041 MSANNQHV
-2052 GDNQTEGAKVPS
+2052 GDNKTDSANVPNV
-2064 IKTLINLNTKLPNS
+2064 KTLTSLNNKLPNNS
-2078 SFYHIDPDNKGYLIE
+2078 LYHIDPDNKGYLVE
-2093 ADPAFTNK
+2093 TDPAFTNK
-2101 NKWLSSNYMLEAL
+2101 NKWLSSNYLLEAL
-2114 GQDPEKLQKR
+2114 GQDPEKIQKR

-2134 INEQIDQLTGYRRLA
+2134 INEQIDRLTGYRRLA
-2149 GYESD
+2149 GYDSD
-2154 EDEYKALMDAGVSMA
+2154 EDEYKALMDAGISMA
-2169 KAIGLVPGIALS
+2169 KTMGLVPGVALS
-2181 ADQMARLT
+2181 ADQIARLT

-2208 SVLVPQVYL
+2208 TVLVPQVYL

-2247 GTVAGRKVVDLGAHN
+2247 GTVAGRRIVDLGAHN

-2270 GKTVLANAANNID
+2270 GQNVLLNATDNID
-2283 INGGTVQAQDMLSLQ
+2283 INGGTVQAQNVLGMQ

-2323 VAGLYVTGGKNG
+2323 VAGLYVTGSKDG

-2341 VEDLNFHGANIVNTA
+2341 VDDLNFHGANIVNTA
-2356 TNGLTQ
+2356 TNGRTQ

-2382 YGELSARN
+2382 YGELSDRN
-2390 HLALDHKDEIGT
+2390 HLALDHKNESGT
-2402 QVIADG
+2402 QIVADG
-2408 NVSLTGNKVNIRQS
+2408 NVSLNGNKVNIRQS
-2422 DINSTNGNIN
+2422 DINSINGDIN

-2453 HYNKTRGTFSTKK
+2453 HYNKTKGILSTKK

-2474 NDEAKGSTITG
+2474 NDEAVGSTITG
-2485 SNISIGSEQDINI
+2485 SNVSIGSEQDISI
-2498 RGSNV
+2498 RSSNV

-2510 LRAGNNITVEAAENQ
+2510 LHAGRDIKIEAAENQ
-2525 YEGQEYHARKKSG
+2525 YQEQEYHARKKSG
-2538 LMGSGGFGFFIGSQK
+2538 LMKSGGSGIFIGSQK
-2553 QTDDTT
+2553 QTDDIAG
-2559 NKSLI
+2559 NSLI
-2564 HSGSSVG
+2564 HSGSNVG

-2578 VIAGNH
+2578 IIAGNH

-2589 STVSSTEGNVTVVAK
+2589 STVASTEGNVAVVAK
-2604 QINVQAAQDQYSTD
+2604 QINVLAAQDQYSTD

-2625 SGITVGV
+2625 SGVTVSV
-2632 NSPVVSSVQKAGA
+2632 NSSKGGSVKKAKDAIG
-2645 AVERINK
+2645 RINK
-2652 SKNDRVNA
+2652 SKYDRVNA
-2660 MAAFNAGMDTYKAGS
+2660 LAVFNAGMDTYKAAS
-2675 AVADIANN
+2675 DIISN
-2683 PQNAMNASVGI
+2683 PKKPKDVNVGI
-2694 TVGQQKVR
+2694 TFGQQKSR
-2702 MESHTKDTV
+2702 LENHTEDKV

-2739 GSDVAGSKGTHF
+2739 GSDVAGNKGTHL
-2751 QADNEIN
+2751 QADNQIN
-2758 LLAAEQNHSERSSN
+2758 LRAAEQSHNESSSN
-2772 KSSGWSAGMNI
+2772 KSSGWNAGVSASL
-2783 GYGTGSSAL
+2783 GSSGTSL
-2792 GLTAGANRGKG
+2792 GITGGVNLGKG
-2803 HSNGDET
+2803 GDEGQGT
-2810 SYRNSHVGSSSG
+2810 SNRNSHVGSSNSN
-2822 STSLSSGGA
+2822 TSLSSGGA
-2831 TNIMGAQVIGKGVS
+2831 TNIIGAQVIGKGVS
-2845 MDAAELNAASL
+2845 IDAAELNIASL
-2856 QDKARY
+2856 QDKAEY
-2862 DSKQENTS
+2862 QSKQQNVSGQINVDSKFIPT
-2870 GQVTVGYGA
+2870 
-2879 SGSASYSKSKIK
+2879 GSAGYSDNKIK
-2891 ADYAGVTEQSGIIA
+2891 ADYASVTEQSGIIA
-2905 GDDGYQIKV
+2905 GNNGYQIKV

-2927 ASAAEAAGKNSLI
+2927 ASAAEAEGKNSLI

-2949 KNHSDY
+2949 KNYSDY
-2955 SGSSIGIGASGNYH
+2955 SGSSNGIDVSGSLNL
-2969 GGWDN
+2969 N
-2974 SSINSQTGES
+2974 SPKKLTGSYSSGE
-2984 ISNVNETVGYGSD
+2984 GHD
-2997 SGHTSSITHSG
+2997 SGHDSSTTLSG
-3008 INTGNIIITDEAAHQ
+3008 INTKNIVITDEAAQ
-3023 QKTGKTV
+3023 QQNSDKTS
-3030 AETIAAIHTDISSED
+3030 AEAIAAIHTDTSSED

-3052 LHNNFDKD
+3052 LANNFDKE
-3060 KVQKELDLQRE
+3060 KVLNELNIQVEVNKEFRQNSHKL
-3071 ISQEFSDNMQTASAI
+3071 
-3086 INSKKDALKEKLK
+3086 INSYIDSQQAELREKIKKETSEEKKTALYEEIYKLQYQRRLLDTVVDILTINPEKAITQNTLKSAADKIRKENLTNALKSPKTVVDKKTGEIK
-3099 NTALSPEE
+3099 N
-3107 REKYEKELS
+3107 
-3116 QWNAGG
+3116 N
-3122 LLLNAIGAGLSA
+3122 
-3134 PTNSIGGIVAATAS
+3134 
-3148 PIVSYQIGQYFKGKD
+3148 VSYDNVFFDGVDF
-3163 AEGSTAHTLAHA
+3163 
-3175 VVGAAVAAAGGND
+3175 GGVLNSKLLK
-3188 AVTGGIA
+3188 VLYQLGI
-3195 AAGTEV
+3195 
-3201 LAPAVSK
+3201 
-3208 WLYGKDTK
+3208 Y
-3216 DLTSDEKNT
+3216 
-3225 ISSIVGLAGAATGV
+3225 
-3239 AVGGSMTDV
+3239 
-3248 AQGNQAGL
+3248 
-3256 TSVDNNSLATLIKD
+3256 
-3270 PRFWTIISSPD
+3270 
-3281 EIVPDDIRYLI
+3281 
-3292 VNYYRDEDI
+3292 
-3301 EKKYKDINKLKQ
+3301 
-3313 DIESGDLKFDKTVAD
+3313 
-3328 LVYRMNQDPNLIIK
+3328 
-3342 LPSDKKLAVRL
+3342 
-3353 PWGAKDGE
+3353 
-3361 WRPNKSLPS
+3361 
-3370 EEVSNGYVMGW
+3370 
-3381 DDWGV
+3381 
-3386 FGNVTVSRDKNDKQK
+3386 
-3401 IRIID
+3401 
-3406 DTYDFDMH
+3406 
-3414 KENDLR
+3414 
-3420 TILRNEETKLGAPY
+3420 
-3434 EGTSYKIHFN
+3434 
-3444 KITPTIYYEH
+3444 
-3454 PYYIE
+3454 
-3459 SPF
+3459 

>member
-1 MNKNLFKV
+1 
-9 IFNKKRGQMM
+9 MM

-30 STADSTAGSTVIV
+30 STADSTAGSTAIMN
-43 KSTIRIA
+43 STIRIA

-71 SGWAGSIH
+71 SSLAGSIN
-79 ADTSAPKSQQP
+79 ADTSAPKNQQP

-96 NGTPQINIRTPTKG
+96 NGTPQINIQTPTKG

-133 KNTETRL
+133 KNAATRL

-210 PLIKN
+210 PLIRN

-224 QGNISIGGDGLD
+224 QGNISISGDGLN

-267 NNTDVQGNITESVLT
+267 NNTDAQGNITESVLT

-345 SDQKSSGADIA
+345 SDQKSSGTDIA

-363 RVMNSGTVSSQGK
+363 RVTNSGTVSSQGK

-391 TADEINLRQQ
+391 TADEINIRQQ
-401 KLYNQGEINAG
+401 KLHNQGEINAG

-432 TQSLTLDLNKLNNR
+432 TQGLTLDLNKLDNS
-446 NNGLIS
+446 NNGLIG
-452 YEPRPDES
+452 Y
-460 ALPEPNIPISLEP
+460 APEPDKPAPSDPEHKPETAIPAS
-473 GNQPEPAKPV
+473 
-483 TPPTTATGGGQIVP
+483 PPTTAAGSGQTVS
-497 ADNTHK
+497 AVNTHK
-503 TQFETGQIISN
+503 TQFETGKIISS
-514 QEIINDNGQ
+514 EGIINDNGQ
-523 IVASGGIDL
+523 IIANGGIDL
-532 TSKAGLNNH
+532 TSKTGLNNH

-570 NTDSIDNHE
+570 NTNSIDNHQ
-579 GEIITAESLSAKSG
+579 GEITTTELLSAKSG

-599 GKLQSVKGIDID
+599 GKLQSVKDINID

-631 QSEEINN
+631 QSKDINN

-647 ASLKLNTN
+647 ASLKLSTN
-655 NLNNQQGSIDSNS
+655 NLNNRQGSIDSNS
-668 LILKADIVDNSKG
+668 LILKANIVDNSKG
-681 AIRTNQQLN
+681 AIRTNRQLK
-690 AQIGSSLNNQG
+690 AQIGNSLNNQG
-701 GEFGSGGDVLLN
+701 GEFGSGEDILLN
-713 SEGES
+713 SEGEDR
-718 HLAVDNSDGGKIIAG
+718 LIVDNSDGGKIIAN

-749 IISGE
+749 IISSE

-767 GGVIQAGKQL
+767 GGVIQSGKQL
-777 KAQIEEK
+777 KAQIDEK

-865 VQISSSL
+865 VQIGNSL

-899 SDDGKIIAG
+899 SDGGKIIAG

-960 DNTGGNIA
+960 DNTGGNIV

-1014 DVDRIDLIA
+1014 DADRIDLIADSINNAAGAIRTNRQLKAQIGNSLNNQGGEFGSGGDVLLNSEGESHLAVDNSEGGKIIAGKDAYLNTESIKNNNKGIISSENLNLKASVSVNNSTNGVIQSGKEAVIHTATLDNSSNGSIDADSIDLTA

-1104 NLYLKASVSVN
+1104 NL
-1115 NSTNGVIQSGKE
+1115 
-1127 AVIQTATLDNSSN
+1127 
-1140 GSIDADSIDLTA
+1140 
-1152 DSVNN
+1152 
-1157 AAGAIR
+1157 
-1163 TNRQLKAQIGNS
+1163 
-1175 LNNQGGEFGS
+1175 
-1185 SGDVLLNSEG
+1185 
-1195 ESYLAV
+1195 
-1201 DNSNGGKIIAG
+1201 
-1212 KDAYLNTE
+1212 
-1220 SIKNNNKGIIS
+1220 
-1231 SEKNLNLKAARVENK
+1231 NLKAARAENTAG
-1246 SEGIIQAGKQLKA
+1246 GIIQSGKQLKA
-1259 QIDEKLDNTGGNIV
+1259 QIDEKLDNTGGNIA

-1283 GPGNL
+1283 GL
-1288 VLNNSANG
+1288 
-1296 QIQAGKHAVIHT
+1296 
-1308 ATLDNSNNGSID
+1308 
-1320 AGSSD
+1320 
-1325 NLSEGSLDLIADS
+1325 
-1338 VNNAAGAIRANQQL
+1338 
-1352 KAQIGNS
+1352 
-1359 LNNQG
+1359 
-1364 GEFGGNG
+1364 
-1371 DVLLNSEGESHLA
+1371 
-1384 VDNSDGGK
+1384 
-1392 IIAGKDAY
+1392 
-1400 LNTASIKNNNKGI
+1400 
-1413 ISSENLNLKAV
+1413 
-1424 RAENTAGGVIQAGK
+1424 
-1438 QLKAQIDEKLD
+1438 
-1449 NTGGE
+1449 
-1454 FKSNEELLLNADG
+1454 
-1467 QSNLVLN
+1467 SNLVLN
-1474 NSANGQIQAGKH
+1474 NSANGKIQAGKGV
-1486 AVIHTATLDNSN
+1486 VIHASTLDNSN

-1637 IDASRIDNQAD
+1637 IDASRIDNQSA

-1678 IQAGNFV
+1678 IQAGNLV

-1703 SLLNREEVTG
+1703 SLLNREETTG

-1719 TIAARQ
+1719 IIAARQ
-1725 KLDIGARDIVNREQ
+1725 QLNIGARDIVNKEQ
-1739 GSLLSEGDLAI
+1739 SYLLSEGELAI
-1750 GGKLD
+1750 GGKLN
-1755 EQYHAIGMAD
+1755 EQYHATGMAD

-1784 NELRNLNNHFALEEY
+1784 NELRNLNNHFTLEEY
-1799 LANSEQHIQ
+1799 LANPEQHIQ

-1824 GHFNER
+1824 GHYNER
-1830 GEGHK
+1830 KKKNE

-1843 GRPTVT
+1843 GRPMARE
-1849 EKKTDISWWDFNRN
+1849 EKTGITWWDFNRK

-1870 ESSPGEIIIGGN
+1870 ESRPGEIIIGGN

-1897 LVGGNLTGADSL
+1897 LVGGSLIGADSL

-1924 TGTTGGYKKSK
+1924 TGTLGGYKKSK
-1935 KGGLLNRHDVY
+1935 SGSWPNRRTEY
-1946 KRKVRGEIN
+1946 KRKVRGQIN

-1963 LENPVSIIQQH
+1963 LEQPVSIIQQH
-1974 TKGDSKDN
+1974 MKVDSTDN
-1982 SIAGVNNN
+1982 TIIGVNNN
-1990 TSNVEKAGSA
+1990 TGNIENAGSV
-2000 YTGDSSIDGLN
+2000 YTGSSSLGSSN
-2011 SNGNRNQD
+2011 SKHTD
-2019 TNTITSN
+2019 TVNVTSN
-2026 NSGTDN
+2026 NSVKDN
-2032 VNVNYTGSN
+2032 VNADKTGSN
-2041 DYYLSANNQPV
+2041 DYNMSANNQPV
-2052 GDNQTEGAKVPS
+2052 DDNKTDSAKVPS
-2064 IKTLINLNTKLPNS
+2064 IKTLTSLNNKLPNNS
-2078 SFYHIDPDNKGYLIE
+2078 LYHIDPDNKGYLVE
-2093 ADPAFTNK
+2093 TDPAFTNK

-2114 GQDPEKLQKR
+2114 GQDPEKIQKR

-2149 GYESD
+2149 GYDSD

-2169 KAIGLVPGIALS
+2169 KTMGLVPGIALS
-2181 ADQMARLT
+2181 ADQVARLT

-2208 SVLVPQVYL
+2208 TVLVPQVYL

-2226 AGALISADN
+2226 AGALISANN

-2247 GTVAGRKVVDLGAHN
+2247 GTVAGRRIVDLGAHN

-2270 GKTVLANAANNID
+2270 GQNVLLNATDNID
-2283 INGGTVQAQDMLSLQ
+2283 INGGTVQAQNFLGLQ
-2298 AQRINVNTTTATH
+2298 AKHINVNTTTATH

-2323 VAGLYVTGGKNG
+2323 VAGLYVTGNKNG

-2376 TASHSG
+2376 TASHTG

-2390 HLALDHKDEIGT
+2390 HLALDHKDERGT
-2402 QVIADG
+2402 QVIAGGDVTLFSG
-2408 NVSLTGNKVNIRQS
+2408 NTVNIRQS
-2422 DINSTNGNIN
+2422 DINSTNGDIN
-2432 IYGKEGV
+2432 IYGNKGV

-2466 SIDKYQKH
+2466 SIDKYQKY
-2474 NDEAKGSTITG
+2474 NDEAVSSNITG
-2485 SNISIGSEQDINI
+2485 SNIRIGSEQDINI

-2503 IADNQTV
+2503 IADNQT
-2510 LRAGNNITVEAAENQ
+2510 LLHAGRDINIEAAENQ
-2525 YEGQEYHARKKSG
+2525 YQVQEYHARKKSG
-2538 LMGSGGFGFFIGSQK
+2538 LMGSGGFGFSIGSQK
-2553 QTDDTT
+2553 QTDDIAG
-2559 NKSLI
+2559 NSLI
-2564 HSGSSVG
+2564 HSGSNVG
-2571 SLKGDTT
+2571 SLKGDTII
-2578 VIAGNH
+2578 VAGNR

-2589 STVSSTEGNVTVVAK
+2589 STVSSPGGNVAVVAK

-2632 NSPVVSSVQKAGA
+2632 NIPVVGAIQKAGTA
-2645 AVERINK
+2645 IERTNK
-2652 SKNDRVNA
+2652 SKNDRINA

-2683 PQNAMNASVGI
+2683 PQNAMNANVGI
-2694 TVGQQKVR
+2694 TVGQQKLR

-2739 GSDVAGSKGTHF
+2739 GSDVAGSKGTHL

-2772 KSSGWSAGMNI
+2772 KSSGWNAGVAI
-2783 GYGTGSSAL
+2783 SYGSGGTSL
-2792 GLTAGANRGKG
+2792 GVTAGGNLGKG
-2803 HSNGDET
+2803 HGNGDET

-2831 TNIMGAQVIGKGVS
+2831 TNIIGAQVIGKGVS
-2845 MDAAELNAASL
+2845 IDAAELNIASL
-2856 QDKARY
+2856 QDKAKY
-2862 DSKQENTS
+2862 DSKQQNIS

-2891 ADYAGVTEQSGIIA
+2891 ADYASVTEQSGIIA

-2955 SGSSIGIGASGNYH
+2955 SGSSIGIDVSG
-2969 GGWDN
+2969 
-2974 SSINSQTGES
+2974 S
-2984 ISNVNETVGYGSD
+2984 ISASKPERSQSDKKDNTNNKDSNNNNTNSDKKWSD
-2997 SGHTSSITHSG
+2997 SNNTSLGLGHDSDHDSSTTHSG
-3008 INTGNIIITDEAAHQ
+3008 INTSNIIITDETAQQ

-3030 AETIAAIHTDISSED
+3030 AEAIAAIHTDTSSED
-3045 YADKAGY
+3045 YAGKAGY
-3052 LHNNFDKD
+3052 LTNNFDKE
-3060 KVQKELDLQRE
+3060 KVLNELNIQVEVTKEFRQNSLGLINSYIDSRQAELRKKIKEETSEENKTELYKEIYKLQYQRRLLETVVNILAADPTAAITQGTLQLAATKLREESLANSRKSPGIVINKETGEVMNNVSYDSGYFDGVKLGGVRLHLDIICGSDNGRCETDDMNNLKKDEHGNYIFKGDSKYPTFADLMKDTTEVGGMFGLTGGFQPVQGGWYLPGLT
-3071 ISQEFSDNMQTASAI
+3071 IPYNKGDFSDDLIESFAGTHDYLGGQIWGWYGDDGNTSRNRNPFQNIASDTTTYVAIPASAPAALADFL
-3086 INSKKDALKEKLK
+3086 NSDMF
-3099 NTALSPEE
+3099 
-3107 REKYEKELS
+3107 
-3116 QWNAGG
+3116 Q
-3122 LLLNAIGAGLSA
+3122 LL
-3134 PTNSIGGIVAATAS
+3134 
-3148 PIVSYQIGQYFKGKD
+3148 Y
-3163 AEGSTAHTLAHA
+3163 
-3175 VVGAAVAAAGGND
+3175 
-3188 AVTGGIA
+3188 
-3195 AAGTEV
+3195 
-3201 LAPAVSK
+3201 
-3208 WLYGKDTK
+3208 
-3216 DLTSDEKNT
+3216 
-3225 ISSIVGLAGAATGV
+3225 
-3239 AVGGSMTDV
+3239 
-3248 AQGNQAGL
+3248 
-3256 TSVDNNSLATLIKD
+3256 
-3270 PRFWTIISSPD
+3270 
-3281 EIVPDDIRYLI
+3281 
-3292 VNYYRDEDI
+3292 
-3301 EKKYKDINKLKQ
+3301 
-3313 DIESGDLKFDKTVAD
+3313 
-3328 LVYRMNQDPNLIIK
+3328 
-3342 LPSDKKLAVRL
+3342 
-3353 PWGAKDGE
+3353 
-3361 WRPNKSLPS
+3361 
-3370 EEVSNGYVMGW
+3370 
-3381 DDWGV
+3381 
-3386 FGNVTVSRDKNDKQK
+3386 
-3401 IRIID
+3401 
-3406 DTYDFDMH
+3406 
-3414 KENDLR
+3414 
-3420 TILRNEETKLGAPY
+3420 KLG
-3434 EGTSYKIHFN
+3434 K
-3444 KITPTIYYEH
+3444 
-3454 PYYIE
+3454 
-3459 SPF
+3459 

>member
-1 MNKNLFKV
+1 
-9 IFNKKRGQMM
+9 M

-30 STADSTAGSTVIV
+30 STADSTAGSTAIMN
-43 KSTIRIA
+43 STIRIA

-71 SGWAGSIH
+71 SSLAGSIN
-79 ADTSAPKSQQP
+79 ADTSAPKNQQP

-96 NGTPQINIRTPTKG
+96 NGTPQINIQTPTKG

-133 KNTETRL
+133 KNAATRL

-210 PLIKN
+210 PLIRN

-224 QGNISIGGDGLD
+224 QGNISISGDGLN

-267 NNTDVQGNITESVLT
+267 NNTDAQGNITESVLT
-282 SAENKPLVAIDA
+282 SAESKPLVAIDA

-363 RVMNSGTVSSQGK
+363 RVTNSGTVSSQGK

-391 TADEINLRQQ
+391 TADEINIRQQ
-401 KLYNQGEINAG
+401 KLHNQGEINAG

-432 TQSLTLDLNKLNNR
+432 TQGLTLDLNKLDNS
-446 NNGLIS
+446 NNGLIG
-452 YEPRPDES
+452 Y
-460 ALPEPNIPISLEP
+460 APEPDKPAPSDPEHKPETAIPAS
-473 GNQPEPAKPV
+473 
-483 TPPTTATGGGQIVP
+483 PPTTAAGSGQTVS
-497 ADNTHK
+497 AVNTHK
-503 TQFETGQIISN
+503 TQFETGKIISS
-514 QEIINDNGQ
+514 EGIINDNGQ
-523 IVASGGIDL
+523 IIANGGIDL
-532 TSKAGLNNH
+532 TSKTGLNNH

-570 NTDSIDNHE
+570 NTNSINNHQ
-579 GEIITAESLSAKSG
+579 GEITTTELLSAKSG

-599 GKLQSVKGIDID
+599 GKLQSVKDINID

-631 QSEEINN
+631 QSKDINN

-647 ASLKLNTN
+647 ASLKLSTN
-655 NLNNQQGSIDSNS
+655 NLNNRQGSIDSNS
-668 LILKADIVDNSKG
+668 LILKANIVDNSKG
-681 AIRTNQQLN
+681 AIRTNRQLK

-701 GEFGSGGDVLLN
+701 GEFGSGEDILLN
-713 SEGES
+713 SEGEGR
-718 HLAVDNSDGGKIIAG
+718 LIVDNSDGGKIIAN

-749 IISGE
+749 IISSE

-828 TTLDNSNNGSID
+828 T
-840 ADSIDL
+840 
-846 TANSVN
+846 
-852 NAAGAIRANQQLK
+852 
-865 VQISSSL
+865 
-872 NNQGGEFGSGGD
+872 
-884 VLLNSEG
+884 
-891 ESHLAVDN
+891 
-899 SDDGKIIAG
+899 
-908 KYAYLNT
+908 
-915 ESIKNNNKG
+915 
-924 IISSENLNLKAA
+924 
-936 RAENTAGG
+936 
-944 IIQAGKQLTAQ
+944 
-955 IDEKL
+955 
-960 DNTGGNIA
+960 
-968 SNEELLLNADGPSNL
+968 
-983 VLNNSANGKIQAGK
+983 
-997 GAVIH
+997 
-1002 ASTLDNSSNGSI
+1002 
-1014 DVDRIDLIA
+1014 
-1023 DSVNNAA
+1023 
-1030 GAIRTNRQ
+1030 
-1038 LKAQIGSSLNNQG
+1038 
-1051 GEFGSGGDVLLN
+1051 
-1063 SEGESHL
+1063 
-1070 AVDNSEGGKI
+1070 
-1080 IAGKDAYLNTES
+1080 
-1092 IKNNNKGIISSE
+1092 
-1104 NLYLKASVSVN
+1104 
-1115 NSTNGVIQSGKE
+1115 
-1127 AVIQTATLDNSSN
+1127 
-1140 GSIDADSIDLTA
+1140 
-1152 DSVNN
+1152 
-1157 AAGAIR
+1157 
-1163 TNRQLKAQIGNS
+1163 
-1175 LNNQGGEFGS
+1175 
-1185 SGDVLLNSEG
+1185 
-1195 ESYLAV
+1195 
-1201 DNSNGGKIIAG
+1201 
-1212 KDAYLNTE
+1212 
-1220 SIKNNNKGIIS
+1220 
-1231 SEKNLNLKAARVENK
+1231 
-1246 SEGIIQAGKQLKA
+1246 
-1259 QIDEKLDNTGGNIV
+1259 
-1273 SNEELLLNAD
+1273 
-1283 GPGNL
+1283 
-1288 VLNNSANG
+1288 
-1296 QIQAGKHAVIHT
+1296 
-1308 ATLDNSNNGSID
+1308 
-1320 AGSSD
+1320 
-1325 NLSEGSLDLIADS
+1325 
-1338 VNNAAGAIRANQQL
+1338 
-1352 KAQIGNS
+1352 
-1359 LNNQG
+1359 
-1364 GEFGGNG
+1364 
-1371 DVLLNSEGESHLA
+1371 
-1384 VDNSDGGK
+1384 
-1392 IIAGKDAY
+1392 
-1400 LNTASIKNNNKGI
+1400 
-1413 ISSENLNLKAV
+1413 
-1424 RAENTAGGVIQAGK
+1424 
-1438 QLKAQIDEKLD
+1438 
-1449 NTGGE
+1449 
-1454 FKSNEELLLNADG
+1454 
-1467 QSNLVLN
+1467 
-1474 NSANGQIQAGKH
+1474 
-1486 AVIHTATLDNSN
+1486 TLDNSN

-1637 IDASRIDNQAD
+1637 IDASRIDNQAA

-1678 IQAGNFV
+1678 IQAGNLV

-1703 SLLNREEVTG
+1703 SLLNREEITG

-1719 TIAARQ
+1719 IIAARQ
-1725 KLDIGARDIVNREQ
+1725 QLDIGARDIVNKEQ
-1739 GSLLSEGDLAI
+1739 GYLLSEGDLAI

-1755 EQYHAIGMAD
+1755 KQYHATGMAD

-1784 NELRNLNNHFALEEY
+1784 NELRNLNNHFTLEEY
-1799 LANSEQHIQ
+1799 LANPEQHIQ

-1824 GHFNER
+1824 GHYNER
-1830 GEGHK
+1830 KKKNEN
-1835 HSEFYFND
+1835 SEFYFND
-1843 GRPTVT
+1843 GRPMARAG
-1849 EKKTDISWWDFNRN
+1849 KTGITWWDFNRR

-1897 LVGGNLTGADSL
+1897 LVGGSLIGADSL

-1924 TGTTGGYKKSK
+1924 TGTLGGYKKSK
-1935 KGGLLNRHDVY
+1935 SGSWPNRRTEY
-1946 KRKVRGEIN
+1946 KRKVRGQIN

-1963 LENPVSIIQQH
+1963 LEQPVSIIQQH
-1974 TKGDSKDN
+1974 TKVDSTDN
-1982 SIAGVNNN
+1982 TIIGVNNN
-1990 TSNVEKAGSA
+1990 TGNIENAGSV
-2000 YTGDSSIDGLN
+2000 YTGSSSIGSSN
-2011 SNGNRNQD
+2011 SKHTD
-2019 TNTITSN
+2019 TVNVTSN
-2026 NSGTDN
+2026 NSVKDN
-2032 VNVNYTGSN
+2032 VNANNTDSN
-2041 DYYLSANNQPV
+2041 DYNTSANNQPV
-2052 GDNQTEGAKVPS
+2052 DDNKTDSAKVPS
-2064 IKTLINLNTKLPNS
+2064 IKTLTSLNNKLPNNS
-2078 SFYHIDPDNKGYLIE
+2078 LYHIDPDNKGYLVE
-2093 ADPAFTNK
+2093 TDPAFTNK

-2114 GQDPEKLQKR
+2114 GQDPERIQKR

-2149 GYESD
+2149 GYDSD

-2169 KAIGLVPGIALS
+2169 KTMGLVPGIALS
-2181 ADQMARLT
+2181 ADQVARLT

-2208 SVLVPQVYL
+2208 TVLVPQVYL

-2226 AGALISADN
+2226 AGALISANN

-2247 GTVAGRKVVDLGAHN
+2247 GTVAGRRIVDLGAHN

-2270 GKTVLANAANNID
+2270 GQNVLLNATDNID
-2283 INGGTVQAQDMLSLQ
+2283 INGGTVQAQNFLGLQ
-2298 AQRINVNTTTATH
+2298 AKHINVNTTTATH

-2323 VAGLYVTGGKNG
+2323 VAGLYVTGSKNG

-2376 TASHSG
+2376 TASHTG

-2390 HLALDHKDEIGT
+2390 HLALDHKDERGT
-2402 QVIADG
+2402 QVIAGGDVTLFSG
-2408 NVSLTGNKVNIRQS
+2408 NTVNIRQS
-2422 DINSTNGNIN
+2422 DINSTNGDIN
-2432 IYGKEGV
+2432 IYGNKGV

-2474 NDEAKGSTITG
+2474 NDEAVSSNITG
-2485 SNISIGSEQDINI
+2485 SNIRIGSEQDINI

-2503 IADNQTV
+2503 IADNQT
-2510 LRAGNNITVEAAENQ
+2510 LLHAGRDINIEAAENQ
-2525 YEGQEYHARKKSG
+2525 YQVQEYHARKKSG
-2538 LMGSGGFGFFIGSQK
+2538 LMSSGGFGFSIGSQK
-2553 QTDDTT
+2553 LTDDIAG
-2559 NKSLI
+2559 NSLI
-2564 HSGSSVG
+2564 HNGSNVG
-2571 SLKGDTT
+2571 SLKGDTII
-2578 VIAGNH
+2578 VAGNH

-2589 STVSSTEGNVTVVAK
+2589 STVSSPGGNIAIVAK

-2632 NSPVVSSVQKAGA
+2632 NVPVVSAIQKAGTA
-2645 AVERINK
+2645 IERTNK
-2652 SKNDRVNA
+2652 SKNDRINA
-2660 MAAFNAGMDTYKAGS
+2660 MAAFNAGMDIYKAGS

-2694 TVGQQKVR
+2694 TVGQQKLR

-2739 GSDVAGSKGTHF
+2739 GSDVAGNRGTHL

-2758 LLAAEQNHSERSSN
+2758 LLAAEQSHSERSSN
-2772 KSSGWSAGMNI
+2772 KSSGWNAGMNMGFGI
-2783 GYGTGSSAL
+2783 GSSPL
-2792 GLTAGANRGKG
+2792 SLTAGANRGKG
-2803 HSNGDET
+2803 HGNGDET
-2810 SYRNSHVGSSSG
+2810 SYRNSHVGSSGS

-2831 TNIMGAQVIGKGVS
+2831 TNIIGAQVIGKGVS
-2845 MDAAELNAASL
+2845 IDAAELNIASL
-2856 QDKARY
+2856 QDKAEY
-2862 DSKQENTS
+2862 QSKQQNVS
-2870 GQVTVGYGA
+2870 GQVTVGHGVL
-2879 SGSASYSKSKIK
+2879 GSASYNKSKIK
-2891 ADYAGVTEQSGIIA
+2891 ADYASVTEQSGIIA

-2955 SGSSIGIGASGNYH
+2955 SGSSIGIDVSG
-2969 GGWDN
+2969 
-2974 SSINSQTGES
+2974 S
-2984 ISNVNETVGYGSD
+2984 ISASKPERSQSDKKDNTNNKDSNNNNTNSDKKWSD
-2997 SGHTSSITHSG
+2997 SNNTSLGLGHDSDHDSSTTHSG
-3008 INTGNIIITDEAAHQ
+3008 INTSNIIITDETAQQ

-3030 AETIAAIHTDISSED
+3030 AEAIAAIHTDTSSED
-3045 YADKAGY
+3045 YAGKAGY
-3052 LHNNFDKD
+3052 LANNFDKE
-3060 KVQKELDLQRE
+3060 KVLNELNIQVEVTKEFRQNSLGLINSYIDSRQAELRKKIKEETSEENKTELYKEIYKLQYQRRLLETVVNILAADPTAAITQGTLQLAATKLREESLANSRKSPGIVINKETGEVMNNVSYDSGYFDGVKLGGVRLHLDIICGSDNGRCETDDMNNLKKDEHGNYIFKGDSKYPTFADLMKDTTEVGGMFGLTGGFQPVQGGWYLPGLT
-3071 ISQEFSDNMQTASAI
+3071 IPYNKGDFSDDLIESFAGTHDYLGGQIWGWYGDDGNTSRNRNPFQNIASDTTTYVAIPASAPAALADFL
-3086 INSKKDALKEKLK
+3086 NSDMF
-3099 NTALSPEE
+3099 
-3107 REKYEKELS
+3107 
-3116 QWNAGG
+3116 Q
-3122 LLLNAIGAGLSA
+3122 LL
-3134 PTNSIGGIVAATAS
+3134 
-3148 PIVSYQIGQYFKGKD
+3148 Y
-3163 AEGSTAHTLAHA
+3163 
-3175 VVGAAVAAAGGND
+3175 
-3188 AVTGGIA
+3188 
-3195 AAGTEV
+3195 
-3201 LAPAVSK
+3201 
-3208 WLYGKDTK
+3208 
-3216 DLTSDEKNT
+3216 
-3225 ISSIVGLAGAATGV
+3225 
-3239 AVGGSMTDV
+3239 
-3248 AQGNQAGL
+3248 
-3256 TSVDNNSLATLIKD
+3256 
-3270 PRFWTIISSPD
+3270 
-3281 EIVPDDIRYLI
+3281 
-3292 VNYYRDEDI
+3292 
-3301 EKKYKDINKLKQ
+3301 
-3313 DIESGDLKFDKTVAD
+3313 
-3328 LVYRMNQDPNLIIK
+3328 
-3342 LPSDKKLAVRL
+3342 
-3353 PWGAKDGE
+3353 
-3361 WRPNKSLPS
+3361 
-3370 EEVSNGYVMGW
+3370 
-3381 DDWGV
+3381 
-3386 FGNVTVSRDKNDKQK
+3386 
-3401 IRIID
+3401 
-3406 DTYDFDMH
+3406 
-3414 KENDLR
+3414 
-3420 TILRNEETKLGAPY
+3420 KLG
-3434 EGTSYKIHFN
+3434 K
-3444 KITPTIYYEH
+3444 
-3454 PYYIE
+3454 
-3459 SPF
+3459 

>member
-30 STADSTAGSTVIV
+30 STADSTAGSTAIMN
-43 KSTIRIA
+43 STIKIA

-56 WSILLGFGLCTLVID
+56 WSILLGLCTLVID
-71 SGWAGSIH
+71 SSRAGSIH
-79 ADTSAPKSQQP
+79 ADTSAPKNQQP

-110 GVSINQFRQMDVDK
+110 GVSINQFRQMDVDN

-267 NNTDVQGNITESVLT
+267 NNTDAQGNITESVLT

-363 RVMNSGTVSSQGK
+363 RVTNSGTVSSQGK

-391 TADEINLRQQ
+391 TADEINIRQQ
-401 KLYNQGEINAG
+401 KLHNQGEINAG
-412 RIDIIADNIHNQNGK
+412 RIDIIADNIYNQNGK

-432 TQSLTLDLNKLNNR
+432 TQGLALDMNKLDNR
-446 NNGLIS
+446 NNGLIG
-452 YEPRPDES
+452 Y
-460 ALPEPNIPISLEP
+460 APEKDKPAPSVPEHK
-473 GNQPEPAKPV
+473 PEPAEPV
-483 TPPTTATGGGQIVP
+483 TPPTTAAGSGQTVS
-497 ADNTHK
+497 AVNTHK
-503 TQFETGQIISN
+503 TQFETGQIIGN

-523 IVASGGIDL
+523 IIANGGIDL
-532 TSKAGLNNH
+532 TSKTGLNNH

-570 NTDSIDNHE
+570 NTNSIDNHQ
-579 GEIITAESLSAKSG
+579 GEITTTELLSAKSG

-599 GKLQSVKGIDID
+599 GKLQSVKNIDID
-611 SAQLDNSDNGLI
+611 STQLDNSDNGLI

-631 QSEEINN
+631 QSGNINN

-655 NLNNQQGSIDSNS
+655 NLNNRQGSIDSNS

-701 GEFGSGGDVLLN
+701 GEFGSGEDILLN

-718 HLAVDNSDGGKIIAG
+718 RLSVDNSDGGKIIAN
-733 KNAYLNTESI
+733 KN
-743 KNNNKG
+743 
-749 IISGE
+749 
-754 NLDLKAARAENTA
+754 
-767 GGVIQAGKQL
+767 
-777 KAQIEEK
+777 
-784 LDNTG
+784 
-789 GNIVSNEELLL
+789 
-800 NADGQSNLVLN
+800 
-811 NSANGKIQAG
+811 
-821 KHAVIHT
+821 
-828 TTLDNSNNGSID
+828 
-840 ADSIDL
+840 
-846 TANSVN
+846 
-852 NAAGAIRANQQLK
+852 
-865 VQISSSL
+865 
-872 NNQGGEFGSGGD
+872 
-884 VLLNSEG
+884 
-891 ESHLAVDN
+891 
-899 SDDGKIIAG
+899 
-908 KYAYLNT
+908 AYLNT

-944 IIQAGKQLTAQ
+944 VIQAGKQLKAQ

-960 DNTGGNIA
+960 DNMGGNIA

-1002 ASTLDNSSNGSI
+1002 ASTLDNSNDGSI
-1014 DVDRIDLIA
+1014 DAGSIDLTANSI
-1023 DSVNNAA
+1023 NNAA
-1030 GAIRTNRQ
+1030 GAIRTNQR
-1038 LKAQIGSSLNNQG
+1038 LKAQIGTSLNNQG

-1070 AVDNSEGGKI
+1070 AVDNSDGGKI

-1104 NLYLKASVSVN
+1104 NLHLKASVSIN
-1115 NSTNGVIQSGKE
+1115 NSRNGVIQSSKE
-1127 AVIQTATLDNSSN
+1127 AVIQASTLDNSNN

-1163 TNRQLKAQIGNS
+1163 TNQQLKAQIGSS
-1175 LNNQGGEFGS
+1175 LDNQGGEFGS
-1185 SGDVLLNSEG
+1185 GGDVLLNSEG
-1195 ESYLAV
+1195 ESHLAV

-1231 SEKNLNLKAARVENK
+1231 SENLHLKA
-1246 SEGIIQAGKQLKA
+1246 S
-1259 QIDEKLDNTGGNIV
+1259 V
-1273 SNEELLLNAD
+1273 S
-1283 GPGNL
+1283 
-1288 VLNNSANG
+1288 LNNS
-1296 QIQAGKHAVIHT
+1296 
-1308 ATLDNSNNGSID
+1308 
-1320 AGSSD
+1320 
-1325 NLSEGSLDLIADS
+1325 
-1338 VNNAAGAIRANQQL
+1338 
-1352 KAQIGNS
+1352 GN
-1359 LNNQG
+1359 
-1364 GEFGGNG
+1364 
-1371 DVLLNSEGESHLA
+1371 
-1384 VDNSDGGK
+1384 
-1392 IIAGKDAY
+1392 
-1400 LNTASIKNNNKGI
+1400 
-1413 ISSENLNLKAV
+1413 
-1424 RAENTAGGVIQAGK
+1424 GVIQSSKEA
-1438 QLKAQIDEKLD
+1438 
-1449 NTGGE
+1449 
-1454 FKSNEELLLNADG
+1454 
-1467 QSNLVLN
+1467 V
-1474 NSANGQIQAGKH
+1474 IQAS
-1486 AVIHTATLDNSN
+1486 TLDNSN

-1562 TNNGKILAGN
+1562 TKNGKILAGN

-1632 GDSVI
+1632 GDNVI
-1637 IDASRIDNQAD
+1637 IDASRIDNQAA

-1678 IQAGNFV
+1678 IQAGNLV

-1703 SLLNREEVTG
+1703 SLLNREEITG

-1719 TIAARQ
+1719 IIAARQ
-1725 KLDIGARDIVNREQ
+1725 QLDIGARDIVNKEQ
-1739 GSLLSEGDLAI
+1739 GYLLSEGDLAI
-1750 GGKLD
+1750 SGKLD
-1755 EQYHAIGMAD
+1755 KQYHASGMAD

-1784 NELRNLNNHFALEEY
+1784 NELRNLNNHFTLEEY
-1799 LANSEQHIQ
+1799 LANPEQHIQ

-1830 GEGHK
+1830 K
-1835 HSEFYFND
+1835 IKKQHSEFYFND
-1843 GRPTVT
+1843 GRPMARA
-1849 EKKTDISWWDFNRN
+1849 EKTGITWWDFNRK

-1882 LNISGSHWENNNSRI
+1882 LNISGNHWENNNSRI
-1897 LVGGNLTGADSL
+1897 LVGGSLTGADSL

-1924 TGTTGGYKKSK
+1924 TGTVGGYKKGKS
-1935 KGGLLNRHDVY
+1935 GWGIEHRVY
-1946 KRKVRGEIN
+1946 RREERGKIN
-1955 ETTITTID
+1955 ETTTTTID
-1963 LENPVSIIQQH
+1963 LEQPVSIIQQH
-1974 TKGDSKDN
+1974 TEVDFKDN
-1982 SIAGVNNN
+1982 TIIGVNNN
-1990 TSNVEKAGSA
+1990 TSNIENAGSVH
-2000 YTGDSSIDGLN
+2000 TGSTSIGSSN
-2011 SNGNRNQD
+2011 SKHTD
-2019 TNTITSN
+2019 TDNVTSN
-2026 NSGTDN
+2026 NSVKDN
-2032 VNVNYTGSN
+2032 VNADNTDDHN
-2041 DYYLSANNQPV
+2041 MSANNQHV
-2052 GDNQTEGAKVPS
+2052 GDNKTDSANVPNV
-2064 IKTLINLNTKLPNS
+2064 KTLTSLNNKLPNNS
-2078 SFYHIDPDNKGYLIE
+2078 LYHIDPDNKGYLVE
-2093 ADPAFTNK
+2093 TDPAFTNK
-2101 NKWLSSNYMLEAL
+2101 NKWLSSNYLLEAL
-2114 GQDPEKLQKR
+2114 GQDPEKIQKR

-2134 INEQIDQLTGYRRLA
+2134 INEQIDRLTGYRGLA
-2149 GYESD
+2149 GYDSD
-2154 EDEYKALMDAGVSMA
+2154 EDEYKALMDAGISMA
-2169 KAIGLVPGIALS
+2169 KTMGLVPGVALS
-2181 ADQMARLT
+2181 ADQIARLT

-2208 SVLVPQVYL
+2208 TVLVPQVYL

-2247 GTVAGRKVVDLGAHN
+2247 GTVAGRRIVDLGAHN

-2270 GKTVLANAANNID
+2270 GQNVLLNATDNID
-2283 INGGTVQAQDMLSLQ
+2283 INGGTVQAQNVLGMQ

-2323 VAGLYVTGGKNG
+2323 VAGLYVTGSKDG

-2341 VEDLNFHGANIVNTA
+2341 VDDLNFHGANIVNTA
-2356 TNGLTQ
+2356 TNGRTQ

-2382 YGELSARN
+2382 YGELSDRN
-2390 HLALDHKDEIGT
+2390 HLALDHKNESGT
-2402 QVIADG
+2402 QIVADG
-2408 NVSLTGNKVNIRQS
+2408 NVSLNGNKVNIRQS
-2422 DINSTNGNIN
+2422 DINSINGDIN

-2453 HYNKTRGTFSTKK
+2453 HYNKTKGILSTKK

-2474 NDEAKGSTITG
+2474 NDEAVGSTITG
-2485 SNISIGSEQDINI
+2485 SNVSIGSEQDISI
-2498 RGSNV
+2498 RSSNV

-2510 LRAGNNITVEAAENQ
+2510 LHAGRDIKIEAAENQ
-2525 YEGQEYHARKKSG
+2525 YQEQEYHARKKSG
-2538 LMGSGGFGFFIGSQK
+2538 LMKSGGSGIFIGSQK
-2553 QTDDTT
+2553 QTDDIAG
-2559 NKSLI
+2559 NSLI
-2564 HSGSSVG
+2564 HSGSNVG

-2578 VIAGNH
+2578 IIAGNH

-2589 STVSSTEGNVTVVAK
+2589 STVASTEGNVAVVAK
-2604 QINVQAAQDQYSTD
+2604 QINVLAAQDQYSTD

-2625 SGITVGV
+2625 SGVTVSV
-2632 NSPVVSSVQKAGA
+2632 NSSKGGSVKKAKDAIG
-2645 AVERINK
+2645 RINK
-2652 SKNDRVNA
+2652 SKYDRVNA
-2660 MAAFNAGMDTYKAGS
+2660 LAVFNAGMDTYKAAS
-2675 AVADIANN
+2675 DIISN
-2683 PQNAMNASVGI
+2683 PKKPKDVNVGI
-2694 TVGQQKVR
+2694 TFGQQKSR
-2702 MESHTKDTV
+2702 LENHTEDKV

-2739 GSDVAGSKGTHF
+2739 GSDVAGNKGTHL
-2751 QADNEIN
+2751 QADNQIN
-2758 LLAAEQNHSERSSN
+2758 LRAAEQSHNESSSN
-2772 KSSGWSAGMNI
+2772 KSSGWNAGVSASL
-2783 GYGTGSSAL
+2783 GSSGTSL
-2792 GLTAGANRGKG
+2792 GITGGVNLGKG
-2803 HSNGDET
+2803 GDEGQGT
-2810 SYRNSHVGSSSG
+2810 SNRNSHVGSSNSN
-2822 STSLSSGGA
+2822 TSLSSGGA
-2831 TNIMGAQVIGKGVS
+2831 TNIIGAQVIGKGVS
-2845 MDAAELNAASL
+2845 IDAAELNIASL
-2856 QDKARY
+2856 QDKAEY
-2862 DSKQENTS
+2862 QSKQQNVSGQINVDSKFIPT
-2870 GQVTVGYGA
+2870 
-2879 SGSASYSKSKIK
+2879 GSAGYSDNKIK
-2891 ADYAGVTEQSGIIA
+2891 ADYASVTEQSGIIA
-2905 GDDGYQIKV
+2905 GNNGYQIKV

-2927 ASAAEAAGKNSLI
+2927 ASAAEAEGKNSLI

-2949 KNHSDY
+2949 KNYSDY
-2955 SGSSIGIGASGNYH
+2955 SGSSNGIDVSGSLNL
-2969 GGWDN
+2969 N
-2974 SSINSQTGES
+2974 SPKKLTGSYSSGE
-2984 ISNVNETVGYGSD
+2984 GHD
-2997 SGHTSSITHSG
+2997 SGHDSSTTLSG
-3008 INTGNIIITDEAAHQ
+3008 INTKNIVITDEAAQ
-3023 QKTGKTV
+3023 QQNSDKTS
-3030 AETIAAIHTDISSED
+3030 AEAIAAIHTDTSSED

-3052 LHNNFDKD
+3052 LANNFDKE
-3060 KVQKELDLQRE
+3060 KVLNELNIQVEVNKEFRQNSHKL
-3071 ISQEFSDNMQTASAI
+3071 
-3086 INSKKDALKEKLK
+3086 INSYIDSQQAELREKIKKETSEEKKTALYEEIYKLQYQRRLLDTVVDILTINPEKAITQNTLKSAADKIRKENLTNALKSPKTVVDKKTGEIK
-3099 NTALSPEE
+3099 N
-3107 REKYEKELS
+3107 
-3116 QWNAGG
+3116 N
-3122 LLLNAIGAGLSA
+3122 
-3134 PTNSIGGIVAATAS
+3134 
-3148 PIVSYQIGQYFKGKD
+3148 VSYDNVFFDGVDF
-3163 AEGSTAHTLAHA
+3163 
-3175 VVGAAVAAAGGND
+3175 GGVLNSKLLK
-3188 AVTGGIA
+3188 VLYQLGI
-3195 AAGTEV
+3195 
-3201 LAPAVSK
+3201 
-3208 WLYGKDTK
+3208 Y
-3216 DLTSDEKNT
+3216 
-3225 ISSIVGLAGAATGV
+3225 
-3239 AVGGSMTDV
+3239 
-3248 AQGNQAGL
+3248 
-3256 TSVDNNSLATLIKD
+3256 
-3270 PRFWTIISSPD
+3270 
-3281 EIVPDDIRYLI
+3281 
-3292 VNYYRDEDI
+3292 
-3301 EKKYKDINKLKQ
+3301 
-3313 DIESGDLKFDKTVAD
+3313 
-3328 LVYRMNQDPNLIIK
+3328 
-3342 LPSDKKLAVRL
+3342 
-3353 PWGAKDGE
+3353 
-3361 WRPNKSLPS
+3361 
-3370 EEVSNGYVMGW
+3370 
-3381 DDWGV
+3381 
-3386 FGNVTVSRDKNDKQK
+3386 
-3401 IRIID
+3401 
-3406 DTYDFDMH
+3406 
-3414 KENDLR
+3414 
-3420 TILRNEETKLGAPY
+3420 
-3434 EGTSYKIHFN
+3434 
-3444 KITPTIYYEH
+3444 
-3454 PYYIE
+3454 
-3459 SPF
+3459 